1 MLGKNNN
8 KERIRKME
16 MQAKQDHFSIRKLTI
31 GAASVLLGFTFFG
44 LSNQTVKADT
54 VDPANEEVDPQTN
67 GNETPKTEQAED
79 TAKTATTQKQSSQ
92 DNTKHDLS
100 TFSGL
105 SSFLRDSD
113 SKASHSFATGQAE
126 SGKTAP
132 ESTNNSDQQPD
143 ADSTDKANKSA
154 KPVDSTAA
162 VAADANA
169 AENTEI
175 NTRDAGVAKV
185 HTFNQLITAFQ
196 NESVS
201 EIDVMNDITDGPEN
215 GSQAFYFNGR
225 KMLIKSAGNGNT
237 RYKVDLKGNHLQL
250 NSGSTQDLDITYDNL
265 DLWSADIWG
274 VIMTDDYNQDGHFSK
289 ITFNNV
295 NFHGSQM
302 VHCGNNTKIYFT
314 GTNYGEVTHTPYPGI
329 TISSGDVQQL
339 FEFTGSNNSI
349 DFSGTFTGKTVG
361 GNVIEM
367 AGSNNVVN
375 IEKDAKVT
383 LAPRIYIPNNNL
395 GSNAAEHTGL
405 PLAIAMLGNNEAV
418 NVDGELNIITGSDHY
433 NGTNDNDQSSAI
445 LINDGNSVFNINSD
459 AKVNITTNGD
469 IANNWWNRN
478 LIYDGGNFNI
488 LPRGSL
494 NINGSNMG
502 DYSGTLVLI
511 KGTANIENGGF
522 NIVLGQPDPS
532 GKYVNGGTGQ
542 ILLVD
547 VQGGKLLVNNPT
559 SLILNA
565 QGNTNPNTS
574 IIGTM
579 PITLTNVRQ
588 QFDLSSTQSGVGKVT
603 LPPFHVLT
611 VRKTDSTIAVDNIE
625 LLNGQEKL
633 TADRLAEIKAQAA
646 KAHIAL
652 DKLPA
657 DVQNSL
663 ADGIK
668 NGWNYDQIFLDIIQK
683 AFNNSSNFGYNNISF
698 IPANPSGFLDIDPG
712 KVKITRNDDGSQTI
726 SGEPGSV
733 INYNSAVDGPDSDPQ
748 NLKNP
753 FSLIL
758 PVATKAYII
767 ANLIDSMGKKN
778 AWTPRDQNGKNL
790 IDNPYVQTKDTVRD
804 SSNSSLDPLP
814 TQYAAIVNDDGSFSF
829 TIPADQTINFDKG
842 YSVELTPNANFVSYD
857 PSSVAT
863 GRRPIIKNLDILTL
877 ADAQD
882 QAAKA
887 ITDEISA
894 AKINRPNNLSDAQV
908 KEFNEQLDKIA
919 AAASKTITSDNEK
932 TSVYAPS
939 SNTLTEINNRKNAAL
954 DAVKNIVNQAQN
966 SSAIETSHNNAI
978 TNLNNEATL
987 QSKRFPT
994 MVDAINSARDK
1005 AINTVKSF
1013 QADKDITEAMKNGIN
1028 AIDQAAYGYKKSIEI
1043 DLKQKID
1050 QVYVD
1055 AYKLASDPNLSKEEK
1070 DEVVNLPKRLS
1081 RAQAI
1086 AQPEGDIE
1094 RDLDQVSV
1102 DGHQKEAQGIIDQV
1116 NKTIQALKDLQ
1127 AVAQDEIKNH
1137 ADKTAEIK
1145 DSYNKAVHNII
1156 TGDDPDGSK
1165 GKESIKNINADQEAS
1180 KISAAAAAAKKR
1192 VQDSGIS
1199 LDQQVPLL
1207 DAIDQAAEVATA
1219 KPGSSK
1225 YDEQKSIYGTSDN
1238 TAINQREAAA
1248 QTIFDQNAAKA
1259 EIMGYATTTENSLG
1273 IPSNSEIEKTVADGL
1288 TNIDHASDSA
1298 AVATTEESTKRLI
1311 LRQLSKIKLAKVEN
1325 DIESQLRSL
1334 PGLSADDIDDSVAAA
1349 QKLLNNSTTPFGY
1362 NQLIDQA
1369 DSLTAIDSTRND
1381 GIAALN
1387 NLQLSAKA
1395 KGERNQSLDDAIK
1408 QIRQEQTNADKE
1420 IDQTNNLT
1428 DEQKKAYHDQISKV
1442 VTDSIDTLNKVDSSK
1457 ITETVTN
1464 AKNSIDNIV
1473 SDAQGTANKE
1483 VEEART
1489 KAAQDVDTAVT
1500 DAKAKI
1506 ESIDDSQL
1514 SPSNKKYYEDQIDQ
1528 DAQAA
1533 KAKIASAQNV
1543 SDITS
1548 AKQDGQN
1555 NILKD
1560 LGAAQ
1565 ITATRAQ
1572 AISKLQQA
1580 KANAKNTLANSHLN
1594 PATIQAKQDQ
1604 IDAGYDQAIQA
1615 ITNDHTVT
1623 DINDDAQKGIDAIN
1637 SVINSLSPDLEAQA
1651 LEKQRQSAIGK
1662 LKDMR
1667 DSANSQITNDPN
1679 LGVTEKNDYYNQI
1692 TNAFNQAQTA
1702 IQGAGKDDI
1711 DAALTKGQNDL
1722 TSIQTAAN
1730 LQSAKDQA
1738 LTALMDERN
1747 KVKEQIGNMD
1757 QITSANKDE
1766 LRAKVDATYDIGVNG
1781 INDKSTTTNEQL
1793 NAIVQNGKS
1802 LIDNVISDINVNKIL
1817 NKQKLDDY
1825 AQKAIDRINNS
1836 SDITNDAKT
1845 TAINNITSAR
1855 DNAKSVVDSTADIS
1869 DANTAEKNGE
1879 SAIDAAEAAG
1889 NGFNTSKTD
1898 TKNSIANAATS
1909 AKNRLNDIYSKLSED
1924 QRNEV
1929 KKQFND
1935 AISQLGSIPGDANSK
1950 IDAATNKDQLTGI
1963 YQDAL
1968 NKINK
1973 IESAAKLASD
1983 KVVAIDLI
1991 KQTASA
1997 ARAKLPDSRDQNAV
2011 FAVADLGIKDIG
2023 AANDSATVEK
2033 IKNNT
2038 LQGISNVVANASKSD
2053 AEDIRKQRDQA
2064 IKELDK
2070 ALGKD
2075 STDSGVLPEINGL
2088 TGLTTDQLA
2097 KFKKQANDAYD
2108 HAVSSVSGALSEN
2121 IDTEKN
2127 TGLSNIYQALS
2138 DAKLQ
2143 AAKNKAKSALD
2154 DKAQTSIDGD
2164 AKDKSTIE
2172 SERDKAKENIDKAQ
2186 NQDDVQKAQNEGNN
2200 AINAIVDTANDEKIT
2215 NAKTSAKNDFDN
2227 STNKLQQ
2234 QIDQDLAD
2242 KKLGQDQYNDLKNKI
2257 DQIRQSGET
2266 RINSATSQDK
2276 LADAKGQNNA
2286 DLDKVNNEIVK
2297 AESVNNALTK
2307 LQDAVNKANEA
2318 ADKIAKDNPSL
2329 ADQMRERIKSERD
2342 KAAENVQT
2350 AQNNATD
2357 ANSAMNQA
2365 AQAGSDA
2372 ITGLTQRFEE
2382 KNKQINTLK
2391 DYAEAAK
2398 AKLPSLGLDSTEISQ
2413 NETAINDAMQKGVS
2427 DLYGADDNTNL
2438 GQVEKAGEAAI
2449 DQAGI
2454 PANLLSEKNKQIA
2467 AIDKFV
2473 KDKGNINQ
2481 VASDLTDQQKADLQ
2495 DQLNQLVQKTKDE
2508 ISKVALPNS
2517 PTTTDLDNA
2526 KQKLQNIEKGLDS
2539 EGHATNL
2546 GEAGINQLYQ
2556 TAQNKEEIYQI
2567 KQNAINNL
2575 LGQKAEADKKLESSG
2590 LVNSDLQKQKQKLQ
2604 DIYDQNK
2611 AKINAVSTTDKN
2623 GKDRSAADI
2632 QKDVD
2637 QIVNNATQGYSD
2649 SESGSHIPGFTD
2661 VEKDTALAAAKA
2673 KAEDILQS
2681 KYAKAHNII
2690 GLSQLTGEQKKALNK
2705 IVDDLYA
2712 NEKASIEQQTDITKI
2727 PTDENQIGTKITDT
2741 YQNISEWFDYNQ
2753 ANALKGSG
2761 NEITGLEAGYNGLT
2775 EEQKAN
2781 PDYQSNIQA
2790 IREAIAAIKHSTNID
2805 STTQSYSNGINAYNE
2820 LMGKERVN
2828 DMFNKAK
2835 NKLNEIDS
2843 LVPQDRDHFKNRL
2856 DGIHGSVNTVLT
2868 QDAQADASYESIAN
2882 QINHDIDMTRQAIDQ
2897 LMQQALY
2904 TVKSSANGDIETEY
2918 KGAVAQNQKYFGDS
2932 AWIYSTNSEHDKY
2945 KVISGNSYDE
2955 VLNNRITGI
2964 RKIAQAAVS
2973 DAATNAK
2980 KKIDNNRVKHENGDN
2995 YTDDEKAK
3003 IKTEID
3009 RILADAQEKINQ
3021 NNTLTDI
3028 DGKRDDGIE
3037 AINKASSD
3045 SAVIDKIIKDS
3056 ANNDNNGNDS
3066 GSNGNSSGSNGD
3078 NSGSNGNNTGNSG
3091 NDSGSN
3097 GNSSGNSGNDSGS
3110 NGNSSGSN
3118 GNNTG
3123 DSGNNSGS
3131 NGNNTG
3137 DSGNNSGS
3145 NGNNTGNSGNDSG
3158 SNSNSTGNSGNDSG
3172 SNGNSSGNSGN
3183 DSGSNG
3189 NSSGSN
3195 GDNTGDSGNN
3205 SGSNGNS
3212 SGSNGNNTGSNGNNN
3227 NSNSGGDN
3235 SNSADNSSTSSSPAN
3250 PVNPAEQPT
3259 TDKENGKN
3267 DAPNDLGESTNVTLM
3282 HNAYLYDDSGKR
3294 ANKVTLAA
3302 GSILTTYGTIT
3313 IAGREYYVL
3322 VDTHD
3327 SNKKYYVDAANGQ
3340 ATKQK
3345 VVHNAYIY
3353 NQLGKRVKNTGLYKK
3368 GQLLNTYGG
3377 IVKIR
3382 GKKYFIIS
3390 KNRFVKAGNVKLV
3403 TASGAAGE
3411 ETAAAIINTADQP
3424 VITTTKKLMHNAYLY
3439 DESGKR
3445 ANKLIINLGS
3455 ELETVGKKTISG
3467 KTYYALA
3474 DGLFVDSGNIDAK
3487 RLKLKH
3493 NAYIY
3498 NKYGHR
3504 LGKKILRK
3512 HKAVQTYGNPV
3523 KIGHK
3528 KYFIIAKG
3536 RYIKKANF

>member
-44 LSNQTVKADT
+44 LNNQTVKADT
-54 VDPANEEVDPQTN
+54 VDPANEEVNSQKN
-67 GNETPKTEQAED
+67 ENETTKTEQTGD
-79 TAKTATTQKQSSQ
+79 TAKTATTEKQSSQ

-105 SSFLRDSD
+105 SSFLRDSGSD
-113 SKASHSFATGQAE
+113 SKASHSLSTGQAKSE
-126 SGKTAP
+126 KTTSDP
-132 ESTNNSDQQPD
+132 TNSSDQQSSEDQQADEVSSAKGDTTTKP
-143 ADSTDKANKSA
+143 ADSTAVVA
-154 KPVDSTAA
+154 EDS
-162 VAADANA
+162 NA

-175 NTRDAGVAKV
+175 NTRDAGVAQV
-185 HTFNQLITAFQ
+185 HTFNELIAAFQ
-196 NESVS
+196 NESIS

-215 GSQAFYFNGR
+215 GSQAYYFYGR

-237 RYKVDLKGNHLQL
+237 RFKVDLKGNHLQL

-274 VIMTDDYNQDGHFSK
+274 VIMTDDYNKDGHFSK
-289 ITFNNV
+289 VTFNNV

-361 GNVIEM
+361 GNVLEM

-375 IEKDAKVT
+375 IAKDAKVT
-383 LAPRIYIPNNNL
+383 LAPRIYVPNNSL

-418 NVDGELNIITGSDHY
+418 NVNGELNIIVGSDHY

-469 IANNWWNRN
+469 IANNWGNRN

-511 KGTANIENGGF
+511 RGTANIENGGF
-522 NIVLGQPDPS
+522 NIILGTPGPN
-532 GKYVNGGTGQ
+532 GRYVDGGNGQ

-559 SLILNA
+559 SLILNV
-565 QGNTNPNTS
+565 QGNTNPATS

-588 QFDLSSTQSGVGKVT
+588 QFDLSSTQTGVGKVT

-633 TADRLAEIKAQAA
+633 TADKLAEIKAQAA
-646 KAHIAL
+646 KAHISL

-663 ADGIK
+663 TDGIK
-668 NGWNYDQIFLDIIQK
+668 NGWTYDQIFSDIIQK
-683 AFNNSSNFGYNNISF
+683 AFNNSNNFGYNNISF

-726 SGEPGSV
+726 TGEAGSV
-733 INYNSAVDGPDSDPQ
+733 INYNSTVDGPDSDPE

-758 PVATKAYII
+758 PVATKAYIM
-767 ANLIDSMGKKN
+767 ANLIDSMGVKT
-778 AWTPRDQNGKNL
+778 AWTPKDQNGKNL
-790 IDNPYVQTKDTVRD
+790 IDNPYSQTKDTIRD
-804 SSNSSLDPLP
+804 SSNSSLNPLP
-814 TQYAAIVNDDGSFSF
+814 TQFATIVNDDGSFSF
-829 TIPADQTINFDKG
+829 TIPADQTIKFDKG

-857 PSSVAT
+857 PFSVAA

-887 ITDEISA
+887 ITDAISD
-894 AKINRPNNLSDAQV
+894 AKIHRPNNLSDAQV
-908 KEFNEQLDKIA
+908 KDFNEQLDKVA
-919 AAASKTITSDNEK
+919 SAASKTINSDNEK
-932 TSVYAPS
+932 TSVYAS
-939 SNTLTEINNRKNAAL
+939 SANTLTEVNNRKNAAL
-954 DAVKNIVNQAQN
+954 DAIKNVVSQAQN
-966 SSAIETSHNNAI
+966 SSTIEASRNNAI

-994 MVDAINSARDK
+994 MVDAINAARDK
-1005 AINTVKSF
+1005 AINTIKGI

-1028 AIDQAAYGYKKSIEI
+1028 AIDQAAYGYKKSIET

-1070 DEVVNLPKRLS
+1070 TEVTNLPTRLA

-1094 RDLDQVSV
+1094 KDLDQVSV
-1102 DGHQKEAQGIIDQV
+1102 DGHQKEAQDIIDKV

-1127 AVAQDEIKNH
+1127 AVAQDEINNH
-1137 ADKTAEIK
+1137 ADKTAEIR
-1145 DSYNKAVHNII
+1145 DSYNQAVHNII

-1165 GKESIKNINADQEAS
+1165 GKESIKDINADQEAS
-1180 KISAAAAAAKKR
+1180 KINAAASAAKQR
-1192 VQDSGIS
+1192 VQNSGIS
-1199 LDQQVPLL
+1199 LDQQTPLL

-1219 KPGSSK
+1219 KPGSAK
-1225 YDEQKSIYGTSDN
+1225 YNEQKSIYGTSDN
-1238 TAINQREAAA
+1238 TAILQRETAA

-1259 EIMGYATTTENSLG
+1259 EIMGYANANENSLG
-1273 IPSNSEIEKTVADGL
+1273 ISSNSEIEKTVSDGL
-1288 TNIDHASDSA
+1288 TNIDKASDSA
-1298 AVATTEESTKRLI
+1298 AVSTTEESTKRSI
-1311 LRQLSKIKLAKVEN
+1311 LRQLSKIKLAKVESG
-1325 DIESQLRSL
+1325 IETQLRSL
-1334 PGLSADDIDDSVAAA
+1334 PGLSANDIDDSVANA
-1349 QKLLNNSTTPFGY
+1349 QKLLNNSNTPLGY
-1362 NQLIDQA
+1362 NQRIDQA
-1369 DSLTAIDSTRND
+1369 DSLTAIDSARND
-1381 GIAALN
+1381 GIDALN
-1387 NLQLSAKA
+1387 NLLATAKA
-1395 KGERNQSLDDAIK
+1395 NGERNNSLADAIK
-1408 QIRQEQTNADKE
+1408 QIRQAQTNADNQ
-1420 IDQTNNLT
+1420 IDQTSNLT

-1442 VTDSIDTLNKVDSSK
+1442 VNDNIDTLNKVDSSK
-1457 ITETVTN
+1457 IAETVTN

-1473 SDAQGTANKE
+1473 SDAHGTANKV

-1489 KAAQDVDTAVT
+1489 NAAQDIDIAVN

-1548 AKQDGQN
+1548 AKQEGQN

-1565 ITATRAQ
+1565 ITATKAQ

-1580 KANAKNTLANSHLN
+1580 KANAKNTLANSHLD
-1594 PATIQAKQDQ
+1594 PAIVQAKQDQ

-1623 DINDDAQKGIDAIN
+1623 DINTDAQTGIDAIN

-1651 LEKQRQSAIGK
+1651 LEQQRQTAIGK
-1662 LKDMR
+1662 LKDAR
-1667 DSANSQITNDPN
+1667 DSASSQITNDPN

-1711 DAALTKGQNDL
+1711 DAALTKGKNDL
-1722 TSIQTAAN
+1722 ANIQTAAN

-1738 LTALMDERN
+1738 LAALMDERN

-1757 QITSANKDE
+1757 QITSANKAE

-1781 INDKSTTTNEQL
+1781 INDKNTTTNEQL
-1793 NAIVQNGKS
+1793 NKIVQNGKS
-1802 LIDNVISDINVNKIL
+1802 SIDDVISDVNVNKIL

-1836 SDITNDAKT
+1836 SDITNDAKNT
-1845 TAINNITSAR
+1845 TVNNITSAR
-1855 DNAKSVVDSTADIS
+1855 DNAKSIIDSTNDIS
-1869 DANTAEKNGE
+1869 DANIAEKKGE
-1879 SAIDAAEAAG
+1879 SDIDAAEAAG

-1898 TKNSIANAATS
+1898 TKNSIANAASS
-1909 AKNRLNDIYSKLSED
+1909 AKNRLSDIYSKLSDE
-1924 QRNEV
+1924 QKNEV
-1929 KKQFND
+1929 KNQFND
-1935 AISQLGSIPGDANSK
+1935 AISQLGSIPADANNK
-1950 IDAATNKDQLTGI
+1950 IDAATNKEQLTGI

-1968 NKINK
+1968 NKINN

-1983 KVVAIDLI
+1983 KIVAIDLI
-1991 KQTASA
+1991 KNTAYA
-1997 ARAKLPDSRDQNAV
+1997 ARAKLHDSRDQNAV
-2011 FAVADLGIKDIG
+2011 FAVADLGINDTG

-2053 AEDIRKQRDQA
+2053 ADDIRKQRDQA

-2070 ALGKD
+2070 ALGKGSSD
-2075 STDSGVLPEINGL
+2075 TGVLPEINGL
-2088 TGLTTDQLA
+2088 SDLTSDQLA
-2097 KFKKQANDAYD
+2097 KFKQQAQDAYN
-2108 HAVSSVSGALSEN
+2108 HAVANVSGALSEN

-2127 TGLSNIYQALS
+2127 TGLSNIYQALA

-2154 DKAQTSIDGD
+2154 DKAQTSIAKD
-2164 AKDKSTIE
+2164 AKDTSTIE
-2172 SERDKAKENIDKAQ
+2172 SERDKAKDNIDKAQ
-2186 NQDDVQKAQNEGNN
+2186 NADDVKKAQDEGNK
-2200 AINAIVDTANDEKIT
+2200 AIEAIVDTANDENIT

-2266 RINSATSQDK
+2266 RINSATNQDQ
-2276 LADAKGQNNA
+2276 LSDAKDQNNA
-2286 DLDKVNNEIVK
+2286 DLNKVNNEIVK

-2307 LQDAVNKANEA
+2307 LQDAVTKANEA
-2318 ADKIAKDNPSL
+2318 ADKIAKDNPNL
-2329 ADQMRERIKSERD
+2329 ADQMRDRIKSERD
-2342 KAAENVQT
+2342 KAAQNIQA
-2350 AQNNATD
+2350 AQNNTTD
-2357 ANSAMNQA
+2357 ANSAINQA
-2365 AQAGSDA
+2365 AQAGNDA
-2372 ITGLTQRFEE
+2372 ISGLTQRFEE

-2391 DYAEAAK
+2391 EYAEAAK
-2398 AKLPSLGLDSTEISQ
+2398 AKLPGSGLDPTEISQ
-2413 NETAINDAMQKGVS
+2413 NEAAINDAMQKGVS
-2427 DLYGADDNTNL
+2427 DLYGADDNADL

-2467 AIDKFV
+2467 AIDKYV
-2473 KDKGNINQ
+2473 KDKGSIGQ
-2481 VASDLTDQQKADLQ
+2481 VASHLTDQQKADLQ

-2508 ISKVALPNS
+2508 ISKVALPSS
-2517 PTTTDLDNA
+2517 PTTTDLENA
-2526 KQKLQNIEKGLDS
+2526 KKKLQNIEKGLDS
-2539 EGHATNL
+2539 EGHSINL
-2546 GEAGINQLYQ
+2546 GETGIDQLYQ
-2556 TAQNKEEIYQI
+2556 TARNKEEIYQI

-2575 LGQKAEADKKLESSG
+2575 LEQKAEADKKLEDSG
-2590 LVNSDLQKQKQKLQ
+2590 LVNSDLQKQKQKIQ
-2604 DIYDQNK
+2604 DIYDQSK
-2611 AKINAVSTTDKN
+2611 AKINAVPTTDEN
-2623 GKDRSAADI
+2623 GNDRSTDDI
-2632 QKDVD
+2632 KKDVD

-2649 SESGSHIPGFTD
+2649 NNSGSHIPGFAD
-2661 VEKDTALAAAKA
+2661 VEKDTNLAAAKA
-2673 KAEDILQS
+2673 KAEDILQR
-2681 KYAKAHNII
+2681 KYSTTHNII
-2690 GLSQLTGEQKKALNK
+2690 GSSQLTADQKKALNK

-2712 NEKASIEQQTDITKI
+2712 TEKADIEQQTEINKI
-2727 PTDENQIGTKITDT
+2727 PTDENQIGTKLTDT
-2741 YQNISEWFDYNQ
+2741 YQNTSEWFDYNQ
-2753 ANALKGSG
+2753 ANALKGAG
-2761 NEITGLEAGYNGLT
+2761 DEITGLEAGYNGLT
-2775 EEQKAN
+2775 ETQKAN
-2781 PDYQSNIQA
+2781 PDYQRNIQA
-2790 IREAIAAIKHSTNID
+2790 IREAIDAIKHSTNIG
-2805 STTQSYSNGINAYNE
+2805 STTQAYSNGINAYNE
-2820 LMGKERVN
+2820 LMSKEKVN

-2835 NKLNEIDS
+2835 DTLNNIDS
-2843 LVPQDRDHFKNRL
+2843 LLPQDRDHFKNRL
-2856 DGIHGSVNTVLT
+2856 DGIHGSIDSVLT
-2868 QDAQADASYESIAN
+2868 QDAQADASYENIAN
-2882 QINHDIDMTRQAIDQ
+2882 QMNHDIDMARQAIDQ

-2904 TVKSSANGDIETEY
+2904 AVKSSANRDVEAEY
-2918 KGAVAQNQKYFGDS
+2918 KGAVAQNQRYFGDS
-2932 AWIYSTNSEHDKY
+2932 AWIYATNSEHDKY
-2945 KVISGNSYDE
+2945 KDISGNSYDE

-2964 RKIAQAAVS
+2964 REIAKAAVS

-3045 SAVIDKIIKDS
+3045 STVIDKIIKDS
-3056 ANNDNNGNDS
+3056 ANNNNNGNNDN
-3066 GSNGNSSGSNGD
+3066 SNGGG
-3078 NSGSNGNNTGNSG
+3078 
-3091 NDSGSN
+3091 
-3097 GNSSGNSGNDSGS
+3097 
-3110 NGNSSGSN
+3110 
-3118 GNNTG
+3118 
-3123 DSGNNSGS
+3123 
-3131 NGNNTG
+3131 
-3137 DSGNNSGS
+3137 
-3145 NGNNTGNSGNDSG
+3145 
-3158 SNSNSTGNSGNDSG
+3158 
-3172 SNGNSSGNSGN
+3172 
-3183 DSGSNG
+3183 
-3189 NSSGSN
+3189 
-3195 GDNTGDSGNN
+3195 
-3205 SGSNGNS
+3205 
-3212 SGSNGNNTGSNGNNN
+3212 N
-3227 NSNSGGDN
+3227 NSNSDGNG
-3235 SNSADNSSTSSSPAN
+3235 STSS
-3250 PVNPAEQPT
+3250 NPADPAKQPT
-3259 TDKENGKN
+3259 NDKENGAN
-3267 DAPNDLGESTNVTLM
+3267 GTPNDLGESTNVTLM

-3294 ANKVTLAA
+3294 ANKVTLGA
-3302 GSILTTYGTIT
+3302 GSILSTYGTVT

-3322 VDTHD
+3322 VDTHNN
-3327 SNKKYYVDAANGQ
+3327 NKKYYVVATNGQ

-3345 VVHNAYIY
+3345 LTHNAYVY
-3353 NQLGKRVKNTGLYKK
+3353 NQLGKRVKNTGVYKK
-3368 GQLLNTYGG
+3368 GQLLNTFGG
-3377 IVKIR
+3377 VVKIR
-3382 GKKYFIIS
+3382 GKRYFTIA
-3390 KNRFVKAGNVKLV
+3390 KNRYVKAGNVNLV
-3403 TASGAAGE
+3403 TAMGLAGE
-3411 ETAAAIINTADQP
+3411 EVAAETINTAVQP
-3424 VITTTKKLMHNAYLY
+3424 VETTTKKLMHNAYLY
-3439 DESGKR
+3439 DENGKR
-3445 ANKLIINLGS
+3445 ANKLIIKSGS
-3455 ELETVGKKTISG
+3455 EIETVAKKTISG

-3474 DGLFVDSGNIDAK
+3474 NGLFVDSGNIDAK

-3498 NKYGHR
+3498 NRYGNR
-3504 LGKKILRK
+3504 LGKKVLRK
-3512 HKAVQTYGNPV
+3512 HKVVKTYGNPI

-3528 KYFIIAKG
+3528 KFYVIANGK
-3536 RYIKKANF
+3536 YIKKANF

>member
-54 VDPANEEVDPQTN
+54 VDPASEEVDSQTN
-67 GNETPKTEQAED
+67 GNETTNTEQTA
-79 TAKTATTQKQSSQ
+79 TKAKTATTQKQSFQ

-105 SSFLRDSD
+105 SSFLKDSD
-113 SKASHSFATGQAE
+113 SKTSHSFATGQAE
-126 SGKTAP
+126 SEKTMP
-132 ESTNNSDQQPD
+132 ESTNNSDQQSSHNQD
-143 ADSTDKANKSA
+143 TAADSSA
-154 KPVDSTAA
+154 KGDTTKPVDSTAA
-162 VAADANA
+162 VANDSNA

-175 NTRDAGVAKV
+175 NTRDASVAQV
-185 HTFNQLITAFQ
+185 HTFDELIGAFQ
-196 NESVS
+196 NDSIS

-215 GSQAFYFNGR
+215 GSQAFYFYGR
-225 KMLIKSAGNGNT
+225 KMLIKSAGDSST

-339 FEFTGSNNSI
+339 FEFTGSNNSL

-367 AGSNNVVN
+367 AGNNNVVN
-375 IEKDAKVT
+375 IEKNAKVS
-383 LAPRIYIPNNNL
+383 LSPRIYIPNNSL

-418 NVDGELNIITGSDHY
+418 NVDGELNITTGSDHY

-469 IANNWWNRN
+469 IANNWGNRN

-511 KGTANIENGGF
+511 RGTANIENGGF
-522 NIVLGQPDPS
+522 NIILGKPGPN
-532 GKYVNGGTGQ
+532 GRYVDGGNGQ

-547 VQGGKLLVNNPT
+547 VQGGKLFVNNPT
-559 SLILNA
+559 SLILNV
-565 QGNTNPNTS
+565 QGNTNPATS

-588 QFDLSSTQSGVGKVT
+588 QFDLSSTQTGVGKVT

-611 VRKTDSTIAVDNIE
+611 VRKTDNTIAVDNIE

-633 TADRLAEIKAQAA
+633 TADKLAEIKAQAA
-646 KAHIAL
+646 KAHISL

-668 NGWNYDQIFLDIIQK
+668 NGWTYDQIFSDIIQK
-683 AFNNSSNFGYNNISF
+683 AFNNSNNFGYNNISF

-726 SGEPGSV
+726 SGEAGSV
-733 INYNSAVDGPDSDPQ
+733 INYNSATDGPDSDPE

-767 ANLIDSMGKKN
+767 ANLIDSMGVKT
-778 AWTPRDQNGKNL
+778 AWTPKDQNGKNI
-790 IDNPYVQTKDTVRD
+790 IDNPYAQTKDTTRD
-804 SSNSSLDPLP
+804 SSNSSLNPLP
-814 TQYAAIVNDDGSFSF
+814 TQFAAIVNDDGSFSF
-829 TIPADQTINFDKG
+829 TIPADQTIKFDKG
-842 YSVELTPNANFVSYD
+842 YSIELTPNANFVSYD
-857 PSSVAT
+857 PSSVAA

-877 ADAQD
+877 TDAQD

-887 ITDEISA
+887 ITDAISD
-894 AKINRPNNLSDAQV
+894 AKINRPNNLSDAQI
-908 KEFNEQLDKIA
+908 KEFNDQLDKIA
-919 AAASKTITSDNEK
+919 SAASKTITSDNEK
-932 TSVYAPS
+932 TSVYAS
-939 SNTLTEINNRKNAAL
+939 GANTLTEVNNRKKAAL
-954 DAVKNIVNQAQN
+954 DAIKNIVSQAQN
-966 SSAIETSHNNAI
+966 SSTIEASRNNAI

-994 MVDAINSARDK
+994 MTDAINAARDK
-1005 AINTVKSF
+1005 AINTIKGI
-1013 QADKDITEAMKNGIN
+1013 QADKDITEAEKNGIN
-1028 AIDQAAYGYKKSIEI
+1028 AIDQAAYGYKKSIET

-1055 AYKLASDPNLSKEEK
+1055 AYKLANDPNLSKEEK
-1070 DEVVNLPKRLS
+1070 DEIVNLPTRLA

-1094 RDLDQVSV
+1094 KDLDQVSV
-1102 DGHQKEAQGIIDQV
+1102 DGHQKEAQGIIDKV

-1137 ADKTAEIK
+1137 ADKTTEIK
-1145 DSYNKAVHNII
+1145 DSYNKAVHDII

-1165 GKESIKNINADQEAS
+1165 GKESIKDINADQEAS
-1180 KISAAAAAAKKR
+1180 KINAAAAAAKER
-1192 VQDSGIS
+1192 VQNSGIS
-1199 LDQQVPLL
+1199 LDQQTPLL

-1219 KPGSSK
+1219 KPGSAK

-1238 TAINQREAAA
+1238 TVINQREAAA

-1259 EIMGYATTTENSLG
+1259 EILGYANANESSLG
-1273 IPSNSEIEKTVADGL
+1273 IPSNSEIEKTVTDGL
-1288 TNIDHASDSA
+1288 TNIDQASDSA
-1298 AVATTEESTKRLI
+1298 TVSTTEESTKRSI
-1311 LRQLSKIKLAKVEN
+1311 LRQLSKIKLAQVESN
-1325 DIESQLRSL
+1325 IESQLRSL
-1334 PGLSADDIDDSVAAA
+1334 PGLSANDIDDSVANA
-1349 QKLLNNSTTPFGY
+1349 QKLLNNSSTPLGY
-1362 NQLIDQA
+1362 NQRIDQA
-1369 DSLTAIDSTRND
+1369 DSLTAIDSARND
-1381 GIAALN
+1381 GIDALN
-1387 NLQLSAKA
+1387 SLLASAKA

-1408 QIRQEQTNADKE
+1408 QIRQEQVNADNQ

-1428 DEQKKAYHDQISKV
+1428 TEQKKAYHDQISKV
-1442 VTDSIDTLNKVDSSK
+1442 VNDSIDTLNKVDSSK
-1457 ITETVTN
+1457 IAETVTN

-1489 KAAQDVDTAVT
+1489 KAAQDVDTAVN

-1565 ITATRAQ
+1565 ITATKAQ

-1580 KANAKNTLANSHLN
+1580 KANAKNTLANSHLD
-1594 PATIQAKQDQ
+1594 PAIVQAKQDQ

-1623 DINDDAQKGIDAIN
+1623 DINTDAQTGIDAIN

-1651 LEKQRQSAIGK
+1651 LEQQRQTAIRK
-1662 LKDMR
+1662 LKDAR
-1667 DSANSQITNDPN
+1667 DSASSKITNDPN

-1702 IQGAGKDDI
+1702 IQGASKDDI
-1711 DAALTKGQNDL
+1711 DAALTKGKNDL
-1722 TSIQTAAN
+1722 ANIQAAAN

-1793 NAIVQNGKS
+1793 NKIVQNGKS
-1802 LIDNVISDINVNKIL
+1802 SIDDVISDVNVNKIL

-1836 SDITNDAKT
+1836 SDITNDAKNT
-1845 TAINNITSAR
+1845 TVNNITSAR
-1855 DNAKSVVDSTADIS
+1855 DNAKSIIDSTNAVS
-1869 DANTAEKNGE
+1869 DANIAEKKGE

-1898 TKNSIANAATS
+1898 TKNNIANAASS
-1909 AKNRLNDIYSKLSED
+1909 AKNRLSDIYSKLSND

-1929 KKQFND
+1929 KKQFDD
-1935 AISQLGSIPGDANSK
+1935 AISQLESIPTDANSK
-1950 IDAATNKDQLTGI
+1950 IDAATNKEQLTGI
-1963 YQDAL
+1963 YQDTL
-1968 NKINK
+1968 NKINN

-1983 KVVAIDLI
+1983 KVVATDLI
-1991 KQTASA
+1991 KNTAYA
-1997 ARAKLPDSRDQNAV
+1997 ARAKLNDSRDQNAV

-2053 AEDIRKQRDQA
+2053 ADDIRNQRDQA

-2070 ALGKD
+2070 ALGKG
-2075 STDSGVLPEINGL
+2075 STDTGVLPEINGL
-2088 TGLTTDQLA
+2088 TGLNPDQLA
-2097 KFKKQANDAYD
+2097 KFKQQAQDAYD

-2154 DKAQTSIDGD
+2154 DKAQTSIASD
-2164 AKDKSTIE
+2164 ANDKSTIE

-2186 NQDDVQKAQNEGNN
+2186 NQDDVQKAQDEGNK
-2200 AINAIVDTANDEKIT
+2200 AIEAIVDTAKDTSLT

-2266 RINSATSQDK
+2266 RVNSATSQDQ
-2276 LADAKGQNNA
+2276 LSDAKGQNDA
-2286 DLDKVNNEIVK
+2286 DLNKVNNEIVK

-2329 ADQMRERIKSERD
+2329 ADQMRDRIKSERD
-2342 KAAENVQT
+2342 KAAQNIQA

-2365 AQAGSDA
+2365 AQAGNDA

-2391 DYAEAAK
+2391 EYAEAAK
-2398 AKLPSLGLDSTEISQ
+2398 TKLPSSGLDPTEISQ
-2413 NETAINDAMQKGVS
+2413 NEAAINDAMQKGIS
-2427 DLYGADDNTNL
+2427 DLYGADDNANL
-2438 GQVEKAGEAAI
+2438 SQVEKAGEAAI

-2467 AIDKFV
+2467 AIDKYV
-2473 KDKGNINQ
+2473 KDKGSIGQ
-2481 VASDLTDQQKADLQ
+2481 VASHLTDQQQADLQ

-2508 ISKVALPNS
+2508 ISKVALPSS
-2517 PTTTDLDNA
+2517 PTTTDLENA

-2539 EGHATNL
+2539 EGHSTNL
-2546 GEAGINQLYQ
+2546 GETGIDQLYQ

-2575 LGQKAEADKKLESSG
+2575 LEQKAEADKKLEGSG
-2590 LVNSDLQKQKQKLQ
+2590 LVNSDLQKQKQRLQ
-2604 DIYDQNK
+2604 DIYDQSK
-2611 AKINAVSTTDKN
+2611 AKINAVPTTDKN
-2623 GKDRSAADI
+2623 GNDRSTADI

-2649 SESGSHIPGFTD
+2649 NNSGSHIPGFAD
-2661 VEKDTALAAAKA
+2661 VEKDTNLAAAKA
-2673 KAEDILQS
+2673 KAEDILQR
-2681 KYAKAHNII
+2681 KYSTTHNII
-2690 GLSQLTGEQKKALNK
+2690 GSSQLTADQKKALNK

-2712 NEKASIEQQTDITKI
+2712 TEKADIEQQTDINKI
-2727 PTDENQIGTKITDT
+2727 PTDENQIGTKLTDT
-2741 YQNISEWFDYNQ
+2741 YQNTSEWFDYNQ
-2753 ANALKGSG
+2753 ANALKGAG

-2775 EEQKAN
+2775 EAQKAN
-2781 PDYQSNIQA
+2781 PDYQRNIQA
-2790 IREAIAAIKHSTNID
+2790 IQDAIDAIKHSTNIG
-2805 STTQSYSNGINAYNE
+2805 STSQAYSNGINAYNE
-2820 LMGKERVN
+2820 LMGKEKVN
-2828 DMFNKAK
+2828 DLFNKAK
-2835 NKLNEIDS
+2835 DKLNNIDS
-2843 LVPQDRDHFKNRL
+2843 LLPQDRDHFKNRL
-2856 DGIHGSVNTVLT
+2856 DGIHGSIDSVLT
-2868 QDAQADASYESIAN
+2868 QDAQADASYENIAN
-2882 QINHDIDMTRQAIDQ
+2882 QMNHDIDMARQAIDQ

-2904 TVKSSANGDIETEY
+2904 AVKSSANRDVEAEY
-2918 KGAVAQNQKYFGDS
+2918 KGAVAQNQKYFGES
-2932 AWIYSTNSEHDKY
+2932 ALIYATNSEHDKY
-2945 KVISGNSYDE
+2945 KDISGNSYDE

-2964 RKIAQAAVS
+2964 REIAKAAVS

-2995 YTDDEKAK
+2995 YTDDEKAA

-3045 SAVIDKIIKDS
+3045 STVIDKIIKDS
-3056 ANNDNNGNDS
+3056 ANSNNNGN
-3066 GSNGNSSGSNGD
+3066 N
-3078 NSGSNGNNTGNSG
+3078 NGNNTN
-3091 NDSGSN
+3091 
-3097 GNSSGNSGNDSGS
+3097 
-3110 NGNSSGSN
+3110 
-3118 GNNTG
+3118 
-3123 DSGNNSGS
+3123 NNSD
-3131 NGNNTG
+3131 NN
-3137 DSGNNSGS
+3137 
-3145 NGNNTGNSGNDSG
+3145 G
-3158 SNSNSTGNSGNDSG
+3158 SNSNSD
-3172 SNGNSSGNSGN
+3172 SNG
-3183 DSGSNG
+3183 
-3189 NSSGSN
+3189 
-3195 GDNTGDSGNN
+3195 
-3205 SGSNGNS
+3205 
-3212 SGSNGNNTGSNGNNN
+3212 
-3227 NSNSGGDN
+3227 
-3235 SNSADNSSTSSSPAN
+3235 STSSIPVN
-3250 PVNPAEQPT
+3250 PVNQPS
-3259 TDKENGKN
+3259 TDKQNGTN
-3267 DAPNDLGESTNVTLM
+3267 GAPNDLGESTNVTLM
-3282 HNAYLYDDSGKR
+3282 HNAYLYDNSAKR
-3294 ANKVTLAA
+3294 ANKVTLGA
-3302 GSILTTYGTIT
+3302 GSILTTYGTVSIG
-3313 IAGREYYVL
+3313 GREYYVL

-3327 SNKKYYVDAANGQ
+3327 NNKKYYVAATNGQ

-3353 NQLGKRVKNTGLYKK
+3353 NQLGKRVKKTGVYKK
-3368 GQLLNTYGG
+3368 GQLLNTFGG
-3377 IVKIR
+3377 VVKIR
-3382 GKKYFIIS
+3382 GKRYFTIA

-3403 TASGAAGE
+3403 TATGSAGE
-3411 ETAAAIINTADQP
+3411 EVAAATINAAVQT
-3424 VITTTKKLMHNAYLY
+3424 VETTTKKLMHNAYLY
-3439 DESGKR
+3439 DENGKR

-3455 ELETVGKKTISG
+3455 EIETVAKKTISG
-3467 KTYYALA
+3467 KTYYVLT
-3474 DGLFVDSGNIDAK
+3474 DGLLVNSGNIDAK
-3487 RLKLKH
+3487 KLKLKH

-3504 LGKKILRK
+3504 LGKKVLRK
-3512 HKAVQTYGNPV
+3512 HKAVKTYGNPI

-3536 RYIKKANF
+3536 RFIKKANF

>member
-44 LSNQTVKADT
+44 LNNQTVKADT
-54 VDPANEEVDPQTN
+54 VDPANEEVNSQKN
-67 GNETPKTEQAED
+67 ENETTKTEQTGD
-79 TAKTATTQKQSSQ
+79 TAKTATTEKQSSQ

-105 SSFLRDSD
+105 SSFLRDSGSD
-113 SKASHSFATGQAE
+113 SKASHSLSTGQVKSE
-126 SGKTAP
+126 KTTSDP
-132 ESTNNSDQQPD
+132 TNSSDQQSSEDQQTDEVSSAKGDTTTKP
-143 ADSTDKANKSA
+143 ADSTAVVA
-154 KPVDSTAA
+154 EDS
-162 VAADANA
+162 NA

-175 NTRDAGVAKV
+175 NTRDAGVAQV
-185 HTFNQLITAFQ
+185 HTFNELIAAFQ
-196 NESVS
+196 NESIS

-215 GSQAFYFNGR
+215 GSQAYYFYGR

-237 RYKVDLKGNHLQL
+237 RFKVDLKGNHLQL

-274 VIMTDDYNQDGHFSK
+274 VIMTDDYNKDGHFSK
-289 ITFNNV
+289 VTFNNV

-361 GNVIEM
+361 GNVLEM

-375 IEKDAKVT
+375 IAKDAKVT
-383 LAPRIYIPNNNL
+383 LAPRIYVPNNSL

-418 NVDGELNIITGSDHY
+418 NVNGELNIIVGSDHY

-469 IANNWWNRN
+469 IANNWGNRN

-511 KGTANIENGGF
+511 RGTANIENGGF
-522 NIVLGQPDPS
+522 NIILGTPGPN
-532 GKYVNGGTGQ
+532 GRYVDGGNGQ

-559 SLILNA
+559 SLILNV
-565 QGNTNPNTS
+565 QGNTNPATS

-588 QFDLSSTQSGVGKVT
+588 QFDLSSTQTGVGKVT

-633 TADRLAEIKAQAA
+633 TADKLAEIKAQAA
-646 KAHIAL
+646 KAHISL

-668 NGWNYDQIFLDIIQK
+668 NGWTYDQIFSDIIQK
-683 AFNNSSNFGYNNISF
+683 AFNNSNNFGYNNISF

-712 KVKITRNDDGSQTI
+712 KVQITRNSDGSQTI

-733 INYNSAVDGPDSDPQ
+733 INYNSAVDGPDSDPE

-758 PVATKAYII
+758 PVATKAYIM
-767 ANLIDSMGKKN
+767 ANLIDSMGVKT
-778 AWTPRDQNGKNL
+778 AWTPKDHNGKNL
-790 IDNPYVQTKDTVRD
+790 IDNPYSQTKDTTRD
-804 SSNSSLDPLP
+804 SSNSSLNPLP
-814 TQYAAIVNDDGSFSF
+814 TEFAAIVNDDGSFSF
-829 TIPADQTINFDKG
+829 TIPADQTIKFDKG

-857 PSSVAT
+857 PSSVAA

-887 ITDEISA
+887 ITDAISD
-894 AKINRPNNLSDAQV
+894 AKIHRPNNLTDAQV
-908 KEFNEQLDKIA
+908 KDFNEQLDKVA
-919 AAASKTITSDNEK
+919 SAASKTINSDNEK
-932 TSVYAPS
+932 SSVYAS
-939 SNTLTEINNRKNAAL
+939 SANTLTEVNNRKKAAL
-954 DAVKNIVNQAQN
+954 DAIKNIVSQAQN
-966 SSAIETSHNNAI
+966 SSTIESSRDSAI

-994 MVDAINSARDK
+994 MVDAINAARDK
-1005 AINTVKSF
+1005 AINTIKGI
-1013 QADKDITEAMKNGIN
+1013 QADKDINEAMKNGIN
-1028 AIDQAAYGYKKSIEI
+1028 AIDQAAYGYKKSIET

-1055 AYKLASDPNLSKEEK
+1055 AHKLASDPNLSQEEK
-1070 DEVVNLPKRLS
+1070 DEVVNLPTRLA

-1094 RDLDQVSV
+1094 KDLDQVSV
-1102 DGHQKEAQGIIDQV
+1102 DGHQKEAQGIIDKV

-1145 DSYNKAVHNII
+1145 DSYNKAVHDII

-1165 GKESIKNINADQEAS
+1165 GKESIKDINADQEAS
-1180 KISAAAAAAKKR
+1180 KINAAAAAAKQR
-1192 VQDSGIS
+1192 VQNSGIS
-1199 LDQQVPLL
+1199 LDQQTPLL

-1219 KPGSSK
+1219 KPGSAK

-1238 TAINQREAAA
+1238 TAIQQRETAA

-1259 EIMGYATTTENSLG
+1259 EIMGYANANENSLG
-1273 IPSNSEIEKTVADGL
+1273 ISSNSEIEKTVSDGL
-1288 TNIDHASDSA
+1288 TNIDKASDSA
-1298 AVATTEESTKRLI
+1298 AVSTTEESTKRSI
-1311 LRQLSKIKLAKVEN
+1311 LRQLSKIKLAKVES
-1325 DIESQLRSL
+1325 DIETQLRGL
-1334 PGLSADDIDDSVAAA
+1334 PGLSANDIDNSVANA
-1349 QKLLNNSTTPFGY
+1349 QKLLNNSNTPLGY
-1362 NQLIDQA
+1362 NQRIDQA
-1369 DSLTAIDSTRND
+1369 DSLTAIDSARND
-1381 GIAALN
+1381 GIDALN
-1387 NLQLSAKA
+1387 NLLATAKA
-1395 KGERNQSLDDAIK
+1395 NGERNNSLADAIK
-1408 QIRQEQTNADKE
+1408 QIRQAQTNANNQ
-1420 IDQTNNLT
+1420 IDQTSNLT

-1442 VTDSIDTLNKVDSSK
+1442 VNDNIDTLNKVDSSK
-1457 ITETVTN
+1457 IAETVTN

-1489 KAAQDVDTAVT
+1489 NAAQDIDTAVN

-1533 KAKIASAQNV
+1533 KAKIASSQNV

-1548 AKQDGQN
+1548 AKQEGQN

-1565 ITATRAQ
+1565 ITATKAQ

-1580 KANAKNTLANSHLN
+1580 KANAKNTLANSHLD
-1594 PATIQAKQDQ
+1594 PAIVQAKQDQ

-1623 DINDDAQKGIDAIN
+1623 DINTDAQTGIDAIN

-1651 LEKQRQSAIGK
+1651 LEQQRQTAIGK
-1662 LKDMR
+1662 LKDAR
-1667 DSANSQITNDPN
+1667 DSASSQITNDPN

-1702 IQGAGKDDI
+1702 IQGANKDDI
-1711 DAALTKGQNDL
+1711 DAALTKGKNDL
-1722 TSIQTAAN
+1722 ANIQTAAN

-1738 LTALMDERN
+1738 LAALMDERN

-1757 QITSANKDE
+1757 QITSANKAE

-1781 INDKSTTTNEQL
+1781 INDKNTTTNEQL
-1793 NAIVQNGKS
+1793 NKIVQNGKS
-1802 LIDNVISDINVNKIL
+1802 SIDDVISDVNVNKIL

-1836 SDITNDAKT
+1836 SDITNDVKT
-1845 TAINNITSAR
+1845 TTINNITSAR
-1855 DNAKSVVDSTADIS
+1855 DNAKSIIDSTNAVS
-1869 DANTAEKNGE
+1869 DANIAEKKGE
-1879 SAIDAAEAAG
+1879 SDIDAAEAAG

-1898 TKNSIANAATS
+1898 TKNSIANAASS
-1909 AKNRLNDIYSKLSED
+1909 AKNRLSDIYSKLSDE
-1924 QRNEV
+1924 QKNEV
-1929 KKQFND
+1929 KNKFND
-1935 AISQLGSIPGDANSK
+1935 AITQLGSIPADANNK
-1950 IDAATNKDQLTGI
+1950 IDAATNKEQLTGI

-1968 NKINK
+1968 NKINN

-1983 KVVAIDLI
+1983 KIVAIDLI
-1991 KQTASA
+1991 KNTAYA
-1997 ARAKLPDSRDQNAV
+1997 ARAKLNDSRDQNAV
-2011 FAVADLGIKDIG
+2011 FAVADLGINDIG

-2038 LQGISNVVANASKSD
+2038 LQGIGNVVANASKSD
-2053 AEDIRKQRDQA
+2053 ADDIRKQRDQA

-2070 ALGKD
+2070 ALGKGSSD
-2075 STDSGVLPEINGL
+2075 TGVLPEINGL
-2088 TGLTTDQLA
+2088 SDLTSDQLA
-2097 KFKKQANDAYD
+2097 KFKQQAQDAYN
-2108 HAVSSVSGALSEN
+2108 HAVANVSGALSEN

-2127 TGLSNIYQALS
+2127 TGLSNIYQALA

-2154 DKAQTSIDGD
+2154 DKAQTSIAKD
-2164 AKDKSTIE
+2164 AKDTSTIE
-2172 SERDKAKENIDKAQ
+2172 SERDKAKDNIDKAQ
-2186 NQDDVQKAQNEGNN
+2186 NEDDVQKAQDEGNK
-2200 AINAIVDTANDEKIT
+2200 AIEAIVDTANDENIT

-2266 RINSATSQDK
+2266 RINSATNQGQLS
-2276 LADAKGQNNA
+2276 DAKGQNNA
-2286 DLDKVNNEIVK
+2286 DLNKVNNEIVK

-2307 LQDAVNKANEA
+2307 LQDAVTKANEA
-2318 ADKIAKDNPSL
+2318 ADKIAKDNPDL
-2329 ADQMRERIKSERD
+2329 ADQMRDRIKSERD
-2342 KAAENVQT
+2342 KAAQNIQA
-2350 AQNNATD
+2350 AQNNTTD
-2357 ANSAMNQA
+2357 ANSAINQA
-2365 AQAGSDA
+2365 AQAGNDA
-2372 ITGLTQRFEE
+2372 ISGLTQRFEE

-2391 DYAEAAK
+2391 EYAETAK
-2398 AKLPSLGLDSTEISQ
+2398 AKLPGSGLDPTEISQ
-2413 NETAINDAMQKGVS
+2413 NEAAINDAMQKGVS
-2427 DLYGADDNTNL
+2427 DLYGADDNVDL

-2467 AIDKFV
+2467 AIDKYV
-2473 KDKGNINQ
+2473 KDKGSIGQ
-2481 VASDLTDQQKADLQ
+2481 VASHLSDQQKADLQ
-2495 DQLNQLVQKTKDE
+2495 DQLNQLVQKTKNE
-2508 ISKVALPNS
+2508 ISRVALPSS
-2517 PTTTDLDNA
+2517 PTTTDLENA
-2526 KQKLQNIEKGLDS
+2526 KKKLQNIEKGLDS
-2539 EGHATNL
+2539 EGHSINL
-2546 GEAGINQLYQ
+2546 GETGIDQLYQ
-2556 TAQNKEEIYQI
+2556 TARNKEEIYQI

-2575 LGQKAEADKKLESSG
+2575 LEQKAEADKKLEDSG
-2590 LVNSDLQKQKQKLQ
+2590 LVNSDLQKQKQKIQ
-2604 DIYDQNK
+2604 DIYDQSK
-2611 AKINAVSTTDKN
+2611 AKINAVPTTDEN
-2623 GKDRSAADI
+2623 GNDRSTDDI
-2632 QKDVD
+2632 KKDVD

-2649 SESGSHIPGFTD
+2649 NNSGSHIPGFAD
-2661 VEKDTALAAAKA
+2661 VVKDTNLAAAKA
-2673 KAEDILQS
+2673 KAEDILQR
-2681 KYAKAHNII
+2681 KYSTTHNII
-2690 GLSQLTGEQKKALNK
+2690 GSSQLTADQKKALNK

-2712 NEKASIEQQTDITKI
+2712 TEKADIEQQTEINKI
-2727 PTDENQIGTKITDT
+2727 PTDENQIGTKLTDT
-2741 YQNISEWFDYNQ
+2741 YQNTSEWFDYNQ
-2753 ANALKGSG
+2753 ANALKGAG
-2761 NEITGLEAGYNGLT
+2761 DEITGLEAGYNGLT
-2775 EEQKAN
+2775 ETQKAN
-2781 PDYQSNIQA
+2781 PDYQRNIQA
-2790 IREAIAAIKHSTNID
+2790 IREAIDAIKHSTNIG
-2805 STTQSYSNGINAYNE
+2805 STTQAYSNGINAYNE
-2820 LMGKERVN
+2820 LMSKEKVN

-2835 NKLNEIDS
+2835 DTLNNIDS
-2843 LVPQDRDHFKNRL
+2843 LLPQDRDHFKNRL
-2856 DGIHGSVNTVLT
+2856 DGIHGSIDSVLT
-2868 QDAQADASYESIAN
+2868 QDAQADASYENIAN
-2882 QINHDIDMTRQAIDQ
+2882 QMNHDIDMARQAIDQ

-2904 TVKSSANGDIETEY
+2904 AVKSSANRDVEAEY
-2918 KGAVAQNQKYFGDS
+2918 KGAVAQNQRYFGDS
-2932 AWIYSTNSEHDKY
+2932 AWIYATNSEHDKY
-2945 KVISGNSYDE
+2945 KDISGNSYDE

-2964 RKIAQAAVS
+2964 REIAKAAVS

-3045 SAVIDKIIKDS
+3045 STVIDKIIKDS
-3056 ANNDNNGNDS
+3056 ANNNNNGNNDN
-3066 GSNGNSSGSNGD
+3066 SNG
-3078 NSGSNGNNTGNSG
+3078 
-3091 NDSGSN
+3091 
-3097 GNSSGNSGNDSGS
+3097 
-3110 NGNSSGSN
+3110 
-3118 GNNTG
+3118 
-3123 DSGNNSGS
+3123 
-3131 NGNNTG
+3131 
-3137 DSGNNSGS
+3137 
-3145 NGNNTGNSGNDSG
+3145 
-3158 SNSNSTGNSGNDSG
+3158 
-3172 SNGNSSGNSGN
+3172 
-3183 DSGSNG
+3183 
-3189 NSSGSN
+3189 
-3195 GDNTGDSGNN
+3195 
-3205 SGSNGNS
+3205 
-3212 SGSNGNNTGSNGNNN
+3212 
-3227 NSNSGGDN
+3227 GGDN
-3235 SNSADNSSTSSSPAN
+3235 SNSDGNGSTSS
-3250 PVNPAEQPT
+3250 NPADPAKQPT
-3259 TDKENGKN
+3259 NDKENGAN
-3267 DAPNDLGESTNVTLM
+3267 GTPNDLGESTNVTLM

-3294 ANKVTLAA
+3294 ANKVTLGA
-3302 GSILTTYGTIT
+3302 GSILSTYGTVT

-3322 VDTHD
+3322 VDTHNN
-3327 SNKKYYVDAANGQ
+3327 NKKYYVAATNGQ

-3345 VVHNAYIY
+3345 LTHNAYVY
-3353 NQLGKRVKNTGLYKK
+3353 NQLGKRVKKTGVYKK
-3368 GQLLNTYGG
+3368 GQLLNTFGG
-3377 IVKIR
+3377 VVKIR
-3382 GKKYFIIS
+3382 GKRYFTIA
-3390 KNRFVKAGNVKLV
+3390 KNRYVKAGNVKLV
-3403 TASGAAGE
+3403 TAMGSAGE
-3411 ETAAAIINTADQP
+3411 EVAAETINTAVQP
-3424 VITTTKKLMHNAYLY
+3424 VETTTKKLMHNAYLY

-3445 ANKLIINLGS
+3445 ANKLIINSGS
-3455 ELETVGKKTISG
+3455 EIKTVGKKTISG
-3467 KTYYALA
+3467 KTYYVLT
-3474 DGLFVDSGNIDAK
+3474 DGLLVNSGNIDAEK
-3487 RLKLKH
+3487 LKLKH

-3504 LGKKILRK
+3504 LGKRVLRK
-3512 HKAVQTYGNPV
+3512 HKVVKTYGNPI

-3528 KYFIIAKG
+3528 KFYVIANGK
-3536 RYIKKANF
+3536 YIKKANF

>member
-8 KERIRKME
+8 NERLKKIE
-16 MQAKQDHFSIRKLTI
+16 MQDKQDHFSIRKLTI
-31 GAASVLLGFTFFG
+31 GTASVLLGFTFFG
-44 LSNQTVKADT
+44 LNTQTAKADT
-54 VDPANEEVDPQTN
+54 VDAAQEVSK
-67 GNETPKTEQAED
+67 KTD
-79 TAKTATTQKQSSQ
+79 SLSTSDSQKVNSQ
-92 DNTKHDLS
+92 DDNTQNANHLVDVS
-100 TFSGL
+100 TYSGL
-105 SSFLRDSD
+105 SSFLRDGSVPPTTN
-113 SKASHSFATGQAE
+113 SSSSTSQT
-126 SGKTAP
+126 GKTNV
-132 ESTNNSDQQPD
+132 TNGSDQQNSANQKPGSD
-143 ADSTDKANKSA
+143 PADSKDQTSTGNSDTNQTGGTTNTSGKGGTTT
-154 KPVDSTAA
+154 KPVDPTDPAAKVPDTAKT
-162 VAADANA
+162 
-169 AENTEI
+169 TEI
-175 NTRDAGVAKV
+175 KTKDASVAQV
-185 HTFNQLITAFQ
+185 HSFTELIAAFQ
-196 NESVS
+196 NDSIS

-215 GSQAFYFNGR
+215 GSQAFYFYGR
-225 KMLIKSAGNGNT
+225 KMLIKSGGNGNT
-237 RYKVDLKGNHLQL
+237 RFKVDLKGNHLQL
-250 NSGSTQDLDITYDNL
+250 NSGSTKDLDITYDNL

-361 GNVIEM
+361 GNVLEM

-375 IEKDAKVT
+375 IAKNAKVT
-383 LAPRIYIPNNNL
+383 LSPRIYFPNNSL

-405 PLAIAMLGNNEAV
+405 PLAIAMLGNNETV
-418 NVDGELNIITGSDHY
+418 NVDGELNIIVGSDHY

-547 VQGGKLLVNNPT
+547 VQGGKLVVNNPT

-588 QFDLSSTQSGVGKVT
+588 QFDLSSTQSGLGKVT

-646 KAHIAL
+646 KANISL

-657 DVQNSL
+657 DVQTSL

-668 NGWNYDQIFLDIIQK
+668 NGWTYDQIFSDIIQK
-683 AFNNSSNFGYNNISF
+683 AFNNRNNFGYNNISF
-698 IPANPSGFLDIDPG
+698 VPANPSGFLDIDPG
-712 KVKITRNDDGSQTI
+712 KVQITRNADGSQTI
-726 SGEPGSV
+726 SGDPGSV
-733 INYNSAVDGPDSDPQ
+733 INYNSAVDGPDLDSQ

-758 PVATKAYII
+758 PIATKAYIM
-767 ANLIDSMGKKN
+767 ANLIDSMGRKT
-778 AWTPRDQNGKNL
+778 AWTPKDQNGKNL
-790 IDNPYVQTKDTVRD
+790 IDNPYAQTKDTIRD
-804 SSNSSLDPLP
+804 SSNSSLNPLP
-814 TQYAAIVNDDGSFSF
+814 TQYATIINDDGSFSF
-829 TIPADQTINFDKG
+829 TIPADQTIKFDKG
-842 YSVELTPNANFVSYD
+842 YSVELAPNANFVSYD

-877 ADAQD
+877 SDAQD

-887 ITDEISA
+887 ITDAISD
-894 AKINRPNNLSDAQV
+894 AKIHRPNNLSETQV
-908 KEFNEQLDKIA
+908 NDFNSQLDKVA
-919 AAASKTITSDNEK
+919 TAASKTVNADNEK
-932 TSVYAPS
+932 TSVYASS

-954 DAVKNIVNQAQN
+954 DAIKNIVSQAQ
-966 SSAIETSHNNAI
+966 SSSTIETSRDSAI

-994 MVDAINSARDK
+994 MVDAINAARDK
-1005 AINTVKSF
+1005 AINTVKAF

-1028 AIDQAAYGYKKSIEI
+1028 AIDQAAYSYKKSIET

-1055 AYKLASDPNLSKEEK
+1055 TYKLANDPNLSKEEK
-1070 DEVVNLPKRLS
+1070 DEVLKLTGRLS

-1094 RDLDQVSV
+1094 KDLDQVSV

-1156 TGDDPDGSK
+1156 TGDDSDGSK
-1165 GKESIKNINADQEAS
+1165 GKEAIKDINADQEAS
-1180 KISAAAAAAKKR
+1180 KINAAAEAAKKR
-1192 VQDSGIS
+1192 VQNSGIS
-1199 LDQQVPLL
+1199 SDQQVPLL
-1207 DAIDQAAEVATA
+1207 DAIDQAAQVATA
-1219 KPGSSK
+1219 KPGSSM
-1225 YDEQKSIYGTSDN
+1225 YDEQKSIYGTTDN
-1238 TAINQREAAA
+1238 TVISQREAAA

-1259 EIMGYATTTENSLG
+1259 EILGYANANENSLG
-1273 IPSNSEIEKTVADGL
+1273 IVSNSDIEKTVNDSL
-1288 TNIDHASDSA
+1288 TNISKASDSA
-1298 AVATTEESTKRLI
+1298 TVSTTEEAAKRSI
-1311 LRQLSKIKLAKVEN
+1311 LRQLSKIKLAKFES
-1325 DIESQLRSL
+1325 DIETQLRSL
-1334 PGLSADDIDDSVAAA
+1334 PGLSANDIDDSVAAA
-1349 QKLLNNSTTPFGY
+1349 QKLLNNSTTPLGY
-1362 NQLIDQA
+1362 NQRIDQA
-1369 DSLTAIDSTRND
+1369 DSLTAIDSARND

-1387 NLQLSAKA
+1387 NLLLSAKA
-1395 KGERNQSLDDAIK
+1395 KGERNTSLDDAIK
-1408 QIRQEQTNADKE
+1408 QIRQEQTNANSR
-1420 IDQTNNLT
+1420 IDQTSNLT

-1442 VTDSIDTLNKVDSSK
+1442 VNDSIDTLNKVDSSK
-1457 ITETVTN
+1457 IAETVTN
-1464 AKNSIDNIV
+1464 AKNSIENIV
-1473 SDAQGTANKE
+1473 SDAQGTADKE

-1489 KAAQDVDTAVT
+1489 KATQDIDTAVN

-1506 ESIDDSQL
+1506 ESIGDNYL

-1533 KAKIASAQNV
+1533 KAKINSAHSI

-1548 AKQDGQN
+1548 AKQEGQN

-1560 LGAAQ
+1560 LSAAQ

-1572 AISKLQQA
+1572 AISRLQQA
-1580 KANAKNTLANSHLN
+1580 KAKAKDALANAQLD
-1594 PATIQAKQDQ
+1594 PATVQAKRDQ
-1604 IDAGYDQAIQA
+1604 IDAGYDQTIQA

-1623 DINDDAQKGIDAIN
+1623 DINDDAQKGVDAID
-1637 SVINSLSPDLEAQA
+1637 SVINSLSSDINAQA
-1651 LEKQRQSAIGK
+1651 LEKQRNAAIEK
-1662 LKDMR
+1662 LKGAR
-1667 DSANSQITNDPN
+1667 DDANSQITNDPN

-1702 IQGAGKDDI
+1702 IQGASKDDI
-1711 DAALTKGQNDL
+1711 DTALTKGKNDL
-1722 TSIQTAAN
+1722 ANILASAN

-1738 LTALMDERN
+1738 LATLMAERN

-1757 QITSANKDE
+1757 QITSANKAD
-1766 LRAKVDATYDIGVNG
+1766 LRAKVDAIYNIGVNG
-1781 INDKSTTTNEQL
+1781 INNKTTTTNGQL
-1793 NAIVQNGKS
+1793 NEIVQNGKS
-1802 LIDNVISDINVNKIL
+1802 LIDNVISDVNVNKIL

-1825 AQKAIDRINNS
+1825 AQKAVERISNS
-1836 SDITNDAKT
+1836 SDITNDTKT
-1845 TAINNITSAR
+1845 TTINNITAAR
-1855 DNAKSVVDSTADIS
+1855 DNAKSIIDSTDAIS
-1869 DANTAEKNGE
+1869 DANTAEKKGE
-1879 SAIDAAEAAG
+1879 SAIDAAEATG
-1889 NGFNTSKTD
+1889 NGFNASKTD
-1898 TKNSIANAATS
+1898 IKNSIANAATS
-1909 AKNRLNDIYSKLSED
+1909 AKSRLSDIYSKLSTD

-1929 KKQFND
+1929 KDKFND
-1935 AISQLGSIPGDANSK
+1935 AISQLDTIPTDANSK
-1950 IDAATNKDQLTGI
+1950 IDATTNKDQLTGI
-1963 YQDAL
+1963 YQDTL
-1968 NKINK
+1968 NKINDV
-1973 IESAAKLASD
+1973 ESAAKLASD
-1983 KVVAIDLI
+1983 KVIAKDLI
-1991 KQTASA
+1991 QKTALE
-1997 ARAKLPDSRDQNAV
+1997 ARDKLHDSRDQNAV
-2011 FAVADLGIKDIG
+2011 FEVADLGLKDID
-2023 AANDSATVEK
+2023 AANDSDTVEK

-2038 LQGISNVVANASKSD
+2038 LQGISNVITNASKSD
-2053 AEDIRKQRDQA
+2053 ADDIRNQRDQA

-2070 ALGKD
+2070 ALGKG
-2075 STDSGVLPEINGL
+2075 STDTGVLPEINGL
-2088 TGLTTDQLA
+2088 PSLTSDQLA
-2097 KFKKQANDAYD
+2097 KFKQQAQDAYN
-2108 HAVSSVSGALSEN
+2108 HAVASVNGAIAEN

-2127 TGLSNIYQALS
+2127 AGLNNIYQALA

-2143 AAKNKAKSALD
+2143 SVKNKANSFLD
-2154 DKAQTSIDGD
+2154 EYAKGAIQNDPRD
-2164 AKDKSTIE
+2164 ADMIN
-2172 SERDKAKENIDKAQ
+2172 SERDKAKAKVDKAK
-2186 NQDDVQKAQNEGNN
+2186 NQDDVQKAQDEGHNIMKGIIDTVNDKNMN
-2200 AINAIVDTANDEKIT
+2200 A
-2215 NAKTSAKNDFDN
+2215 AKDSAKNDLAD
-2227 STNKLQQ
+2227 SIGKLQQ
-2234 QIDQDLAD
+2234 QIDQDLAN
-2242 KKLGQDQYNDLKNKI
+2242 KKLGQDQYNDLKNKL
-2257 DQIRQSGET
+2257 DQARQSGES
-2266 RINSATSQDK
+2266 RINSTVNKDQ
-2276 LADAKGQNNA
+2276 LADAKDQNNA
-2286 DLDKVNNEIVK
+2286 DLDKVNNEIIK

-2307 LQDAVNKANEA
+2307 LQDAVNKANES

-2329 ADQMRERIKSERD
+2329 ADQMRDRIKSERD
-2342 KAAENVQT
+2342 KAAQNIQA
-2350 AQNNATD
+2350 AQNNSTD

-2365 AQAGSDA
+2365 AQAGNDA

-2391 DYAEAAK
+2391 EYAEAAK
-2398 AKLPSLGLDSTEISQ
+2398 AKLPSLGLDPTEISK
-2413 NETAINDAMQKGVS
+2413 NEAAINDAMQKGIS
-2427 DLYGADDNTNL
+2427 DLYGADDNAKL
-2438 GQVEKAGEAAI
+2438 DQVEKAGEAAI

-2467 AIDKFV
+2467 AIDKYV
-2473 KDKGNINQ
+2473 NDKGSIGQ
-2481 VASDLTDQQKADLQ
+2481 VAIHLTDQQKADLQ

-2517 PTTTDLDNA
+2517 PTTTDLENA
-2526 KQKLQNIEKGLDS
+2526 KKKLQSIEKGLDS
-2539 EGHATNL
+2539 EGHSTNL

-2575 LGQKAEADKKLESSG
+2575 LEQKAEADKKLESSG

-2604 DIYDQNK
+2604 DIYDQSK
-2611 AKINAVSTTDKN
+2611 AKINAVPTTDKN
-2623 GKDRSAADI
+2623 GNDRSTDDI

-2637 QIVNNATQGYSD
+2637 QIVSNATQGYSD
-2649 SESGSHIPGFTD
+2649 SDSGSHIPGFAD
-2661 VEKDTALAAAKA
+2661 VEKDTDLAAAKA
-2673 KAEDILQS
+2673 KAEDILQR
-2681 KYAKAHNII
+2681 KYSTTHNII
-2690 GLSQLTGEQKKALNK
+2690 GLSQLTADQKKALNK

-2712 NEKASIEQQTDITKI
+2712 NEKASIEQQTDINKV
-2727 PTDENQIGTKITDT
+2727 PTDENQIGTKLTDT
-2741 YQNISEWFDYNQ
+2741 YQNTSEWFDYNQ
-2753 ANALKGSG
+2753 TNALKGAG
-2761 NEITGLEAGYNGLT
+2761 NEITGLEAGYNKLT

-2781 PDYQSNIQA
+2781 PDYQRNIQA
-2790 IREAIAAIKHSTNID
+2790 IREAIDSIKHSTNIG

-2820 LMGKERVN
+2820 LMAKEQVK

-2835 NKLNEIDS
+2835 DKLNDIDS
-2843 LVPQDRDHFKNRL
+2843 LLPPDRDHFKNRL
-2856 DGIHGSVNTVLT
+2856 DGIHGSVDNVLT

-2904 TVKSSANGDIETEY
+2904 TVKSSANRDIEAEY

-2932 AWIYSTNSEHDKY
+2932 AWIYATNSEHDKY
-2945 KVISGNSYDE
+2945 KYISGNSYDE
-2955 VLNNRITGI
+2955 VSNNRLTGI
-2964 RKIAQAAVS
+2964 REIAKAAVS

-2995 YTDDEKAK
+2995 YTDDEKAA

-3009 RILADAQEKINQ
+3009 RILADAQTKINQ
-3021 NNTLTDI
+3021 NDNLSDI
-3028 DGKRDDGIE
+3028 DGKRDDGID

-3045 SAVIDKIIKDS
+3045 STVIDKIIKDS
-3056 ANNDNNGNDS
+3056 ANSNNNGNNDN
-3066 GSNGNSSGSNGD
+3066 SNG
-3078 NSGSNGNNTGNSG
+3078 
-3091 NDSGSN
+3091 
-3097 GNSSGNSGNDSGS
+3097 
-3110 NGNSSGSN
+3110 
-3118 GNNTG
+3118 
-3123 DSGNNSGS
+3123 
-3131 NGNNTG
+3131 
-3137 DSGNNSGS
+3137 
-3145 NGNNTGNSGNDSG
+3145 
-3158 SNSNSTGNSGNDSG
+3158 
-3172 SNGNSSGNSGN
+3172 
-3183 DSGSNG
+3183 
-3189 NSSGSN
+3189 
-3195 GDNTGDSGNN
+3195 
-3205 SGSNGNS
+3205 
-3212 SGSNGNNTGSNGNNN
+3212 
-3227 NSNSGGDN
+3227 GGDN
-3235 SNSADNSSTSSSPAN
+3235 SNSNGNGSASSIPT
-3250 PVNPAEQPT
+3250 NPADPGKQPT
-3259 TDKENGKN
+3259 TDKENGTN
-3267 DAPNDLGESTNVTLM
+3267 GTPNDLGESTNVTLM

-3294 ANKVTLAA
+3294 ANKVTLGA
-3302 GSILTTYGTIT
+3302 GSILSTYGTVT

-3327 SNKKYYVDAANGQ
+3327 NNKKYYVAATNGQ

-3345 VVHNAYIY
+3345 LTHNAYVY
-3353 NQLGKRVKNTGLYKK
+3353 NQLGKRVKKTGVYKR
-3368 GQLLNTYGG
+3368 GQLLNTFGG
-3377 IVKIR
+3377 VVKIR
-3382 GKKYFIIS
+3382 GKRYFTIA
-3390 KNRFVKAGNVKLV
+3390 KNRYVKAGNVKLV
-3403 TASGAAGE
+3403 TATGSVGE
-3411 ETAAAIINTADQP
+3411 EVTAETINTAVQP
-3424 VITTTKKLMHNAYLY
+3424 VETTTKKLMHNAYLY
-3439 DESGKR
+3439 DENGKR

-3455 ELETVGKKTISG
+3455 ELETVAKKTIGS
-3467 KTYYALA
+3467 KIYYALA

-3487 RLKLKH
+3487 RLKLEH

-3498 NKYGHR
+3498 NRYGNR
-3504 LGKKILRK
+3504 LGKKVLRK
-3512 HKAVQTYGNPV
+3512 HKAVKTYGNPI

-3528 KYFIIAKG
+3528 KFYVIANGK
-3536 RYIKKANF
+3536 YIKKANF

>member
-8 KERIRKME
+8 RERIRKME

-54 VDPANEEVDPQTN
+54 VDPANEEVNSQKN
-67 GNETPKTEQAED
+67 ENETTKTEQTKG
-79 TAKTATTQKQSSQ
+79 TAKTVTTDEQSSQ
-92 DNTKHDLS
+92 NDEKHDLS

-105 SSFLRDSD
+105 SSFLRDGGSD
-113 SKASHSFATGQAE
+113 SKASHSLSTGQKKSE
-126 SGKTAP
+126 KTTSEP
-132 ESTNNSDQQPD
+132 TNSSEQQSSQDQQTND
-143 ADSTDKANKSA
+143 ASSPKGDTT
-154 KPVDSTAA
+154 KPVDSTD
-162 VAADANA
+162 VVVEDSNA

-175 NTRDAGVAKV
+175 NTKDASLAQV
-185 HTFNQLITAFQ
+185 HTFNELIAAFQ
-196 NESVS
+196 NESIS

-215 GSQAFYFNGR
+215 GSQAFYFYGR

-237 RYKVDLKGNHLQL
+237 RFKVDLKGNHLQL

-339 FEFTGSNNSI
+339 FEFTGSNNSL

-367 AGSNNVVN
+367 AGNNNVVN
-375 IEKDAKVT
+375 IEKNAKVS
-383 LAPRIYIPNNNL
+383 LSPRIYIPNNSL

-418 NVDGELNIITGSDHY
+418 NVDGELNITTGSDHY

-469 IANNWWNRN
+469 IANNWGNRN

-511 KGTANIENGGF
+511 RGTANIENGGF
-522 NIVLGQPDPS
+522 NIILGKPGPN
-532 GKYVNGGTGQ
+532 GRYVDGGNGQ

-547 VQGGKLLVNNPT
+547 VQGGKLFVNNPT
-559 SLILNA
+559 SLILNV
-565 QGNTNPNTS
+565 QGNTNPATS

-588 QFDLSSTQSGVGKVT
+588 QFDLSSTQTGVGKVT

-611 VRKTDSTIAVDNIE
+611 VRKTDNTIAVDNIE

-633 TADRLAEIKAQAA
+633 TADKLAEIKAQAA
-646 KAHIAL
+646 KAHISL

-663 ADGIK
+663 DDGIK
-668 NGWNYDQIFLDIIQK
+668 NGWTYDQIFSDIIQK
-683 AFNNSSNFGYNNISF
+683 AFNNRNNFGYNNISF

-712 KVKITRNDDGSQTI
+712 KVQITRNSDGSQTI

-733 INYNSAVDGPDSDPQ
+733 INYNSTVDGPDFDPE

-758 PVATKAYII
+758 PVATKAYIM
-767 ANLIDSMGKKN
+767 ANLIDSMGVKT
-778 AWTPRDQNGKNL
+778 AWTPKDQNGKNL
-790 IDNPYVQTKDTVRD
+790 IDNPYSQTKDTIRD
-804 SSNSSLDPLP
+804 SSNSSLSPLP
-814 TQYAAIVNDDGSFSF
+814 TQFAAIVNDDGSFSF
-829 TIPADQTINFDKG
+829 TIPADQTIKFDKG

-877 ADAQD
+877 SDAQD

-887 ITDEISA
+887 ITDAISD
-894 AKINRPNNLSDAQV
+894 AKIHRPNNLSDAQV
-908 KEFNEQLDKIA
+908 KEFNDQLDKIA
-919 AAASKTITSDNEK
+919 AAASKTVDTNNEK
-932 TSVYAPS
+932 TSVYAS
-939 SNTLTEINNRKNAAL
+939 SANTLTEVNNRKNAAL
-954 DAVKNIVNQAQN
+954 DAIKNIVSQAQN
-966 SSAIETSHNNAI
+966 SSTIESSRDSAI
-978 TNLNNEATL
+978 TNLNNEAIL

-994 MVDAINSARDK
+994 MVDAINAARDK
-1005 AINTVKSF
+1005 AINTVKAF
-1013 QADKDITEAMKNGIN
+1013 QTDKDITEAEKNGIN
-1028 AIDQAAYGYKKSIEI
+1028 AIDQAAYGYKKNIET

-1055 AYKLASDPNLSKEEK
+1055 TYKLANDPNLSKEEK
-1070 DEVVNLPKRLS
+1070 DEVLKLTGRLS

-1094 RDLDQVSV
+1094 KDLDQVSV

-1116 NKTIQALKDLQ
+1116 NKTIQALKELQ

-1145 DSYNKAVHNII
+1145 DSYNQAVHNII

-1165 GKESIKNINADQEAS
+1165 GKESIKDINADQEAS
-1180 KISAAAAAAKKR
+1180 KINAAAAAAKER
-1192 VQDSGIS
+1192 VQNSGIS
-1199 LDQQVPLL
+1199 LDQQTPLL

-1219 KPGSSK
+1219 KPGSAK

-1238 TAINQREAAA
+1238 TVINQREAAA

-1259 EIMGYATTTENSLG
+1259 EILGYANANESSLG
-1273 IPSNSEIEKTVADGL
+1273 IPSNSEIEKTVTDGL
-1288 TNIDHASDSA
+1288 TNIDQASDSA
-1298 AVATTEESTKRLI
+1298 TVSTTEESTKRSI
-1311 LRQLSKIKLAKVEN
+1311 LRQLSKIKLAQVESN
-1325 DIESQLRSL
+1325 IESQLRSL
-1334 PGLSADDIDDSVAAA
+1334 PGLSANDIDDSVANA
-1349 QKLLNNSTTPFGY
+1349 QKLLNNSSTPLGY
-1362 NQLIDQA
+1362 NQRIDQA
-1369 DSLTAIDSTRND
+1369 DSLTAIDSARND
-1381 GIAALN
+1381 GIDALN
-1387 NLQLSAKA
+1387 SLLASAKA

-1408 QIRQEQTNADKE
+1408 QIRQEQVNADNQ

-1428 DEQKKAYHDQISKV
+1428 TEQKKAYHDQISKV
-1442 VTDSIDTLNKVDSSK
+1442 VNDSIDTLNKVDSSK
-1457 ITETVTN
+1457 IAETVTN

-1489 KAAQDVDTAVT
+1489 KAAQDVDTAVN

-1565 ITATRAQ
+1565 ITATKAQ

-1580 KANAKNTLANSHLN
+1580 KANAKNTLANSHLD
-1594 PATIQAKQDQ
+1594 PAIVQAKQDQ

-1623 DINDDAQKGIDAIN
+1623 DINTDAQTGIDAIN

-1651 LEKQRQSAIGK
+1651 LEQQRQTAIRK
-1662 LKDMR
+1662 LKDAR
-1667 DSANSQITNDPN
+1667 DSASSKITNDPN

-1702 IQGAGKDDI
+1702 IQGASKDDI
-1711 DAALTKGQNDL
+1711 DAALTKGKNDL
-1722 TSIQTAAN
+1722 ANIQTAAN

-1738 LTALMDERN
+1738 LAALMDERN

-1757 QITSANKDE
+1757 QITSANKAD
-1766 LRAKVDATYDIGVNG
+1766 LRAKVDAIYNIGVNG
-1781 INDKSTTTNEQL
+1781 INNKTTTTNGQL
-1793 NAIVQNGKS
+1793 NEIVQSGKS
-1802 LIDNVISDINVNKIL
+1802 LIDNVISDVNVNKIL

-1836 SDITNDAKT
+1836 SDITNDAKNT
-1845 TAINNITSAR
+1845 TVNNITSAR
-1855 DNAKSVVDSTADIS
+1855 DNAKSIIDSTNAVS
-1869 DANTAEKNGE
+1869 DANIAEKKGE

-1898 TKNSIANAATS
+1898 TKNNIANAASS
-1909 AKNRLNDIYSKLSED
+1909 AKNRLSDIYSKLSND

-1929 KKQFND
+1929 KKQFDD
-1935 AISQLGSIPGDANSK
+1935 AISQLESIPTDANSK
-1950 IDAATNKDQLTGI
+1950 IDAATNKEQLTGI
-1963 YQDAL
+1963 YQDTL
-1968 NKINK
+1968 NKINN

-1983 KVVAIDLI
+1983 KVVATDLI
-1991 KQTASA
+1991 KNTAYA
-1997 ARAKLPDSRDQNAV
+1997 ARAKLNDSRDQNAV

-2053 AEDIRKQRDQA
+2053 ADDIRNQRDQA

-2075 STDSGVLPEINGL
+2075 STDTGVLPEINGL
-2088 TGLTTDQLA
+2088 SDLTSDQLA
-2097 KFKKQANDAYD
+2097 KFKQQAQDAYD
-2108 HAVSSVSGALSEN
+2108 HAVANVSGALLEN

-2154 DKAQTSIDGD
+2154 DKAQTSVDGD

-2172 SERDKAKENIDKAQ
+2172 SERDKAKDNIDKAQ
-2186 NQDDVQKAQNEGNN
+2186 NEDDVQKAQNEGNK
-2200 AINAIVDTANDEKIT
+2200 AIEAIVDTANDENIT

-2227 STNKLQQ
+2227 GTNKLQQ

-2266 RINSATSQDK
+2266 RINSATNQDQ
-2276 LADAKGQNNA
+2276 LSDAKDQNKA
-2286 DLDKVNNEIVK
+2286 DLNKVNNEIIK

-2318 ADKIAKDNPSL
+2318 ADKIAKDNPNL
-2329 ADQMRERIKSERD
+2329 ADQMRDRIKSERD
-2342 KAAENVQT
+2342 KAAQNIQAV
-2350 AQNNATD
+2350 QNNSTD
-2357 ANSAMNQA
+2357 ANSAMSQA

-2391 DYAEAAK
+2391 EYAEAAK
-2398 AKLPSLGLDSTEISQ
+2398 AKLPSSGLDPTEISQ
-2413 NETAINDAMQKGVS
+2413 NETAINNAMQKGVS
-2427 DLYGADDNTNL
+2427 DLYGADDNADL

-2467 AIDKFV
+2467 AIDKYV
-2473 KDKGNINQ
+2473 KDKGSISQ

-2508 ISKVALPNS
+2508 ISKVALPSS
-2517 PTTTDLDNA
+2517 PTTTDLENA
-2526 KQKLQNIEKGLDS
+2526 KQKLQTIEKGLDKD
-2539 EGHATNL
+2539 GHANNL

-2575 LGQKAEADKKLESSG
+2575 LEQKAEADKKLEDSG
-2590 LVNSDLQKQKQKLQ
+2590 LVNSDLQKQKQKIQ
-2604 DIYDQNK
+2604 DIYDQSK
-2611 AKINAVSTTDKN
+2611 AKINAVPTTDKN
-2623 GKDRSAADI
+2623 GNDRSTADI

-2649 SESGSHIPGFTD
+2649 SDSGSHIPGFAD
-2661 VEKDTALAAAKA
+2661 VEKDTDLAAAKA
-2673 KAEDILQS
+2673 KAEDILQR
-2681 KYAKAHNII
+2681 KYATTHNII
-2690 GLSQLTGEQKKALNK
+2690 GLSQLTADQKKALNK

-2712 NEKASIEQQTDITKI
+2712 NEKASIEQQTDINKI
-2727 PTDENQIGTKITDT
+2727 PTDENQIGTKLTDT
-2741 YQNISEWFDYNQ
+2741 YQNTSEWFDYNQ
-2753 ANALKGSG
+2753 TNALKGAG
-2761 NEITGLEAGYNGLT
+2761 NEVTGLEAGYNGLT
-2775 EEQKAN
+2775 KEQKAN
-2781 PDYQSNIQA
+2781 PDYQRNIQA
-2790 IREAIAAIKHSTNID
+2790 IQDAIDAIKHSTNIG
-2805 STTQSYSNGINAYNE
+2805 STTQSYSKGINAYNE
-2820 LMGKERVN
+2820 LMAKEQVN

-2835 NKLNEIDS
+2835 DTLNDIDS
-2843 LVPQDRDHFKNRL
+2843 LLPEDRDHFKNRL
-2856 DGIHGSVNTVLT
+2856 DGIHGSINTVLT
-2868 QDAQADASYESIAN
+2868 QDAQADASYENIAN
-2882 QINHDIDMTRQAIDQ
+2882 QMNHDIDMTRQAIDQ

-2904 TVKSSANGDIETEY
+2904 TVKSSANRDIETEY
-2918 KGAVAQNQKYFGDS
+2918 KGAVAQNQKYFGES
-2932 AWIYSTNSEHDKY
+2932 ALIYSTNSEHDKY
-2945 KVISGNSYDE
+2945 KYISGNSYDE
-2955 VLNNRITGI
+2955 VSNNRITGI
-2964 RKIAQAAVS
+2964 REIAKAAVS

-2980 KKIDNNRVKHENGDN
+2980 KKIDNNKVKHENGDN
-2995 YTDDEKAK
+2995 YTDDEKAV

-3037 AINKASSD
+3037 TINKASSD
-3045 SAVIDKIIKDS
+3045 STAIDKIIKDS
-3056 ANNDNNGNDS
+3056 ANNN
-3066 GSNGNSSGSNGD
+3066 
-3078 NSGSNGNNTGNSG
+3078 
-3091 NDSGSN
+3091 
-3097 GNSSGNSGNDSGS
+3097 
-3110 NGNSSGSN
+3110 
-3118 GNNTG
+3118 
-3123 DSGNNSGS
+3123 NNS
-3131 NGNNTG
+3131 NNA
-3137 DSGNNSGS
+3137 
-3145 NGNNTGNSGNDSG
+3145 
-3158 SNSNSTGNSGNDSG
+3158 
-3172 SNGNSSGNSGN
+3172 
-3183 DSGSNG
+3183 
-3189 NSSGSN
+3189 
-3195 GDNTGDSGNN
+3195 
-3205 SGSNGNS
+3205 
-3212 SGSNGNNTGSNGNNN
+3212 

-3235 SNSADNSSTSSSPAN
+3235 SSSDGNGSVSSIPAN
-3250 PVNPAEQPT
+3250 PTAPAKQPT
-3259 TDKENGKN
+3259 TDKENGTN
-3267 DAPNDLGESTNVTLM
+3267 GAPNDLGESTKVTLM
-3282 HNAYLYDDSGKR
+3282 HNAYLYDEDGKR
-3294 ANKVTLAA
+3294 ANKVTLGA
-3302 GSILTTYGTIT
+3302 GSTVITYGTKT
-3313 IAGREYYVL
+3313 INGKEYYVL
-3322 VDTHD
+3322 VDQGAN
-3327 SNKKYYVDAANGQ
+3327 NKKYYVAATNGQ
-3340 ATKQK
+3340 ATTQK
-3345 VVHNAYIY
+3345 VKHNSYVY
-3353 NQLGKRVKNTGLYKK
+3353 NQVGKRVKKSGVFKK
-3368 GQLLNTYGG
+3368 GKTVNTYGAA
-3377 IVKIR
+3377 VKIR
-3382 GKKYFIIS
+3382 GKKYFTIG
-3390 KNRFVKAGNVKLV
+3390 KNRYIKAANVAPV
-3403 TASGAAGE
+3403 TAAQTAKE
-3411 ETAAAIINTADQP
+3411 EVTATSSNTATP
-3424 VITTTKKLMHNAYLY
+3424 ATTAVVKKLMHNAYLY
-3439 DESGKR
+3439 DENGKR
-3445 ANKLIINLGS
+3445 ANKLIINSGS
-3455 ELETVGKKTISG
+3455 EIETTGKKTVNG

-3474 DGLFVDSGNIDAK
+3474 DGLLIDSGNVDAK
-3487 RLKLKH
+3487 KLKLKH

-3498 NKYGHR
+3498 SKYGYR
-3504 LGKKILRK
+3504 LGKKVLKKRK
-3512 HKAVQTYGNPV
+3512 VVKTYGNPV

-3528 KYFIIAKG
+3528 KFYVVASGK
-3536 RYIKKANF
+3536 YVKKANF

>member
-44 LSNQTVKADT
+44 LNNQTVKADT
-54 VDPANEEVDPQTN
+54 VDPANEEVNSQKN
-67 GNETPKTEQAED
+67 ENETTKTEQTGD
-79 TAKTATTQKQSSQ
+79 TAKTATTEKQSSQ

-105 SSFLRDSD
+105 SSFLRDSGSD
-113 SKASHSFATGQAE
+113 SKASHSLSTGQKKSE
-126 SGKTAP
+126 KTTSEP
-132 ESTNNSDQQPD
+132 TNSSEQQSSQDQQ
-143 ADSTDKANKSA
+143 ANDVSSPKKDTT
-154 KPVDSTAA
+154 KPVDSTA
-162 VAADANA
+162 VVDEDSNA

-175 NTRDAGVAKV
+175 NTRDASVAQV
-185 HTFNQLITAFQ
+185 HNFTELIGAFQ
-196 NESVS
+196 NNSIS
-201 EIDVMNDITDGPEN
+201 EIDVMNDITDGSEN
-215 GSQAFYFNGR
+215 GSQAFYFYGR
-225 KMLIKSAGNGNT
+225 KMLIKSAGDGST

-375 IEKDAKVT
+375 IEKNAKVS
-383 LAPRIYIPNNNL
+383 LSPRIYIPNNNL

-469 IANNWWNRN
+469 IANNWGNRN

-511 KGTANIENGGF
+511 RGTANIENGGF
-522 NIVLGQPDPS
+522 NIILGTPGPN
-532 GKYVNGGTGQ
+532 GRYVDGGNGQ

-547 VQGGKLLVNNPT
+547 VQGGKLFVNNPT
-559 SLILNA
+559 SLILNV
-565 QGNTNPNTS
+565 QGNTNPATS

-588 QFDLSSTQSGVGKVT
+588 QFDLSSTQTGVGKVT

-611 VRKTDSTIAVDNIE
+611 VRKTDNTIAVDNIE

-633 TADRLAEIKAQAA
+633 TADKLAEIKAQAA
-646 KAHIAL
+646 KAHISL

-663 ADGIK
+663 TDGIK
-668 NGWNYDQIFLDIIQK
+668 NGWTYDQIFSDIIQK

-698 IPANPSGFLDIDPG
+698 IPANPSGFLDIAPG
-712 KVKITRNDDGSQTI
+712 KVKITRNSDGSQTI

-733 INYNSAVDGPDSDPQ
+733 INYNSTVDGPDSDPE

-758 PVATKAYII
+758 PVATKAYIM
-767 ANLIDSMGKKN
+767 ANLIDSMGVKT
-778 AWTPRDQNGKNL
+778 AWTPKDQNGKNL
-790 IDNPYVQTKDTVRD
+790 IDNPYSQTKDTIRD
-804 SSNSSLDPLP
+804 SSNSSLSPLP
-814 TQYAAIVNDDGSFSF
+814 TQFAAIVNDDGSFSF
-829 TIPADQTINFDKG
+829 TIPADQTIKFDKG
-842 YSVELTPNANFVSYD
+842 YSVELAPNANFVSYD
-857 PSSVAT
+857 PSSVAA

-877 ADAQD
+877 SDAQD

-887 ITDEISA
+887 ITDAISD
-894 AKINRPNNLSDAQV
+894 AKIHRPNNLSEAQV
-908 KEFNEQLDKIA
+908 KDFNEQLDKVA
-919 AAASKTITSDNEK
+919 AAASKTIDINNEK
-932 TSVYAPS
+932 TSVYAS
-939 SNTLTEINNRKNAAL
+939 SANTLTEINNRKNSAL
-954 DAVKNIVNQAQN
+954 AVIKNIVSQAQN
-966 SSAIETSHNNAI
+966 SSTIEASHNNAI

-994 MVDAINSARDK
+994 MIDAINAARDK
-1005 AINTVKSF
+1005 AINTVKAF
-1013 QADKDITEAMKNGIN
+1013 QTDKGISEAEKNGIN
-1028 AIDQAAYGYKKSIEI
+1028 AIDQAAYGYKESIET

-1055 AYKLASDPNLSKEEK
+1055 AYKLSSDPNLSQEEK
-1070 DEVVNLPKRLS
+1070 DEVVNLPKRLA

-1094 RDLDQVSV
+1094 KDLDQVSV
-1102 DGHQKEAQGIIDQV
+1102 DGHQKEAQDIIDKV

-1145 DSYNKAVHNII
+1145 DSYNQAVHNII

-1165 GKESIKNINADQEAS
+1165 GKESIKEINADQEAS
-1180 KISAAAAAAKKR
+1180 KINAAAAAAKKR
-1192 VQDSGIS
+1192 VQNSGIS
-1199 LDQQVPLL
+1199 LNQQTPLL
-1207 DAIDQAAEVATA
+1207 DAIDQATEVATA

-1238 TAINQREAAA
+1238 TAIKQREAAA

-1259 EIMGYATTTENSLG
+1259 EILGYASATENSLG

-1288 TNIDHASDSA
+1288 TNIDQASDSA
-1298 AVATTEESTKRLI
+1298 AVSTTEESTKRSI
-1311 LRQLSKIKLAKVEN
+1311 LRQLSKIKLAKVGS

-1334 PGLSADDIDDSVAAA
+1334 PGLSANDIDDSVAAA
-1349 QKLLNNSTTPFGY
+1349 QKLLNNSTTPLGY
-1362 NQLIDQA
+1362 NQRIDQA
-1369 DSLTAIDSTRND
+1369 DSLTAIDSARND

-1387 NLQLSAKA
+1387 NLLVAAKA
-1395 KGERNQSLDDAIK
+1395 KGERNNSLADSIK
-1408 QIRQEQTNADKE
+1408 QIRQEQTNADKQ
-1420 IDQTNNLT
+1420 IDQTSNLT
-1428 DEQKKAYHDQISKV
+1428 AEQKKAYHDQISKV

-1457 ITETVTN
+1457 IAETVTN

-1473 SDAQGTANKE
+1473 SDAKGTANKE

-1489 KAAQDVDTAVT
+1489 NATQDVDTAVN

-1506 ESIDDSQL
+1506 ESIADSQL

-1548 AKQDGQN
+1548 AKQEGQN

-1565 ITATRAQ
+1565 ITATKAQ

-1580 KANAKNTLANSHLN
+1580 KANAKDVLTNAQKNEQLD
-1594 PATIQAKQDQ
+1594 PATVQAKRDQ
-1604 IDAGYDQAIQA
+1604 IDDGYDQAIQA
-1615 ITNDHTVT
+1615 INNDHTVT
-1623 DINDDAQKGIDAIN
+1623 DINTDAQKGIDAIN

-1651 LEKQRQSAIGK
+1651 LTKQRQAAIEK
-1662 LKDMR
+1662 LRDAR
-1667 DSANSQITNDPN
+1667 DSVNSQITNDPN

-1702 IQGAGKDDI
+1702 IQGANKDDI
-1711 DAALTKGQNDL
+1711 DAALTKGKNDL
-1722 TSIQTAAN
+1722 ASIQTAAN

-1738 LTALMDERN
+1738 LAALMDERN

-1757 QITSANKDE
+1757 QITSANKAD
-1766 LRAKVDATYDIGVNG
+1766 LRAKVDATYDIGVTG
-1781 INDKSTTTNEQL
+1781 INNKNTTTNEQL

-1855 DNAKSVVDSTADIS
+1855 DNAKSVVDSTAAVS

-1935 AISQLGSIPGDANSK
+1935 AISQLESIPTDANSK
-1950 IDAATNKDQLTGI
+1950 IDAATNKEQLTGI

-1968 NKINK
+1968 NKINN

-1983 KVVAIDLI
+1983 KVVATDLI
-1991 KQTASA
+1991 KNTAYA
-1997 ARAKLPDSRDQNAV
+1997 ARAKLNDSRDQNAV

-2038 LQGISNVVANASKSD
+2038 LQGISNVVTNASKSD
-2053 AEDIRKQRDQA
+2053 ADDIRNQRDQA

-2070 ALGKD
+2070 ALGKG
-2075 STDSGVLPEINGL
+2075 STDTGVLPEINGL
-2088 TGLTTDQLA
+2088 SDLTSDQLG
-2097 KFKKQANDAYD
+2097 KFKQQAQDAYN
-2108 HAVSSVSGALSEN
+2108 HAVANVSGALSEN

-2127 TGLSNIYQALS
+2127 TGLSNIYQALA

-2143 AAKNKAKSALD
+2143 ATKNKAKSALD

-2186 NQDDVQKAQNEGNN
+2186 NQDDVQKAQDEGDK
-2200 AINAIVDTANDEKIT
+2200 AIKAIVDTANDEKIT

-2266 RINSATSQDK
+2266 RINSATTQDQ
-2276 LADAKGQNNA
+2276 LSDVEGQNNA

-2318 ADKIAKDNPSL
+2318 ADKIAKDNPNL

-2342 KAAENVQT
+2342 KAAQNVQA

-2365 AQAGSDA
+2365 AQDGNDA

-2382 KNKQINTLK
+2382 KNQQINTLK

-2398 AKLPSLGLDSTEISQ
+2398 AKLPSSGLDPTEISQ
-2413 NETAINDAMQKGVS
+2413 NEAAISDAMQKGIS
-2427 DLYGADDNTNL
+2427 DLYGADDNADL

-2454 PANLLSEKNKQIA
+2454 PANLLSEKNKQIV
-2467 AIDKFV
+2467 AIDKYV
-2473 KDKGNINQ
+2473 KDKGSISQ

-2508 ISKVALPNS
+2508 ISKLALPSS
-2517 PTTTDLDNA
+2517 PTTTDLENA

-2539 EGHATNL
+2539 EGHPINL
-2546 GEAGINQLYQ
+2546 GETGINQLYQ
-2556 TAQNKEEIYQI
+2556 TAQDKEKIYQI

-2575 LGQKAEADKKLESSG
+2575 LEQKAEADKKLEDSG
-2590 LVNSDLQKQKQKLQ
+2590 LVNSDLQKQKQKIQ
-2604 DIYDQNK
+2604 DIYDQSK
-2611 AKINAVSTTDKN
+2611 AKINAVPTTDKN
-2623 GKDRSAADI
+2623 GNDRSTADI
-2632 QKDVD
+2632 KKDVD

-2649 SESGSHIPGFTD
+2649 SDSGSHVPGFTD
-2661 VEKDTALAAAKA
+2661 VEKDTDFAAAKA
-2673 KAEDILQS
+2673 KAEDILQR
-2681 KYAKAHNII
+2681 KYSTTHNII
-2690 GLSQLTGEQKKALNK
+2690 GSSQLTAAQKKTLNK

-2712 NEKASIEQQTDITKI
+2712 TEKASIEQQTDINKI
-2727 PTDENQIGTKITDT
+2727 PTDENQIGTKLTDT
-2741 YQNISEWFDYNQ
+2741 YQNTSEWFDYNQ
-2753 ANALKGSG
+2753 ANALKGAG

-2781 PDYQSNIQA
+2781 PDYQRNIQA
-2790 IREAIAAIKHSTNID
+2790 IQDAIDAIKHSTNIG
-2805 STTQSYSNGINAYNE
+2805 STTQSYSKGINAYNE
-2820 LMGKERVN
+2820 LMAKEQVN

-2835 NKLNEIDS
+2835 DTLNDIDS
-2843 LVPQDRDHFKNRL
+2843 LLPQDRDHFKNRL
-2856 DGIHGSVNTVLT
+2856 DGIHGSINTVLT
-2868 QDAQADASYESIAN
+2868 QDAQADASYENIAN
-2882 QINHDIDMTRQAIDQ
+2882 QMNHDIDMTRQAIDQ

-2904 TVKSSANGDIETEY
+2904 TVKSSANRDIEAEY

-2932 AWIYSTNSEHDKY
+2932 AWIYATNSEHDKY
-2945 KVISGNSYDE
+2945 KYISGNSYDE
-2955 VLNNRITGI
+2955 VSNNRLTGI
-2964 RKIAQAAVS
+2964 REIAKAAVS

-2995 YTDDEKAK
+2995 YTDDEKAA

-3009 RILADAQEKINQ
+3009 RILADAQTKINQ
-3021 NNTLTDI
+3021 NDNLSDI
-3028 DGKRDDGIE
+3028 DGKRDDGID

-3045 SAVIDKIIKDS
+3045 STVIDKIIKDS
-3056 ANNDNNGNDS
+3056 ADSNNNGNNDN
-3066 GSNGNSSGSNGD
+3066 SNG
-3078 NSGSNGNNTGNSG
+3078 
-3091 NDSGSN
+3091 
-3097 GNSSGNSGNDSGS
+3097 
-3110 NGNSSGSN
+3110 
-3118 GNNTG
+3118 
-3123 DSGNNSGS
+3123 
-3131 NGNNTG
+3131 
-3137 DSGNNSGS
+3137 
-3145 NGNNTGNSGNDSG
+3145 
-3158 SNSNSTGNSGNDSG
+3158 
-3172 SNGNSSGNSGN
+3172 
-3183 DSGSNG
+3183 
-3189 NSSGSN
+3189 
-3195 GDNTGDSGNN
+3195 
-3205 SGSNGNS
+3205 
-3212 SGSNGNNTGSNGNNN
+3212 
-3227 NSNSGGDN
+3227 GGDN
-3235 SNSADNSSTSSSPAN
+3235 SNSNGNGSASSIPT
-3250 PVNPAEQPT
+3250 NPADPAKQPT
-3259 TDKENGKN
+3259 TDKENGTN
-3267 DAPNDLGESTNVTLM
+3267 GTPNDLGESTNVTLM

-3294 ANKVTLAA
+3294 ANKVTLGA
-3302 GSILTTYGTIT
+3302 GSILSTYGTVT

-3327 SNKKYYVDAANGQ
+3327 NNKKYYVAATNGQ

-3345 VVHNAYIY
+3345 LSHNAYVY
-3353 NQLGKRVKNTGLYKK
+3353 NQLGKRVKKTGVYKR
-3368 GQLLNTYGG
+3368 GQLLNTFGG
-3377 IVKIR
+3377 VVKIR
-3382 GKKYFIIS
+3382 GKRYFTIA
-3390 KNRFVKAGNVKLV
+3390 KNRYVKAGNVKLV
-3403 TASGAAGE
+3403 TATGSVGE
-3411 ETAAAIINTADQP
+3411 EVTAETINTAVQP
-3424 VITTTKKLMHNAYLY
+3424 VETTTKKLMHNAYLY
-3439 DESGKR
+3439 DENGKR

-3455 ELETVGKKTISG
+3455 ELETVAKKTIGS
-3467 KTYYALA
+3467 KIYYALA

-3498 NKYGHR
+3498 NRYGHR
-3504 LGKKILRK
+3504 LGKKVLRK
-3512 HKAVQTYGNPV
+3512 HKAVKTYGNPI

-3528 KYFIIAKG
+3528 KFYVIANGK
-3536 RYIKKANF
+3536 YIKKANF

>member
-54 VDPANEEVDPQTN
+54 VDPASEEVDSQTN
-67 GNETPKTEQAED
+67 GNETTNTEQTA
-79 TAKTATTQKQSSQ
+79 TKAKTATTQKQSFQ

-105 SSFLRDSD
+105 SSFLKDSD
-113 SKASHSFATGQAE
+113 SKTSHSFATGQAE
-126 SGKTAP
+126 SEKTMP
-132 ESTNNSDQQPD
+132 ESTNNSDQQSSHNQD
-143 ADSTDKANKSA
+143 TAADSSA
-154 KPVDSTAA
+154 KGDTTKPVDSTAA
-162 VAADANA
+162 VANDSNA

-175 NTRDAGVAKV
+175 NTRDASVAQV
-185 HTFNQLITAFQ
+185 HTFDELIGAFQ
-196 NESVS
+196 NDSIS

-215 GSQAFYFNGR
+215 GSQAFYFYGR
-225 KMLIKSAGNGNT
+225 KMLIKSAGDSST

-339 FEFTGSNNSI
+339 FEFTGSNNSL

-367 AGSNNVVN
+367 AGNNNVVN
-375 IEKDAKVT
+375 IEKNAKVS
-383 LAPRIYIPNNNL
+383 LSPRIYIPNNSL

-418 NVDGELNIITGSDHY
+418 NVDGELNITTGSDHY

-469 IANNWWNRN
+469 IANNWGNRN

-511 KGTANIENGGF
+511 RGTANIENGGF
-522 NIVLGQPDPS
+522 NIILGKPGPN
-532 GKYVNGGTGQ
+532 GRYVDGGNGQ

-547 VQGGKLLVNNPT
+547 VQGGKLFVNNPT
-559 SLILNA
+559 SLILNV
-565 QGNTNPNTS
+565 QGNTNPATS

-588 QFDLSSTQSGVGKVT
+588 QFDLSSTQTGVGKVT

-611 VRKTDSTIAVDNIE
+611 VRKTDNTIAVDNIE

-633 TADRLAEIKAQAA
+633 TADKLAEIKAQAA
-646 KAHIAL
+646 KAHISL

-668 NGWNYDQIFLDIIQK
+668 NGWTYDQIFSDIIQK
-683 AFNNSSNFGYNNISF
+683 AFNNSNNFGYNNISF

-712 KVKITRNDDGSQTI
+712 KVKITRKDDGSQTI
-726 SGEPGSV
+726 SGEAGSV
-733 INYNSAVDGPDSDPQ
+733 INYNSATDGPDSDPE

-767 ANLIDSMGKKN
+767 ANLIDSMGVKT
-778 AWTPRDQNGKNL
+778 AWTPKDQNGKNI
-790 IDNPYVQTKDTVRD
+790 IDNPYAQTKDTTRD
-804 SSNSSLDPLP
+804 SSNSSLNPLP
-814 TQYAAIVNDDGSFSF
+814 TQFATIVNDDGSFSF
-829 TIPADQTINFDKG
+829 TIPADQTIKFDKG
-842 YSVELTPNANFVSYD
+842 YSIELTPNANFVSYD
-857 PSSVAT
+857 PSSVAA

-877 ADAQD
+877 TDAQD

-887 ITDEISA
+887 ITDAISD
-894 AKINRPNNLSDAQV
+894 AKINRPNNLSDAQI
-908 KEFNEQLDKIA
+908 KEFNDQLDKIA
-919 AAASKTITSDNEK
+919 SAASKTITSDNEK
-932 TSVYAPS
+932 TSVYAS
-939 SNTLTEINNRKNAAL
+939 SANTLTEVNNRKNAAL
-954 DAVKNIVNQAQN
+954 DAIKNIVSQAQN
-966 SSAIETSHNNAI
+966 SSTIEASRNNAI

-994 MVDAINSARDK
+994 MTDAINAARDK
-1005 AINTVKSF
+1005 AINTIKGI
-1013 QADKDITEAMKNGIN
+1013 QADKDITEAEKNGIN
-1028 AIDQAAYGYKKSIEI
+1028 AIDQAAYGYKKSIET

-1055 AYKLASDPNLSKEEK
+1055 AYKLANDPNLSKEEK
-1070 DEVVNLPKRLS
+1070 DEIVNLPTRLA

-1094 RDLDQVSV
+1094 KDLDQVSV
-1102 DGHQKEAQGIIDQV
+1102 DGHQKEAQGIIDKV

-1137 ADKTAEIK
+1137 ADKTTEIK
-1145 DSYNKAVHNII
+1145 DSYNKAVHDII

-1165 GKESIKNINADQEAS
+1165 GKESIKDINADQEAS
-1180 KISAAAAAAKKR
+1180 KINAAAAAAKER
-1192 VQDSGIS
+1192 VQNSGIS
-1199 LDQQVPLL
+1199 LDQQTPLL

-1219 KPGSSK
+1219 KPGSAK
-1225 YDEQKSIYGTSDN
+1225 YDEQKSIYGTSDD
-1238 TAINQREAAA
+1238 TAIKQREAAA

-1259 EIMGYATTTENSLG
+1259 EILGYANANESSLG
-1273 IPSNSEIEKTVADGL
+1273 IPSNSEIEKTVTDGL
-1288 TNIDHASDSA
+1288 TNIDQASDSA
-1298 AVATTEESTKRLI
+1298 TVSTTEESTKRSI
-1311 LRQLSKIKLAKVEN
+1311 LRQLSKIKLAQVESN
-1325 DIESQLRSL
+1325 IESQLRSL
-1334 PGLSADDIDDSVAAA
+1334 PGLSANDIDDSVANA
-1349 QKLLNNSTTPFGY
+1349 QKLLNNSSTPLGY
-1362 NQLIDQA
+1362 NQRIDQA
-1369 DSLTAIDSTRND
+1369 DSLTAIDSARND
-1381 GIAALN
+1381 GINALN
-1387 NLQLSAKA
+1387 SLLASAKA

-1408 QIRQEQTNADKE
+1408 QIRQAQTNADNQ

-1428 DEQKKAYHDQISKV
+1428 AEQKKAYHDQISKV
-1442 VTDSIDTLNKVDSSK
+1442 VNDSIDTLNKVDSSK
-1457 ITETVTN
+1457 IAETVTN

-1489 KAAQDVDTAVT
+1489 KAAQDVDTAVN

-1565 ITATRAQ
+1565 ITATKAQ

-1580 KANAKNTLANSHLN
+1580 KANAKNTLANSHLD
-1594 PATIQAKQDQ
+1594 PAIVQAKQDQ

-1623 DINDDAQKGIDAIN
+1623 DINTDAQTGIDAIN

-1651 LEKQRQSAIGK
+1651 LEQQRQTAIGK
-1662 LKDMR
+1662 LKDAR
-1667 DSANSQITNDPN
+1667 DSASSQITNDPN

-1702 IQGAGKDDI
+1702 IQGASKDDI
-1711 DAALTKGQNDL
+1711 DAALTKGKNDL
-1722 TSIQTAAN
+1722 ANIQAAAN

-1793 NAIVQNGKS
+1793 NKIVQNGKS
-1802 LIDNVISDINVNKIL
+1802 SIDDVISDVNVNKIL

-1825 AQKAIDRINNS
+1825 AQKAIDRINSS

-1845 TAINNITSAR
+1845 TTINNITSAR
-1855 DNAKSVVDSTADIS
+1855 DNAKSIIDSTNAVS
-1869 DANTAEKNGE
+1869 DANTAEKKGE

-1898 TKNSIANAATS
+1898 TKNNIANAASS
-1909 AKNRLNDIYSKLSED
+1909 AKNRLSDIYSKLSND

-1929 KKQFND
+1929 KKQFD
-1935 AISQLGSIPGDANSK
+1935 DVISQLESIPTDANSK
-1950 IDAATNKDQLTGI
+1950 IDAATNKEQLTGI

-1968 NKINK
+1968 NKINN

-1983 KVVAIDLI
+1983 KVVATDLI
-1991 KQTASA
+1991 KNTAYA
-1997 ARAKLPDSRDQNAV
+1997 ARAKLNDSRDQNAV

-2053 AEDIRKQRDQA
+2053 AEDIRNQRDQA

-2070 ALGKD
+2070 ALGKG
-2075 STDSGVLPEINGL
+2075 STDTGVLPEINGL
-2088 TGLTTDQLA
+2088 TGLTSDQLA
-2097 KFKKQANDAYD
+2097 KFKQQAQDAYD
-2108 HAVSSVSGALSEN
+2108 HAVSSISGALAEN

-2154 DKAQTSIDGD
+2154 DKAQTSIASD
-2164 AKDKSTIE
+2164 ANDKSTIE

-2186 NQDDVQKAQNEGNN
+2186 NQDDVQKAQDEGNK
-2200 AINAIVDTANDEKIT
+2200 AIEAIVDTAKDTSLT

-2257 DQIRQSGET
+2257 DQLRQSGET
-2266 RINSATSQDK
+2266 RVNSATNQDQ
-2276 LADAKGQNNA
+2276 LSDAKGQNNA
-2286 DLDKVNNEIVK
+2286 DLNKVNNEIVK

-2329 ADQMRERIKSERD
+2329 ADQMRDRIKSERD
-2342 KAAENVQT
+2342 KAAQNIQT
-2350 AQNNATD
+2350 AQNNTTD
-2357 ANSAMNQA
+2357 ANSAINQA
-2365 AQAGSDA
+2365 AQAGNDA
-2372 ITGLTQRFEE
+2372 ISGLTQRFEE

-2391 DYAEAAK
+2391 EYAEAAK
-2398 AKLPSLGLDSTEISQ
+2398 TKLPSSGLDPTEISQ
-2413 NETAINDAMQKGVS
+2413 NEAAINDAMQKGIS
-2427 DLYGADDNTNL
+2427 DLYGADDNANL
-2438 GQVEKAGEAAI
+2438 SQVEKAGEAAI

-2454 PANLLSEKNKQIA
+2454 PANVLSEKNKQIA
-2467 AIDKFV
+2467 AIDKYV
-2473 KDKGNINQ
+2473 KDKGSIGQ
-2481 VASDLTDQQKADLQ
+2481 VASHLTDQQQADLQ

-2508 ISKVALPNS
+2508 ISKVVLPSS
-2517 PTTTDLDNA
+2517 PTTTDLENA

-2539 EGHATNL
+2539 EGHSTNL
-2546 GEAGINQLYQ
+2546 GETGIDQLYQ

-2575 LGQKAEADKKLESSG
+2575 LEQKAEADKKLEGSG
-2590 LVNSDLQKQKQKLQ
+2590 LVNSDLQKQKQRLQ
-2604 DIYDQNK
+2604 DIYDQSK
-2611 AKINAVSTTDKN
+2611 AKINAVPTTDKN
-2623 GKDRSAADI
+2623 GNDRSSADI

-2649 SESGSHIPGFTD
+2649 NNSGSHIPGFAD
-2661 VEKDTALAAAKA
+2661 VEKDTNLAAAKA
-2673 KAEDILQS
+2673 KAEDILQR
-2681 KYAKAHNII
+2681 KYSTTHNII
-2690 GLSQLTGEQKKALNK
+2690 GSSQLTADQKKALNK

-2712 NEKASIEQQTDITKI
+2712 SEKASIEQQTDINKI
-2727 PTDENQIGTKITDT
+2727 PTDENQIGTKLTDT
-2741 YQNISEWFDYNQ
+2741 YQNTSEWFDYNQ
-2753 ANALKGSG
+2753 ANALKGAG

-2775 EEQKAN
+2775 EAQKAN
-2781 PDYQSNIQA
+2781 PDYQRNIQA
-2790 IREAIAAIKHSTNID
+2790 IQDAIDAIKHSTNIG
-2805 STTQSYSNGINAYNE
+2805 STSQAYSNGINAYNE
-2820 LMGKERVN
+2820 LMGKEKVN
-2828 DMFNKAK
+2828 DLFNKAK
-2835 NKLNEIDS
+2835 DKLNNIDS
-2843 LVPQDRDHFKNRL
+2843 LLPQDRDHFKNRL
-2856 DGIHGSVNTVLT
+2856 DGIHGSIDSVLT
-2868 QDAQADASYESIAN
+2868 QDAQADASYENIAN
-2882 QINHDIDMTRQAIDQ
+2882 QMNHDIDMARQAIDQ

-2904 TVKSSANGDIETEY
+2904 AVKSSANRDVEAEY

-2932 AWIYSTNSEHDKY
+2932 AWIYATNSEHDKY
-2945 KVISGNSYDE
+2945 KDISGNSYDE

-2964 RKIAQAAVS
+2964 REIAKAAVS

-2995 YTDDEKAK
+2995 YTDDEKAA

-3045 SAVIDKIIKDS
+3045 STVIDKIIKDS
-3056 ANNDNNGNDS
+3056 ANSNNNGN
-3066 GSNGNSSGSNGD
+3066 N
-3078 NSGSNGNNTGNSG
+3078 NGNNTN
-3091 NDSGSN
+3091 
-3097 GNSSGNSGNDSGS
+3097 
-3110 NGNSSGSN
+3110 
-3118 GNNTG
+3118 
-3123 DSGNNSGS
+3123 NNSD
-3131 NGNNTG
+3131 NN
-3137 DSGNNSGS
+3137 
-3145 NGNNTGNSGNDSG
+3145 G
-3158 SNSNSTGNSGNDSG
+3158 SNSNSD
-3172 SNGNSSGNSGN
+3172 SNG
-3183 DSGSNG
+3183 
-3189 NSSGSN
+3189 
-3195 GDNTGDSGNN
+3195 
-3205 SGSNGNS
+3205 
-3212 SGSNGNNTGSNGNNN
+3212 
-3227 NSNSGGDN
+3227 
-3235 SNSADNSSTSSSPAN
+3235 STSSIPIN
-3250 PVNPAEQPT
+3250 PVNQPS
-3259 TDKENGKN
+3259 TDKQNGTN
-3267 DAPNDLGESTNVTLM
+3267 GAPNDLGESTNVTLM
-3282 HNAYLYDDSGKR
+3282 HNAYLYDNSGKR
-3294 ANKVTLAA
+3294 ANKVTLGA
-3302 GSILTTYGTIT
+3302 GSILTTYGTVSIG
-3313 IAGREYYVL
+3313 GREYYVL

-3327 SNKKYYVDAANGQ
+3327 NNKKYYVAATNGQ

-3353 NQLGKRVKNTGLYKK
+3353 NQLGKRVKKTGVYKK
-3368 GQLLNTYGG
+3368 GQLLNTFGG
-3377 IVKIR
+3377 VVKIR
-3382 GKKYFIIS
+3382 GKRYFTIA

-3403 TASGAAGE
+3403 TATGSAGE
-3411 ETAAAIINTADQP
+3411 EVAAATINAAVQT
-3424 VITTTKKLMHNAYLY
+3424 VETTTKKLMHNAYLY
-3439 DESGKR
+3439 DENGKR

-3455 ELETVGKKTISG
+3455 EIETVAKKTISG
-3467 KTYYALA
+3467 KTYYVLT
-3474 DGLFVDSGNIDAK
+3474 DGLLVNSGNIDAK
-3487 RLKLKH
+3487 KLKLKH

-3504 LGKKILRK
+3504 LGKKVLRK
-3512 HKAVQTYGNPV
+3512 HKAVKTYGNPV

-3536 RYIKKANF
+3536 RFIKKANF

>member
-54 VDPANEEVDPQTN
+54 VDPANEEVNSQKN
-67 GNETPKTEQAED
+67 ENETTKTEQTKG
-79 TAKTATTQKQSSQ
+79 TAKTANTKEQSSQ
-92 DNTKHDLS
+92 NDEKHDLS

-105 SSFLRDSD
+105 SSFLRDSGSD
-113 SKASHSFATGQAE
+113 SKASHSLSTGQE
-126 SGKTAP
+126 KSEKTPPA
-132 ESTNNSDQQPD
+132 SKNNSDQGSGQSQQTNDVSSAKGDTTTKP
-143 ADSTDKANKSA
+143 ADSTAV
-154 KPVDSTAA
+154 VDEDS
-162 VAADANA
+162 NA

-175 NTRDAGVAKV
+175 NTRDADVAQV
-185 HTFNQLITAFQ
+185 HTFNELIAAFQ
-196 NESVS
+196 NESIS

-215 GSQAFYFNGR
+215 GSQAFYFYGR

-237 RYKVDLKGNHLQL
+237 RFKVDLKGNHLQL
-250 NSGSTQDLDITYDNL
+250 NSGSTQDLDITYENL

-274 VIMTDDYNQDGHFSK
+274 VIMTDDYNKDGHFSK
-289 ITFNNV
+289 VTFNNV

-329 TISSGDVQQL
+329 TISSSDVQQL

-361 GNVIEM
+361 GNVLEM

-375 IEKDAKVT
+375 IAKDAKVT
-383 LAPRIYIPNNNL
+383 LAPRIYVPNNNL

-418 NVDGELNIITGSDHY
+418 NVNGELNIIVGSDHY

-469 IANNWWNRN
+469 IANNWGNRN

-511 KGTANIENGGF
+511 RGTANIENGGF
-522 NIVLGQPDPS
+522 NIILGTPGPN
-532 GKYVNGGTGQ
+532 GRYVDGGNGQ

-547 VQGGKLLVNNPT
+547 VQGGKLFVNNPT
-559 SLILNA
+559 SLILNV
-565 QGNTNPNTS
+565 QGNTNPATS

-588 QFDLSSTQSGVGKVT
+588 QFDLSSTQTGVGKVT

-611 VRKTDSTIAVDNIE
+611 VRKTDNTIAVDNIE

-633 TADRLAEIKAQAA
+633 TADKLAEIKAQAA
-646 KAHIAL
+646 KAHISL

-668 NGWNYDQIFLDIIQK
+668 NGWTYDQIFSDIIQK
-683 AFNNSSNFGYNNISF
+683 AFNNSNNFGYNNISF

-712 KVKITRNDDGSQTI
+712 KVQITRNSDGSQTI

-733 INYNSAVDGPDSDPQ
+733 INYNSTVDGPDSDPE

-758 PVATKAYII
+758 PVATKAYIM
-767 ANLIDSMGKKN
+767 ANLIDSMGVKT
-778 AWTPRDQNGKNL
+778 AWTPKDQNGKNL
-790 IDNPYVQTKDTVRD
+790 IDNPYSQTKDTIRD
-804 SSNSSLDPLP
+804 SSNSSLNPLP
-814 TQYAAIVNDDGSFSF
+814 TQFAAIVNDDGSFSF
-829 TIPADQTINFDKG
+829 TIPADQTIKFDKG

-857 PSSVAT
+857 PSSVAA

-877 ADAQD
+877 SYAQD

-887 ITDEISA
+887 ITDAISD
-894 AKINRPNNLSDAQV
+894 AKIHRPNNLSEAQV
-908 KEFNEQLDKIA
+908 KDFNEQLDKVA
-919 AAASKTITSDNEK
+919 SATSKTINSDNEK
-932 TSVYAPS
+932 TSVYAS
-939 SNTLTEINNRKNAAL
+939 SANTLTEVNNRKNAAL
-954 DAVKNIVNQAQN
+954 DAIKNIVSQAQN
-966 SSAIETSHNNAI
+966 SSTIEASRDSAI

-994 MVDAINSARDK
+994 MIDAINAARDK
-1005 AINTVKSF
+1005 AINTIKGI

-1028 AIDQAAYGYKKSIEI
+1028 AIDQAAYGYKKSIET

-1055 AYKLASDPNLSKEEK
+1055 AYKLANDPNLNKEEK
-1070 DEVVNLPKRLS
+1070 DEVVNLPTRLA

-1094 RDLDQVSV
+1094 KDLDQVSV
-1102 DGHQKEAQGIIDQV
+1102 DGHQKEAQDIIDKV

-1127 AVAQDEIKNH
+1127 AVAQDEINNH

-1145 DSYNKAVHNII
+1145 DSYNKAVHDII

-1165 GKESIKNINADQEAS
+1165 GKESIKDINADQEAS
-1180 KISAAAAAAKKR
+1180 KINAAAAAAKKR

-1199 LDQQVPLL
+1199 SDKQVPLL

-1219 KPGSSK
+1219 KPGSSI

-1238 TAINQREAAA
+1238 TAINQREAAT

-1259 EIMGYATTTENSLG
+1259 EIMGYANANENSLG
-1273 IPSNSEIEKTVADGL
+1273 ISSNSEIEKTVSDGL
-1288 TNIDHASDSA
+1288 TNIDKASDSA
-1298 AVATTEESTKRLI
+1298 AVSTTEESTKRSI
-1311 LRQLSKIKLAKVEN
+1311 LRQLSKIKLAKVES
-1325 DIESQLRSL
+1325 DIETQLRSL
-1334 PGLSADDIDDSVAAA
+1334 PGLSANDIDDSVANA
-1349 QKLLNNSTTPFGY
+1349 QKLLNNSNTPLGY
-1362 NQLIDQA
+1362 NQRIDQA
-1369 DSLTAIDSTRND
+1369 ESLTAIDSARND
-1381 GIAALN
+1381 GIDALN
-1387 NLQLSAKA
+1387 NLLASAKA
-1395 KGERNQSLDDAIK
+1395 NGERNNSLADAIK
-1408 QIRQEQTNADKE
+1408 QIRQAQTNANNQ
-1420 IDQTNNLT
+1420 IDQTSNLT

-1442 VTDSIDTLNKVDSSK
+1442 VNDNIDTLNKVDSSK
-1457 ITETVTN
+1457 IAETVTN

-1489 KAAQDVDTAVT
+1489 NAAQDIDTAVN

-1533 KAKIASAQNV
+1533 KAKIASSQNV

-1548 AKQDGQN
+1548 AKQEGQN

-1565 ITATRAQ
+1565 ITATKAQ

-1580 KANAKNTLANSHLN
+1580 KANAKNTLANSHLD
-1594 PATIQAKQDQ
+1594 PAIVQAKQDQ

-1615 ITNDHTVT
+1615 ITNDHRVT
-1623 DINDDAQKGIDAIN
+1623 DINTDAQTGIDAIN

-1651 LEKQRQSAIGK
+1651 LEQQRQTAIGK
-1662 LKDMR
+1662 LKDAR
-1667 DSANSQITNDPN
+1667 DSASSQITNDPN

-1711 DAALTKGQNDL
+1711 DAALTKGKSDL
-1722 TSIQTAAN
+1722 ANIQTAAN

-1738 LTALMDERN
+1738 LAALMDERN

-1766 LRAKVDATYDIGVNG
+1766 LRSKVDATYDIGVNG
-1781 INDKSTTTNEQL
+1781 INDKNTTTNEQL
-1793 NAIVQNGKS
+1793 NKIVQNGKS
-1802 LIDNVISDINVNKIL
+1802 SIDDVISDVNVNKIL

-1836 SDITNDAKT
+1836 SDITNDVKT
-1845 TAINNITSAR
+1845 TTINNITSAR
-1855 DNAKSVVDSTADIS
+1855 DNAKSIIDSTNAVS
-1869 DANTAEKNGE
+1869 DANTAEKKGE
-1879 SAIDAAEAAG
+1879 SDIDAAEAAG

-1898 TKNSIANAATS
+1898 TKNSIANAASS
-1909 AKNRLNDIYSKLSED
+1909 AKNRLSDIYSKLSDD
-1924 QRNEV
+1924 QRNKV
-1929 KKQFND
+1929 KKQFDD
-1935 AISQLGSIPGDANSK
+1935 AISQLGSIPTDANSK
-1950 IDAATNKDQLTGI
+1950 IDAATNKEQLAGI

-1968 NKINK
+1968 NKINN

-1983 KVVAIDLI
+1983 KVVATDLI
-1991 KQTASA
+1991 KNTAYA
-1997 ARAKLPDSRDQNAV
+1997 ARAKLNDSRDQNAV
-2011 FAVADLGIKDIG
+2011 FAVADLGINDIG

-2053 AEDIRKQRDQA
+2053 ADDIRKQRDQA

-2070 ALGKD
+2070 ALGKGSSD
-2075 STDSGVLPEINGL
+2075 TGVLPEINGL
-2088 TGLTTDQLA
+2088 SDLTSDQLA
-2097 KFKKQANDAYD
+2097 KFKQQAQDAYN
-2108 HAVSSVSGALSEN
+2108 HAVANVSGALSEN

-2127 TGLSNIYQALS
+2127 TGLSNIYQALA

-2154 DKAQTSIDGD
+2154 DKAQTSIAKD
-2164 AKDKSTIE
+2164 AKDTSTIE
-2172 SERDKAKENIDKAQ
+2172 SERDKAKDNIDKAQ
-2186 NQDDVQKAQNEGNN
+2186 NQDDVQKAQDEGNK
-2200 AINAIVDTANDEKIT
+2200 AIEAIVNTANDENIT

-2266 RINSATSQDK
+2266 RINSATNQDQ
-2276 LADAKGQNNA
+2276 LSDAKGQNNA
-2286 DLDKVNNEIVK
+2286 DLNKVNNEIIK

-2329 ADQMRERIKSERD
+2329 ADQMRDRIKSERD
-2342 KAAENVQT
+2342 KAAQNIQA

-2365 AQAGSDA
+2365 AQAGNDA

-2391 DYAEAAK
+2391 EYAEAAK
-2398 AKLPSLGLDSTEISQ
+2398 AKLPSSGLDPTEISQ
-2413 NETAINDAMQKGVS
+2413 NEAAINNAMQKGVS
-2427 DLYGADDNTNL
+2427 DLYGADDNADL

-2467 AIDKFV
+2467 AIDKYV
-2473 KDKGNINQ
+2473 KDKGSISQ

-2508 ISKVALPNS
+2508 ISKVALPSS
-2517 PTTTDLDNA
+2517 PTTTDLENA

-2539 EGHATNL
+2539 EGHPINL
-2546 GEAGINQLYQ
+2546 GETGINQLYQ
-2556 TAQNKEEIYQI
+2556 TAQDKEKIYQI

-2575 LGQKAEADKKLESSG
+2575 LEQKAEADKKLEDSG
-2590 LVNSDLQKQKQKLQ
+2590 LVNSDLQKQKQKIQ
-2604 DIYDQNK
+2604 DIYDQSK
-2611 AKINAVSTTDKN
+2611 AKINAVPTIDKN
-2623 GKDRSAADI
+2623 GNERSTDDVK
-2632 QKDVD
+2632 KDVD

-2649 SESGSHIPGFTD
+2649 SDSGSHVPGFAD
-2661 VEKDTALAAAKA
+2661 VEKDTDLAAAKA
-2673 KAEDILQS
+2673 KAEDILQR
-2681 KYAKAHNII
+2681 KYSTTHNII
-2690 GLSQLTGEQKKALNK
+2690 GLSQLTAAQKKALNK

-2712 NEKASIEQQTDITKI
+2712 NEKASIEQQTDINKI
-2727 PTDENQIGTKITDT
+2727 PTDENQIGTKLTDT
-2741 YQNISEWFDYNQ
+2741 YQNTSEWFDYNQ
-2753 ANALKGSG
+2753 ANALKGAG

-2781 PDYQSNIQA
+2781 SAYQRNIQA
-2790 IREAIAAIKHSTNID
+2790 IQDAIDAIKHSTNIG
-2805 STTQSYSNGINAYNE
+2805 STTQAYSNGINAYNE
-2820 LMGKERVN
+2820 LMGKETVN

-2835 NKLNEIDS
+2835 DTLNDIDS
-2843 LVPQDRDHFKNRL
+2843 LLPEDRDHFKNRL
-2856 DGIHGSVNTVLT
+2856 DGIHGSIDTVLT
-2868 QDAQADASYESIAN
+2868 QDAQADTSYENIAN
-2882 QINHDIDMTRQAIDQ
+2882 QMNHDIDMARQAIDQ

-2904 TVKSSANGDIETEY
+2904 AVKSSANRDIETEY
-2918 KGAVAQNQKYFGDS
+2918 KGAVAQNQKYFGES
-2932 AWIYSTNSEHDKY
+2932 ALIYATNSEHDKF
-2945 KVISGNSYDE
+2945 KDISGNSYDA

-2964 RKIAQAAVS
+2964 REIAKAAVS

-2980 KKIDNNRVKHENGDN
+2980 KKIDNNRVKHENGNN
-2995 YTDDEKAK
+2995 YTDDEKAA
-3003 IKTEID
+3003 IKSEID
-3009 RILADAQEKINQ
+3009 RILADTQKKINQ
-3021 NNTLTDI
+3021 NDNLTDI

-3045 SAVIDKIIKDS
+3045 STVIDKIIKDS
-3056 ANNDNNGNDS
+3056 ANN
-3066 GSNGNSSGSNGD
+3066 
-3078 NSGSNGNNTGNSG
+3078 
-3091 NDSGSN
+3091 
-3097 GNSSGNSGNDSGS
+3097 
-3110 NGNSSGSN
+3110 
-3118 GNNTG
+3118 
-3123 DSGNNSGS
+3123 
-3131 NGNNTG
+3131 
-3137 DSGNNSGS
+3137 
-3145 NGNNTGNSGNDSG
+3145 
-3158 SNSNSTGNSGNDSG
+3158 
-3172 SNGNSSGNSGN
+3172 
-3183 DSGSNG
+3183 
-3189 NSSGSN
+3189 
-3195 GDNTGDSGNN
+3195 
-3205 SGSNGNS
+3205 
-3212 SGSNGNNTGSNGNNN
+3212 NN
-3227 NSNSGGDN
+3227 NSNNDNSDNGGDN
-3235 SNSADNSSTSSSPAN
+3235 SNSDGNGSVSSIPT
-3250 PVNPAEQPT
+3250 NPAAPAKQPT
-3259 TDKENGKN
+3259 TDKENGTN
-3267 DAPNDLGESTNVTLM
+3267 GAPNDLGESTNVTLM
-3282 HNAYLYDDSGKR
+3282 HNAYLYDEDGKR
-3294 ANKVTLAA
+3294 ANKVTL
-3302 GSILTTYGTIT
+3302 GSGSTITTYGTKT
-3313 IAGREYYVL
+3313 INGKEYYVL
-3322 VDTHD
+3322 VDKGAN
-3327 SNKKYYVDAANGQ
+3327 NKKYYVAATNGQ
-3340 ATKQK
+3340 ATAQK
-3345 VVHNAYIY
+3345 VKHNSYVY
-3353 NQLGKRVKNTGLYKK
+3353 NQVGKRVKKSGVFKK
-3368 GQLLNTYGG
+3368 GKTVNTYGAA
-3377 IVKIR
+3377 VKIR
-3382 GKKYFIIS
+3382 GKKYFTIG
-3390 KNRFVKAGNVKLV
+3390 KNRYIKAANVAPV
-3403 TASGAAGE
+3403 TAAQTAKE
-3411 ETAAAIINTADQP
+3411 EVTATSTNTATP
-3424 VITTTKKLMHNAYLY
+3424 ATTTVVKKLMHNAYLY
-3439 DESGKR
+3439 DENGKR
-3445 ANKLIINLGS
+3445 ANKLIINSGS
-3455 ELETVGKKTISG
+3455 EIETTGKKTVNG
-3467 KTYYALA
+3467 KIYYALA
-3474 DGLFVDSGNIDAK
+3474 DGLLIDSGNVDAK
-3487 RLKLKH
+3487 KLKLKH

-3498 NKYGHR
+3498 SKYGHR
-3504 LGKKILRK
+3504 LGKKVLKK
-3512 HKAVQTYGNPV
+3512 HKVVKTYGNSV

-3528 KYFIIAKG
+3528 KFYVVASGK
-3536 RYIKKANF
+3536 YVKKANF

>member
-54 VDPANEEVDPQTN
+54 VDPANEEVNSQKN
-67 GNETPKTEQAED
+67 ENETTKTEQ
-79 TAKTATTQKQSSQ
+79 TKGTSKTVTTEKQSSQ

-105 SSFLRDSD
+105 SSFLKDSD
-113 SKASHSFATGQAE
+113 SKASHSFSTGQE
-126 SGKTAP
+126 KSEKTTSEP
-132 ESTNNSDQQPD
+132 TNSSEQQSSQDQQ
-143 ADSTDKANKSA
+143 ANDVSSPKGDTT
-154 KPVDSTAA
+154 KPVDSTA
-162 VAADANA
+162 VVDEDSNA

-175 NTRDAGVAKV
+175 NTRDASVAQV
-185 HTFNQLITAFQ
+185 HTFTELIAAFQ
-196 NESVS
+196 NESIS

-215 GSQAFYFNGR
+215 GSQAYYFYGR

-237 RYKVDLKGNHLQL
+237 RFKVDLKGNHLQL
-250 NSGSTQDLDITYDNL
+250 NSGSTQDLDIIYDNL

-274 VIMTDDYNQDGHFSK
+274 VIMTDDYNKDGHFSK
-289 ITFNNV
+289 IKFNNV

-302 VHCGNNTKIYFT
+302 VHCGNNTKIYFS

-361 GNVIEM
+361 GNVLEM

-375 IEKDAKVT
+375 IAKDAKVT
-383 LAPRIYIPNNNL
+383 LAPRIYVPNNNL

-433 NGTNDNDQSSAI
+433 SGTNDNDQSSAI

-469 IANNWWNRN
+469 IANNWGNRN

-488 LPRGSL
+488 LQRGSL

-522 NIVLGQPDPS
+522 NIVLGQPDSS
-532 GKYVNGGTGQ
+532 GKYVNGGNGQ

-547 VQGGKLLVNNPT
+547 VQGGKLFVNNPT

-588 QFDLSSTQSGVGKVT
+588 QFDLSSTQTGVGKVT

-611 VRKTDSTIAVDNIE
+611 VRKTDNTIAVDNIE

-646 KAHIAL
+646 KANISF

-668 NGWNYDQIFLDIIQK
+668 NGWTYDQIFSDIIQK
-683 AFNNSSNFGYNNISF
+683 AFNNSNNFGYNNISF

-712 KVKITRNDDGSQTI
+712 KVQISRNSDGSQTI

-733 INYNSAVDGPDSDPQ
+733 INYNSTVDGPDSDPES
-748 NLKNP
+748 LKNP

-767 ANLIDSMGKKN
+767 ANLIDSMGVKT
-778 AWTPRDQNGKNL
+778 AWTPKDQNGKNL
-790 IDNPYVQTKDTVRD
+790 IDNPYSQTKDTIRD
-804 SSNSSLDPLP
+804 SSNSSLSPLP
-814 TQYAAIVNDDGSFSF
+814 TQFAAIVNDDGSFSF
-829 TIPADQTINFDKG
+829 TIPADQTIKFDKG
-842 YSVELTPNANFVSYD
+842 YSVELTPDANFVSYD
-857 PSSVAT
+857 PSSVAA

-877 ADAQD
+877 SDAQD

-887 ITDEISA
+887 ITDAISD
-894 AKINRPNNLSDAQV
+894 AKIHRPNNLSEAQV
-908 KEFNEQLDKIA
+908 KDFNEQLDKVA
-919 AAASKTITSDNEK
+919 SAASKTIDTNNEK
-932 TSVYAPS
+932 TSVYAS
-939 SNTLTEINNRKNAAL
+939 SANTLTEINNRKNAAL
-954 DAVKNIVNQAQN
+954 DAIKNIVSQAQN
-966 SSAIETSHNNAI
+966 SSTIESSRDSAI

-994 MVDAINSARDK
+994 MVDAINAARDK
-1005 AINTVKSF
+1005 AINTVKAF
-1013 QADKDITEAMKNGIN
+1013 QTDKGISEAEKNGIN
-1028 AIDQAAYGYKKSIEI
+1028 AIDQAAYGYKESIET

-1055 AYKLASDPNLSKEEK
+1055 AYKLSSDPNLSQEEK
-1070 DEVVNLPKRLS
+1070 DEVVNLPKRLA

-1094 RDLDQVSV
+1094 KDLDQVSV

-1145 DSYNKAVHNII
+1145 DSYNQAVHNII

-1165 GKESIKNINADQEAS
+1165 GKESIKDINADQEAS
-1180 KISAAAAAAKKR
+1180 KINAAAAAAKKR
-1192 VQDSGIS
+1192 VQNSGIS
-1199 LDQQVPLL
+1199 LNQQTPLL
-1207 DAIDQAAEVATA
+1207 DAIDQATEVATA

-1238 TAINQREAAA
+1238 TAIKQREAAA

-1259 EIMGYATTTENSLG
+1259 EILGYASANENSLG
-1273 IPSNSEIEKTVADGL
+1273 ISSNSDIEKTVNDGL
-1288 TNIDHASDSA
+1288 TNIDQASDSA
-1298 AVATTEESTKRLI
+1298 AVSTTEESTKRSI
-1311 LRQLSKIKLAKVEN
+1311 LRQLSKIKLAKAES
-1325 DIESQLRSL
+1325 DIETQLRSL
-1334 PGLSADDIDDSVAAA
+1334 PGLSANDIDDSVAAA
-1349 QKLLNNSTTPFGY
+1349 QKLLNNLTTPLGY
-1362 NQLIDQA
+1362 NQRIDQA
-1369 DSLTAIDSTRND
+1369 DSLTAIDSARND

-1387 NLQLSAKA
+1387 NLLASAKA
-1395 KGERNQSLDDAIK
+1395 KGERNNSLADSIK
-1408 QIRQEQTNADKE
+1408 QIRQEQTNADQQ
-1420 IDQTNNLT
+1420 IDQTSNLT
-1428 DEQKKAYHDQISKV
+1428 AEQKKAYHDQISKV

-1457 ITETVTN
+1457 IAETVTN

-1489 KAAQDVDTAVT
+1489 NAAQDIDTAVN

-1533 KAKIASAQNV
+1533 KAKIASSQNV

-1548 AKQDGQN
+1548 AKQEGQN

-1565 ITATRAQ
+1565 ITATKAQ

-1580 KANAKNTLANSHLN
+1580 KANAKDVLANAQKNEQLD
-1594 PATIQAKQDQ
+1594 PATVQAKRDQ
-1604 IDAGYDQAIQA
+1604 IDDGYDQAIQA
-1615 ITNDHTVT
+1615 INNDHTVT
-1623 DINDDAQKGIDAIN
+1623 DINTDAQKGIDAIN

-1651 LEKQRQSAIGK
+1651 LTKQRQAAIEK
-1662 LKDMR
+1662 LRDVR
-1667 DSANSQITNDPN
+1667 DSVNSQITNDPN

-1702 IQGAGKDDI
+1702 IQGANKDDI
-1711 DAALTKGQNDL
+1711 DAALTKGKNDL
-1722 TSIQTAAN
+1722 ANIQTAAN

-1738 LTALMDERN
+1738 LAALMDERN

-1757 QITSANKDE
+1757 QITSANKAD
-1766 LRAKVDATYDIGVNG
+1766 LRAKVDAIYNIGVNG
-1781 INDKSTTTNEQL
+1781 INNKTTTTNGQL
-1793 NAIVQNGKS
+1793 NEIVQSGKS
-1802 LIDNVISDINVNKIL
+1802 LIDNVISDVNVNKIL

-1836 SDITNDAKT
+1836 SDITNDAKNT
-1845 TAINNITSAR
+1845 TISNITSAR
-1855 DNAKSVVDSTADIS
+1855 DNAKSAVDSTAAIS
-1869 DANTAEKNGE
+1869 DANTAEKKGE
-1879 SAIDAAEAAG
+1879 SDIDAAEAAG

-1898 TKNSIANAATS
+1898 IKNSIANAASS
-1909 AKNRLNDIYSKLSED
+1909 ANNRLSDIFSKLSTD

-1929 KKQFND
+1929 KDKFND
-1935 AISQLGSIPGDANSK
+1935 AINQLGTIPTDANSK
-1950 IDAATNKDQLTGI
+1950 IDAATNKEQLTGI

-1968 NKINK
+1968 NKINN

-1983 KVVAIDLI
+1983 KVVATDLI
-1991 KQTASA
+1991 KNTAYA
-1997 ARAKLPDSRDQNAV
+1997 ARAKLNDSRDQNAV

-2038 LQGISNVVANASKSD
+2038 LQGISNVVTNASKSD
-2053 AEDIRKQRDQA
+2053 ADDIRNQRDQA

-2070 ALGKD
+2070 ALGKGSSD
-2075 STDSGVLPEINGL
+2075 TGVLPEINGL
-2088 TGLTTDQLA
+2088 SDLTSDQLA
-2097 KFKKQANDAYD
+2097 KFKQQAQDAYD
-2108 HAVSSVSGALSEN
+2108 HAVANVSGALSEN

-2127 TGLSNIYQALS
+2127 TGLSNIYQALA

-2186 NQDDVQKAQNEGNN
+2186 NEDDVQKAQDEGNK
-2200 AINAIVDTANDEKIT
+2200 AIEAIVDTANDEKIT

-2266 RINSATSQDK
+2266 RINSATTQDQ
-2276 LADAKGQNNA
+2276 LADVKGQNNA
-2286 DLDKVNNEIVK
+2286 DLNKVNNEIVK

-2329 ADQMRERIKSERD
+2329 ADQMRDRIKSERD
-2342 KAAENVQT
+2342 KAAQNIQAV
-2350 AQNNATD
+2350 QNNATD

-2398 AKLPSLGLDSTEISQ
+2398 AKLPSSGLDPTEISQ
-2413 NETAINDAMQKGVS
+2413 NEAAINDAMQKAVS
-2427 DLYGADDNTNL
+2427 DLYGADDNADL

-2449 DQAGI
+2449 DEAGI

-2467 AIDKFV
+2467 AIDKYV
-2473 KDKGNINQ
+2473 KDKGSISQ

-2508 ISKVALPNS
+2508 ISKLALPSS
-2517 PTTTDLDNA
+2517 PTITDLENA

-2539 EGHATNL
+2539 EEHPINL
-2546 GEAGINQLYQ
+2546 GETGINQLYQ
-2556 TAQNKEEIYQI
+2556 TAQDKEKIYQI

-2575 LGQKAEADKKLESSG
+2575 LEQKAEADKKLEDSG
-2590 LVNSDLQKQKQKLQ
+2590 LVNSDLQKQKQKIQ
-2604 DIYDQNK
+2604 DIYDQSK
-2611 AKINAVSTTDKN
+2611 AKINAVPTTDKN
-2623 GKDRSAADI
+2623 GNDRSTDDI
-2632 QKDVD
+2632 KKDVD

-2649 SESGSHIPGFTD
+2649 SDSGSHVPGFTD
-2661 VEKDTALAAAKA
+2661 VEKDTDLAAAKA
-2673 KAEDILQS
+2673 RAEDILQR
-2681 KYAKAHNII
+2681 KYATTHNII
-2690 GLSQLTGEQKKALNK
+2690 GLSQLTADQKKALNK

-2712 NEKASIEQQTDITKI
+2712 NEKASIEQQTDINKI
-2727 PTDENQIGTKITDT
+2727 PTDENQIGTKLTDT
-2741 YQNISEWFDYNQ
+2741 YQNTSEWFDYNQ
-2753 ANALKGSG
+2753 ANALKGAG

-2781 PDYQSNIQA
+2781 PDYQRNIQA
-2790 IREAIAAIKHSTNID
+2790 IQDAIDAIKHSTNIG
-2805 STTQSYSNGINAYNE
+2805 STTQSYSKGINAYNE
-2820 LMGKERVN
+2820 LMAKEQVN

-2835 NKLNEIDS
+2835 DTLNDIDS
-2843 LVPQDRDHFKNRL
+2843 LLPEDRDHFKNRL
-2856 DGIHGSVNTVLT
+2856 DGIHGSINTVLT
-2868 QDAQADASYESIAN
+2868 QDAQADASYENIAN
-2882 QINHDIDMTRQAIDQ
+2882 QMNHDIDMTRQAIDQ

-2904 TVKSSANGDIETEY
+2904 TVKSSANRDIEAEY

-2945 KVISGNSYDE
+2945 KYISGNSYDE
-2955 VLNNRITGI
+2955 VSNNRLTGI
-2964 RKIAQAAVS
+2964 REIAKAAVS

-2980 KKIDNNRVKHENGDN
+2980 KKIDNNKVKHENGDN
-2995 YTDDEKAK
+2995 YTNDEKAV

-3037 AINKASSD
+3037 TINKASSD
-3045 SAVIDKIIKDS
+3045 STVIDKIIKDS
-3056 ANNDNNGNDS
+3056 ANNNN
-3066 GSNGNSSGSNGD
+3066 
-3078 NSGSNGNNTGNSG
+3078 
-3091 NDSGSN
+3091 
-3097 GNSSGNSGNDSGS
+3097 
-3110 NGNSSGSN
+3110 
-3118 GNNTG
+3118 
-3123 DSGNNSGS
+3123 
-3131 NGNNTG
+3131 
-3137 DSGNNSGS
+3137 
-3145 NGNNTGNSGNDSG
+3145 
-3158 SNSNSTGNSGNDSG
+3158 
-3172 SNGNSSGNSGN
+3172 
-3183 DSGSNG
+3183 
-3189 NSSGSN
+3189 
-3195 GDNTGDSGNN
+3195 
-3205 SGSNGNS
+3205 
-3212 SGSNGNNTGSNGNNN
+3212 NGNNN
-3227 NSNSGGDN
+3227 SNNDGGNSTSNSNGN
-3235 SNSADNSSTSSSPAN
+3235 TTSN
-3250 PVNPAEQPT
+3250 PVNPPKQPT
-3259 TDKENGKN
+3259 TDKENGTN
-3267 DAPNDLGESTNVTLM
+3267 GAPNDLGESTNVTLM
-3282 HNAYLYDDSGKR
+3282 HNAYLYDEDGKR
-3294 ANKVTLAA
+3294 ANKVTLGA
-3302 GSILTTYGTIT
+3302 GSTVITYGTKT
-3313 IAGREYYVL
+3313 INGKEYYVL
-3322 VDTHD
+3322 VDQGAN
-3327 SNKKYYVDAANGQ
+3327 NKKYYVAATNGQ
-3340 ATKQK
+3340 ATTQK
-3345 VVHNAYIY
+3345 VKHNSYVY
-3353 NQLGKRVKNTGLYKK
+3353 NQVGKRVKKSGVFKK
-3368 GQLLNTYGG
+3368 GKTVNTYGAA
-3377 IVKIR
+3377 VKIR
-3382 GKKYFIIS
+3382 GKKYFTIG
-3390 KNRFVKAGNVKLV
+3390 KNRYIKAANVAPV
-3403 TASGAAGE
+3403 TAAQTAKE
-3411 ETAAAIINTADQP
+3411 EVTATSSN
-3424 VITTTKKLMHNAYLY
+3424 TTTPATTTVVKKLMHNAYLY
-3439 DESGKR
+3439 DENGKR
-3445 ANKLIINLGS
+3445 ANKLIINSGS
-3455 ELETVGKKTISG
+3455 EIETTGKKTVNS

-3474 DGLFVDSGNIDAK
+3474 DGLLIDSGNVDAK
-3487 RLKLKH
+3487 KLKLKH

-3498 NKYGHR
+3498 SKYGHR
-3504 LGKKILRK
+3504 LGKKVLKK
-3512 HKAVQTYGNPV
+3512 HKVVKTYGNPV

-3528 KYFIIAKG
+3528 KFYVVANGK
-3536 RYIKKANF
+3536 YVKKANF

>member
-44 LSNQTVKADT
+44 LNNQTVKADT
-54 VDPANEEVDPQTN
+54 VDPANEEVNSQKN
-67 GNETPKTEQAED
+67 ENETTKTEQ
-79 TAKTATTQKQSSQ
+79 TKGIAKTVTTEEQSSQ

-105 SSFLRDSD
+105 SSFLRDSGGD
-113 SKASHSFATGQAE
+113 SKASHSLSTGQ
-126 SGKTAP
+126 GKSEKTTSDP
-132 ESTNNSDQQPD
+132 TNSSEQLTSQDQQADEVSSAKGDTTTKP
-143 ADSTDKANKSA
+143 ADSTAVVA
-154 KPVDSTAA
+154 EDS
-162 VAADANA
+162 NA
-169 AENTEI
+169 AENAEI
-175 NTRDAGVAKV
+175 NTRDAGVAQV
-185 HTFNQLITAFQ
+185 HTFNELIGAFQ
-196 NESVS
+196 NDSIS

-215 GSQAFYFNGR
+215 GSQAFYFYGR

-237 RYKVDLKGNHLQL
+237 RFKVDLKGNHLQL
-250 NSGSTQDLDITYDNL
+250 NGGSTNDLDITYDNL

-274 VIMTDDYNQDGHFSK
+274 VIMTDDYNKDGHFSK
-289 ITFNNV
+289 IKFNNV

-361 GNVIEM
+361 GNVLEM

-375 IEKDAKVT
+375 IAKDAKVT
-383 LAPRIYIPNNNL
+383 LAPRIYVPNNNL

-511 KGTANIENGGF
+511 KGTANVENGGF
-522 NIVLGQPDPS
+522 NIILGKPGPN
-532 GKYVNGGTGQ
+532 GKYVDGGNGQ

-633 TADRLAEIKAQAA
+633 TADKLAEIKAEAA
-646 KAHIAL
+646 KANISL
-652 DKLPA
+652 DKLPT
-657 DVQNSL
+657 DVQTSL

-668 NGWNYDQIFLDIIQK
+668 NGWTYDQIFSDIIQK
-683 AFNNSSNFGYNNISF
+683 AFNNRNNFGYNNISF

-712 KVKITRNDDGSQTI
+712 KVQITRNADGSQTI

-733 INYNSAVDGPDSDPQ
+733 INYNSAIDGPDSDPQ
-748 NLKNP
+748 KLKNP

-758 PVATKAYII
+758 PVATKAYIM
-767 ANLIDSMGKKN
+767 ANLIDSTGVKT
-778 AWTPRDQNGKNL
+778 AWTPKDQNGKNL
-790 IDNPYVQTKDTVRD
+790 IDNPYSQTRDTIRD
-804 SSNSSLDPLP
+804 SSNSSLNPLP
-814 TQYAAIVNDDGSFSF
+814 TEFAAIVNDDGSFSF
-829 TIPADQTINFDKG
+829 TIPADQTIKFDKG

-857 PSSVAT
+857 PSSLAA

-887 ITDEISA
+887 ITDAISD
-894 AKINRPNNLSDAQV
+894 AKIHRPNNLSEAQV
-908 KEFNEQLDKIA
+908 KDFNDQLDKVA
-919 AAASKTITSDNEK
+919 AAASKTIDTDNEK
-932 TSVYAPS
+932 TSVYAS
-939 SNTLTEINNRKNAAL
+939 SANTLTEVNNRKNAAL
-954 DAVKNIVNQAQN
+954 AAIKNIVSQAQN
-966 SSAIETSHNNAI
+966 SSTIEASRDSAI

-994 MVDAINSARDK
+994 MIDAINAARDK
-1005 AINTVKSF
+1005 AINTVKAF
-1013 QADKDITEAMKNGIN
+1013 QADKDINEAMKNGIN
-1028 AIDQAAYGYKKSIEI
+1028 AIDQAAYGYKKSIET

-1055 AYKLASDPNLSKEEK
+1055 TYKLANDPNLSQEEK
-1070 DEVVNLPKRLS
+1070 DEVLKLPGRLS

-1094 RDLDQVSV
+1094 KDLDQVSV
-1102 DGHQKEAQGIIDQV
+1102 DGHQKEAQDIIDKV

-1127 AVAQDEIKNH
+1127 AVAQDEINNH

-1165 GKESIKNINADQEAS
+1165 GKESIKDINADQEAS
-1180 KISAAAAAAKKR
+1180 KINAAAAAAKQR
-1192 VQDSGIS
+1192 VQNSGIS
-1199 LDQQVPLL
+1199 LDQQTPLL

-1238 TAINQREAAA
+1238 NAIQQREAAA

-1259 EIMGYATTTENSLG
+1259 EIMGYANANENSLG
-1273 IPSNSEIEKTVADGL
+1273 IPSNSEIEKTVTDGL
-1288 TNIDHASDSA
+1288 TNIDKASDSA
-1298 AVATTEESTKRLI
+1298 TVSTTEESTKRSI
-1311 LRQLSKIKLAKVEN
+1311 LRQLSKIKLAKVAS
-1325 DIESQLRSL
+1325 DIETQLRSL
-1334 PGLSADDIDDSVAAA
+1334 PGLSANDIDDSVANA
-1349 QKLLNNSTTPFGY
+1349 QKLLDNSTTPLGY
-1362 NQLIDQA
+1362 NQRIDQA
-1369 DSLTAIDSTRND
+1369 DSLTAIDSARND
-1381 GIAALN
+1381 GIDALN
-1387 NLQLSAKA
+1387 NLLASAKA
-1395 KGERNQSLDDAIK
+1395 NGERNNSLADAIK
-1408 QIRQEQTNADKE
+1408 QIRQEQTNANSR
-1420 IDQTNNLT
+1420 IDQTSNLT

-1442 VTDSIDTLNKVDSSK
+1442 VNDSIDTLNKVDSSK
-1457 ITETVTN
+1457 IAETVTN
-1464 AKNSIDNIV
+1464 AKNSIENIV

-1489 KAAQDVDTAVT
+1489 KATQDIDTAVN

-1506 ESIDDSQL
+1506 ESIGDNYL

-1533 KAKIASAQNV
+1533 KSKINSAHSI

-1548 AKQDGQN
+1548 AKQEGQN

-1560 LGAAQ
+1560 LSAAQ

-1572 AISKLQQA
+1572 AISMLQQA
-1580 KANAKNTLANSHLN
+1580 KSNAKAAIANVQINNQLDLETVH
-1594 PATIQAKQDQ
+1594 AKQDQ
-1604 IDAGYDQAIQA
+1604 VDASYDQAIKA
-1615 ITNDHTVT
+1615 ITNDHTVA
-1623 DINDDAQKGIDAIN
+1623 DINSDAQTGIDAIN
-1637 SVINSLSPDLEAQA
+1637 SVINSLSSDINAQA
-1651 LEKQRQSAIGK
+1651 LEKQRNSAIEK
-1662 LKDMR
+1662 LKNAR
-1667 DSANSQITNDPN
+1667 DAANSQITNDPN

-1702 IQGAGKDDI
+1702 IQGANKDDI
-1711 DAALTKGQNDL
+1711 DAALTKGKNDL
-1722 TSIQTAAN
+1722 ANIQTAAN

-1738 LTALMDERN
+1738 LAALMDERN

-1757 QITSANKDE
+1757 QITSANKAD
-1766 LRAKVDATYDIGVNG
+1766 LRAKVDATYDIGVTG
-1781 INDKSTTTNEQL
+1781 INNKNTTTNEQL

-1855 DNAKSVVDSTADIS
+1855 DNAKSVVDSTAAVS

-1935 AISQLGSIPGDANSK
+1935 AISQLGSIPTDANSK
-1950 IDAATNKDQLTGI
+1950 IDAATNKEQLTGI

-1968 NKINK
+1968 NKINN

-1983 KVVAIDLI
+1983 KVVATDLI
-1991 KQTASA
+1991 KNTAYA
-1997 ARAKLPDSRDQNAV
+1997 ARAKLNDSRDQNAV

-2075 STDSGVLPEINGL
+2075 STDTGVLPEINGL
-2088 TGLTTDQLA
+2088 SDLTSDQLA
-2097 KFKKQANDAYD
+2097 KFKQQAQDAYD
-2108 HAVSSVSGALSEN
+2108 HAVANVSGALLEN

-2186 NQDDVQKAQNEGNN
+2186 NEDDVQKAQDEGNK
-2200 AINAIVDTANDEKIT
+2200 AIEAIVDTANDENIT

-2266 RINSATSQDK
+2266 RINSATNQDQ
-2276 LADAKGQNNA
+2276 LSDAKGQNNA
-2286 DLDKVNNEIVK
+2286 DLNKVNNEIVK

-2307 LQDAVNKANEA
+2307 LQDAVTKANEA
-2318 ADKIAKDNPSL
+2318 ADKIAKDNPNL
-2329 ADQMRERIKSERD
+2329 ADQMRDRIKSERD
-2342 KAAENVQT
+2342 KAAQNIQA
-2350 AQNNATD
+2350 AQNNTTD
-2357 ANSAMNQA
+2357 ANSAINQA
-2365 AQAGSDA
+2365 AQAGNDA
-2372 ITGLTQRFEE
+2372 ISGLTQRFEE

-2391 DYAEAAK
+2391 EYAETAK
-2398 AKLPSLGLDSTEISQ
+2398 AKLPGSGLDPTEISQ
-2413 NETAINDAMQKGVS
+2413 NEAAINDAMQKGVS
-2427 DLYGADDNTNL
+2427 DLYGADDNADL

-2467 AIDKFV
+2467 AIDKYV
-2473 KDKGNINQ
+2473 KDKGSIGQ
-2481 VASDLTDQQKADLQ
+2481 VASHLTDQQKADLQ

-2508 ISKVALPNS
+2508 ISKVALPSS
-2517 PTTTDLDNA
+2517 PTTTDLENA
-2526 KQKLQNIEKGLDS
+2526 KKKLQNIEKGLDS
-2539 EGHATNL
+2539 EGHSINL
-2546 GEAGINQLYQ
+2546 GETGIDQLYQ

-2575 LGQKAEADKKLESSG
+2575 LEQKAEADKKLEDSG
-2590 LVNSDLQKQKQKLQ
+2590 LVNSDLQKQKQKIQ
-2604 DIYDQNK
+2604 DIYDQSK
-2611 AKINAVSTTDKN
+2611 AKINAVPTTDKN
-2623 GKDRSAADI
+2623 GNDRSTDDI
-2632 QKDVD
+2632 KKDVD

-2649 SESGSHIPGFTD
+2649 SDSGSHVPGFTD
-2661 VEKDTALAAAKA
+2661 VEKDTDLAAAKA
-2673 KAEDILQS
+2673 KAEDILQR
-2681 KYAKAHNII
+2681 KYATTHNII
-2690 GLSQLTGEQKKALNK
+2690 GSSQLTAAQKKTLNK

-2712 NEKASIEQQTDITKI
+2712 TEKASIEQQTDINKI
-2727 PTDENQIGTKITDT
+2727 PTDENQIGTKLTDT
-2741 YQNISEWFDYNQ
+2741 YQNTSEWFDYNQ
-2753 ANALKGSG
+2753 ANALKGAG
-2761 NEITGLEAGYNGLT
+2761 NEVTGLEAGYNGLT

-2790 IREAIAAIKHSTNID
+2790 IREAIDAIKHSTNIG
-2805 STTQSYSNGINAYNE
+2805 STTQSYSKGINAYNE
-2820 LMGKERVN
+2820 LMAKEQVN

-2835 NKLNEIDS
+2835 DMLNDIDS
-2843 LVPQDRDHFKNRL
+2843 LLPEDRDHFKNRL
-2856 DGIHGSVNTVLT
+2856 DGIHGSINTVLT
-2868 QDAQADASYESIAN
+2868 QDAQADASYENIAN
-2882 QINHDIDMTRQAIDQ
+2882 QMNHDIDMTRQAIDQ

-2904 TVKSSANGDIETEY
+2904 TVKSSANRDIEAEY

-2932 AWIYSTNSEHDKY
+2932 AWIYATNSEHDKY
-2945 KVISGNSYDE
+2945 KYISGNSYDE
-2955 VLNNRITGI
+2955 VSNNRLTGI
-2964 RKIAQAAVS
+2964 REIAKAAVS

-2995 YTDDEKAK
+2995 YTDDEKAA

-3009 RILADAQEKINQ
+3009 RILADAQTKINQ
-3021 NNTLTDI
+3021 NDNLTDI
-3028 DGKRDDGIE
+3028 DGKRDDGID

-3045 SAVIDKIIKDS
+3045 STVIDKIIKDS
-3056 ANNDNNGNDS
+3056 ANN
-3066 GSNGNSSGSNGD
+3066 
-3078 NSGSNGNNTGNSG
+3078 
-3091 NDSGSN
+3091 
-3097 GNSSGNSGNDSGS
+3097 
-3110 NGNSSGSN
+3110 
-3118 GNNTG
+3118 
-3123 DSGNNSGS
+3123 
-3131 NGNNTG
+3131 
-3137 DSGNNSGS
+3137 
-3145 NGNNTGNSGNDSG
+3145 
-3158 SNSNSTGNSGNDSG
+3158 
-3172 SNGNSSGNSGN
+3172 
-3183 DSGSNG
+3183 
-3189 NSSGSN
+3189 
-3195 GDNTGDSGNN
+3195 
-3205 SGSNGNS
+3205 
-3212 SGSNGNNTGSNGNNN
+3212 NN
-3227 NSNSGGDN
+3227 NSNNDNSIGGGDN
-3235 SNSADNSSTSSSPAN
+3235 SNSDGNGSTSS
-3250 PVNPAEQPT
+3250 NPADPAKQPT
-3259 TDKENGKN
+3259 NDKENGAN
-3267 DAPNDLGESTNVTLM
+3267 GTPNDLGESTNVTLM

-3294 ANKVTLAA
+3294 ANKVTLGA
-3302 GSILTTYGTIT
+3302 GSILSTYGTVS

-3322 VDTHD
+3322 VDTHNN
-3327 SNKKYYVDAANGQ
+3327 NKKYYVVATNGQ

-3345 VVHNAYIY
+3345 LTHNAYVY
-3353 NQLGKRVKNTGLYKK
+3353 NQLGKRVKKTGVYKK
-3368 GQLLNTYGG
+3368 GQLLNTFGG

-3382 GKKYFIIS
+3382 GKRYFTIA
-3390 KNRFVKAGNVKLV
+3390 KNRYVKAGNVKLV
-3403 TASGAAGE
+3403 TAMGSAGE
-3411 ETAAAIINTADQP
+3411 EVAAETINTAVQP
-3424 VITTTKKLMHNAYLY
+3424 VVTTTMKLMHNAYLY

-3445 ANKLIINLGS
+3445 ANKLIINSGS
-3455 ELETVGKKTISG
+3455 EIETTGKKTVNG

-3474 DGLFVDSGNIDAK
+3474 DGLLIDSGNVDAK
-3487 RLKLKH
+3487 KLKLKH

-3498 NKYGHR
+3498 SKYGHR
-3504 LGKKILRK
+3504 LGKKVLRK
-3512 HKAVQTYGNPV
+3512 HKAVKTYGNPI

-3528 KYFIIAKG
+3528 KFYVIANGK
-3536 RYIKKANF
+3536 YIKKANF

>member
-16 MQAKQDHFSIRKLTI
+16 MQSKQDHFSIRKLTI

-44 LSNQTVKADT
+44 LNNQTVKADT
-54 VDPANEEVDPQTN
+54 VDPANEEVNSQKN
-67 GNETPKTEQAED
+67 ENETTKTEQTGD
-79 TAKTATTQKQSSQ
+79 TAKTATTEKQSSQ

-105 SSFLRDSD
+105 SSFLRDSGSD
-113 SKASHSFATGQAE
+113 SKASHSLLTGQE
-126 SGKTAP
+126 KSEKTTSEP
-132 ESTNNSDQQPD
+132 TNSSDQQSSQDQQTNDVSSPKGD
-143 ADSTDKANKSA
+143 TTT
-154 KPVDSTAA
+154 KPVDSTT
-162 VAADANA
+162 VVDEDSNA
-169 AENTEI
+169 TENTEI
-175 NTRDAGVAKV
+175 NTRDASVAQV
-185 HTFNQLITAFQ
+185 HTFNELIGAFQ
-196 NESVS
+196 NDSIS

-215 GSQAFYFNGR
+215 GSQAFYFYGR
-225 KMLIKSAGNGNT
+225 KMLIKSAGDGST

-250 NSGSTQDLDITYDNL
+250 NGGSTQGLDITYDNL

-361 GNVIEM
+361 GNVLEM

-375 IEKDAKVT
+375 IAKDAKVT
-383 LAPRIYIPNNNL
+383 LAPRIYVPNNSL

-418 NVDGELNIITGSDHY
+418 NVNGELNIIVGSDHY

-469 IANNWWNRN
+469 IANNWGNRN

-511 KGTANIENGGF
+511 RGTANIENGGF
-522 NIVLGQPDPS
+522 NIILGTPGPN
-532 GKYVNGGTGQ
+532 GRYVDGGNGQ

-547 VQGGKLLVNNPT
+547 VQGGKLFVNNPT
-559 SLILNA
+559 SLILNV
-565 QGNTNPNTS
+565 QGNTNPATS

-588 QFDLSSTQSGVGKVT
+588 QFDLSSTQTGVGKVT

-611 VRKTDSTIAVDNIE
+611 VRKTDNTIAVDNIE

-633 TADRLAEIKAQAA
+633 TADKLAEIKAQAA
-646 KAHIAL
+646 KAHISL

-663 ADGIK
+663 TDGIK
-668 NGWNYDQIFLDIIQK
+668 NGWTYDQIFSDIIQK
-683 AFNNSSNFGYNNISF
+683 AFNNSNNFGYNNISF

-712 KVKITRNDDGSQTI
+712 KVQITRNSDGSQTI

-733 INYNSAVDGPDSDPQ
+733 INYNSAVDGPDSDPE

-758 PVATKAYII
+758 PVATKAYIM
-767 ANLIDSMGKKN
+767 ANLIDSMGVKT
-778 AWTPRDQNGKNL
+778 AWTPKDQNGKNL
-790 IDNPYVQTKDTVRD
+790 IDNPYSQTRDTIRD
-804 SSNSSLDPLP
+804 SSNSSLNPLP
-814 TQYAAIVNDDGSFSF
+814 TQFAAIVNDDGSFSF
-829 TIPADQTINFDKG
+829 TIPADQTIKFDKG

-857 PSSVAT
+857 PSSVVA

-887 ITDEISA
+887 ITDAISD
-894 AKINRPNNLSDAQV
+894 AKIHRPNNLSDAQV
-908 KEFNEQLDKIA
+908 KEFNEQLDKVA
-919 AAASKTITSDNEK
+919 SAASKTINSDNEK
-932 TSVYAPS
+932 TSVYAS
-939 SNTLTEINNRKNAAL
+939 SANTLTEVNNRKNAAL
-954 DAVKNIVNQAQN
+954 DAIKNIVSQAQN
-966 SSAIETSHNNAI
+966 SSTIESSRDSAI

-994 MVDAINSARDK
+994 MVDAINAARDK
-1005 AINTVKSF
+1005 AINTIKGI
-1013 QADKDITEAMKNGIN
+1013 QADKDITEAEKNGIN
-1028 AIDQAAYGYKKSIEI
+1028 AIDQAAYGYKKSIET

-1055 AYKLASDPNLSKEEK
+1055 AYKLANDPNLSKEEK
-1070 DEVVNLPKRLS
+1070 DEIVNLPTRLA

-1094 RDLDQVSV
+1094 KDLDQVSV
-1102 DGHQKEAQGIIDQV
+1102 DGHQKEAQGIIDKV

-1145 DSYNKAVHNII
+1145 DSYNKAVHDII

-1165 GKESIKNINADQEAS
+1165 GKESIKDINADQEAS
-1180 KISAAAAAAKKR
+1180 KINAAAAAAKKR

-1199 LDQQVPLL
+1199 LDQQTPLL

-1219 KPGSSK
+1219 KPGSAK

-1238 TAINQREAAA
+1238 TVIKQREAAA

-1259 EIMGYATTTENSLG
+1259 EIMGYANANENSLG
-1273 IPSNSEIEKTVADGL
+1273 IPSNSEIEKTVTDGL
-1288 TNIDHASDSA
+1288 TNIDQASDSA
-1298 AVATTEESTKRLI
+1298 AVSTTEESTKQSI
-1311 LRQLSKIKLAKVEN
+1311 LRQLSKIKLATIES
-1325 DIESQLRSL
+1325 DIENQLRSL
-1334 PGLSADDIDDSVAAA
+1334 PGLSANDIDDSVANA
-1349 QKLLNNSTTPFGY
+1349 QKLLNNSSTPLGY
-1362 NQLIDQA
+1362 NQRIDQA
-1369 DSLTAIDSTRND
+1369 DSLTAIDSARND
-1381 GIAALN
+1381 GIDALN
-1387 NLQLSAKA
+1387 SLLASAKA
-1395 KGERNQSLDDAIK
+1395 KGEHNNSLADAIK
-1408 QIRQEQTNADKE
+1408 QIRQAQTNADKQ
-1420 IDQTNNLT
+1420 IDQTSNLT

-1442 VTDSIDTLNKVDSSK
+1442 VNDNIDTLNKVDSSK
-1457 ITETVTN
+1457 IAETVTN

-1473 SDAQGTANKE
+1473 GDAQGTANKE

-1489 KAAQDVDTAVT
+1489 NAAQDIDTAVN

-1514 SPSNKKYYEDQIDQ
+1514 SPSNKKYYEDLIDQ

-1543 SDITS
+1543 ADITS

-1565 ITATRAQ
+1565 ITATKAQ
-1572 AISKLQQA
+1572 AISRLQQA
-1580 KANAKNTLANSHLN
+1580 KANAKNTLANSHLD
-1594 PATIQAKQDQ
+1594 PAIVQAKQDQ

-1623 DINDDAQKGIDAIN
+1623 DINTDAQTGVDAIN
-1637 SVINSLSPDLEAQA
+1637 SVINSLSPDFEAQA
-1651 LEKQRQSAIGK
+1651 LEQQRQTAIGK
-1662 LKDMR
+1662 LKDAR
-1667 DSANSQITNDPN
+1667 DSASSQITNDPN

-1711 DAALTKGQNDL
+1711 DAALTKGKNDL
-1722 TSIQTAAN
+1722 ANIQAAAN

-1793 NAIVQNGKS
+1793 NKIVQNGKS
-1802 LIDNVISDINVNKIL
+1802 SIDDVISDVNVNKIL

-1825 AQKAIDRINNS
+1825 AQKAIDRINSS

-1845 TAINNITSAR
+1845 TTINNITSAR
-1855 DNAKSVVDSTADIS
+1855 DNAKSIIDSTNAVS

-1879 SAIDAAEAAG
+1879 SAIDAAEATG

-1898 TKNSIANAATS
+1898 TKNSIANAASS
-1909 AKNRLNDIYSKLSED
+1909 AKNRLSDIFSKLSND

-1929 KKQFND
+1929 KKQFDD
-1935 AISQLGSIPGDANSK
+1935 AISQLESIPTDANSK
-1950 IDAATNKDQLTGI
+1950 IDEATNKEQLTGI

-1968 NKINK
+1968 NKINN

-1983 KVVAIDLI
+1983 KVVATDLI
-1991 KQTASA
+1991 KNTAYA
-1997 ARAKLPDSRDQNAV
+1997 ARAKLNDSRDQNAV
-2011 FAVADLGIKDIG
+2011 FAVADLGINDIG

-2053 AEDIRKQRDQA
+2053 ADDIRKQREQA

-2070 ALGKD
+2070 ALGKG
-2075 STDSGVLPEINGL
+2075 STDTGVLPEINGL
-2088 TGLTTDQLA
+2088 SDLTSDQLA
-2097 KFKKQANDAYD
+2097 KFKQQAQDAYN
-2108 HAVSSVSGALSEN
+2108 HAVANVSGALSEN

-2127 TGLSNIYQALS
+2127 TGLSNIYQALA

-2154 DKAQTSIDGD
+2154 DKAQTSIAKD
-2164 AKDKSTIE
+2164 AKDTSTIE
-2172 SERDKAKENIDKAQ
+2172 SERDKAKDNIDKAQ
-2186 NQDDVQKAQNEGNN
+2186 NEDDVQKAQDEGNK
-2200 AINAIVDTANDEKIT
+2200 AIEAIVDTANDENIT

-2266 RINSATSQDK
+2266 RINSATNQDQ
-2276 LADAKGQNNA
+2276 LSDAKGQNNA
-2286 DLDKVNNEIVK
+2286 DLNKVNNEIVK

-2307 LQDAVNKANEA
+2307 LQDAVTKANEA
-2318 ADKIAKDNPSL
+2318 ADKIAKDNPDL
-2329 ADQMRERIKSERD
+2329 ADQMRDRIKSERD
-2342 KAAENVQT
+2342 KAAQNIQA
-2350 AQNNATD
+2350 AQNNTTD
-2357 ANSAMNQA
+2357 ANSAINQA
-2365 AQAGSDA
+2365 AQAGNDA
-2372 ITGLTQRFEE
+2372 ISGLTQRFEE

-2391 DYAEAAK
+2391 EYAEAAK
-2398 AKLPSLGLDSTEISQ
+2398 AKLPGSGLDPTEISQ
-2413 NETAINDAMQKGVS
+2413 NEAAINDAMQKAVS
-2427 DLYGADDNTNL
+2427 DLYGADDNADL

-2467 AIDKFV
+2467 AIDKYV
-2473 KDKGNINQ
+2473 KDKGSISQ

-2508 ISKVALPNS
+2508 ISKVALPSS
-2517 PTTTDLDNA
+2517 PTTTDLENA
-2526 KQKLQNIEKGLDS
+2526 KKKLQNIEKGLDS
-2539 EGHATNL
+2539 EGHSINL
-2546 GEAGINQLYQ
+2546 GETGIDQLYQ
-2556 TAQNKEEIYQI
+2556 TARNKEEIYQI

-2575 LGQKAEADKKLESSG
+2575 LEQKAEADKKLEDSG
-2590 LVNSDLQKQKQKLQ
+2590 LVNSDLQKQKQKVQ
-2604 DIYDQNK
+2604 DIYDQSK
-2611 AKINAVSTTDKN
+2611 AKINAVPTTDEN
-2623 GKDRSAADI
+2623 GKERSTDDVK
-2632 QKDVD
+2632 KDVD

-2649 SESGSHIPGFTD
+2649 SDSGSHVPGFTD
-2661 VEKDTALAAAKA
+2661 VEKDTDLAAAKA
-2673 KAEDILQS
+2673 KAEDILQR
-2681 KYAKAHNII
+2681 KYSTTHNII
-2690 GLSQLTGEQKKALNK
+2690 GSSQLTAAQKKTLNK

-2712 NEKASIEQQTDITKI
+2712 NEKASIEQQTDINKI
-2727 PTDENQIGTKITDT
+2727 PTDENQIGTKLTDT
-2741 YQNISEWFDYNQ
+2741 YQNTSEWFDYNQ
-2753 ANALKGSG
+2753 TNALKGAG
-2761 NEITGLEAGYNGLT
+2761 NEVTGLEAGYNGLT

-2781 PDYQSNIQA
+2781 PDYQRNIQA
-2790 IREAIAAIKHSTNID
+2790 IQDAIDAIKHSTNIG
-2805 STTQSYSNGINAYNE
+2805 STTQAYSNGINAYNE
-2820 LMGKERVN
+2820 LMSKEKVN

-2835 NKLNEIDS
+2835 DTLNNIDS
-2843 LVPQDRDHFKNRL
+2843 LLPQDRDHFKNRL
-2856 DGIHGSVNTVLT
+2856 DGIHGSIDSVLT

-2882 QINHDIDMTRQAIDQ
+2882 QMNHDIDMARQAIDQ

-2904 TVKSSANGDIETEY
+2904 AVKSSANRDVEAEY
-2918 KGAVAQNQKYFGDS
+2918 KGAVAQNQKYFGESASIHSTDS
-2932 AWIYSTNSEHDKY
+2932 QHDKY
-2945 KVISGNSYDE
+2945 KDISGNSYDE
-2955 VLNNRITGI
+2955 VLNNRLTGI
-2964 RKIAQAAVS
+2964 REIAKAAVS

-2995 YTDDEKAK
+2995 YTDDEKAA

-3009 RILADAQEKINQ
+3009 RILADAQTKINQ
-3021 NNTLTDI
+3021 NDNLTDI
-3028 DGKRDDGIE
+3028 DGKRDDGID

-3045 SAVIDKIIKDS
+3045 STVIDKIIKDS
-3056 ANNDNNGNDS
+3056 ANNNNNGNNDNSNGGGDDS
-3066 GSNGNSSGSNGD
+3066 NSNGNGSASSIP
-3078 NSGSNGNNTGNSG
+3078 T
-3091 NDSGSN
+3091 
-3097 GNSSGNSGNDSGS
+3097 
-3110 NGNSSGSN
+3110 
-3118 GNNTG
+3118 
-3123 DSGNNSGS
+3123 
-3131 NGNNTG
+3131 
-3137 DSGNNSGS
+3137 
-3145 NGNNTGNSGNDSG
+3145 
-3158 SNSNSTGNSGNDSG
+3158 
-3172 SNGNSSGNSGN
+3172 
-3183 DSGSNG
+3183 
-3189 NSSGSN
+3189 
-3195 GDNTGDSGNN
+3195 
-3205 SGSNGNS
+3205 
-3212 SGSNGNNTGSNGNNN
+3212 
-3227 NSNSGGDN
+3227 
-3235 SNSADNSSTSSSPAN
+3235 
-3250 PVNPAEQPT
+3250 NPADPAKQPT
-3259 TDKENGKN
+3259 NDKENGAN
-3267 DAPNDLGESTNVTLM
+3267 GTPNDLGESTNVTLM
-3282 HNAYLYDDSGKR
+3282 HNAYLYDNSGKR
-3294 ANKVTLAA
+3294 ANKVTLGA
-3302 GSILTTYGTIT
+3302 GSILSTYGTVT

-3327 SNKKYYVDAANGQ
+3327 NNKKYYVAATNGQ

-3345 VVHNAYIY
+3345 LTHNAYVY
-3353 NQLGKRVKNTGLYKK
+3353 NQLGKRVKKTGVYKK
-3368 GQLLNTYGG
+3368 GQLLNTFGG
-3377 IVKIR
+3377 IVKIC
-3382 GKKYFIIS
+3382 GKRYFTIA
-3390 KNRFVKAGNVKLV
+3390 KNRYVKAGNVKLV
-3403 TASGAAGE
+3403 TAMGSAGE
-3411 ETAAAIINTADQP
+3411 EVAAETINTAVQP
-3424 VITTTKKLMHNAYLY
+3424 VETTTKKLMHNAYLY
-3439 DESGKR
+3439 DENGKR
-3445 ANKLIINLGS
+3445 ANKLIINSGS
-3455 ELETVGKKTISG
+3455 EIETVAKKTVGG

-3487 RLKLKH
+3487 KLKLKH

-3498 NKYGHR
+3498 NKYGNR
-3504 LGKKILRK
+3504 LGKKVLRK
-3512 HKAVQTYGNPV
+3512 HNAVKTYGNPI

-3528 KYFIIAKG
+3528 KFYVIANGK
-3536 RYIKKANF
+3536 YIKKANF

>member
-44 LSNQTVKADT
+44 LNNQTVKADT
-54 VDPANEEVDPQTN
+54 VDPANEEVNSQKN
-67 GNETPKTEQAED
+67 ENETTKTEQTEG
-79 TAKTATTQKQSSQ
+79 TAKTATTEKQSSQ

-105 SSFLRDSD
+105 SSFLRDSGSD
-113 SKASHSFATGQAE
+113 SKASHSLLTGQE
-126 SGKTAP
+126 KSEKTTSEP
-132 ESTNNSDQQPD
+132 TNSSDQQSSQDQQTNDVSSPKGD
-143 ADSTDKANKSA
+143 TT
-154 KPVDSTAA
+154 KPVDSTA
-162 VAADANA
+162 VVDEDPNA

-175 NTRDAGVAKV
+175 NTRDAGVAQV
-185 HTFNQLITAFQ
+185 HTFTELITAFQ
-196 NESVS
+196 NESIS

-215 GSQAFYFNGR
+215 GSQAYYFYGR

-237 RYKVDLKGNHLQL
+237 RFKVDLKGNHLQL
-250 NSGSTQDLDITYDNL
+250 NSGSTQDLDIIYDNL

-274 VIMTDDYNQDGHFSK
+274 VIMTDDYNKDGHFSK
-289 ITFNNV
+289 VTFNNV

-361 GNVIEM
+361 GNVLEM

-375 IEKDAKVT
+375 IAKDAKVT
-383 LAPRIYIPNNNL
+383 LAPRIYFPNNNL

-418 NVDGELNIITGSDHY
+418 NVNGELNIIVGSDHY

-633 TADRLAEIKAQAA
+633 TADKLAEIKAEAA
-646 KAHIAL
+646 KANISL
-652 DKLPA
+652 DKLPT
-657 DVQNSL
+657 DVQTSL

-668 NGWNYDQIFLDIIQK
+668 NGWTYDQIFSDIIQK
-683 AFNNSSNFGYNNISF
+683 AFNNSNNFGYNNISF

-712 KVKITRNDDGSQTI
+712 KVQITRNSDGSQTI

-733 INYNSAVDGPDSDPQ
+733 INYNSTVDGPDSDPE

-758 PVATKAYII
+758 PVATKAYIM
-767 ANLIDSMGKKN
+767 ANLIDSMGVKT
-778 AWTPRDQNGKNL
+778 AWTPKDQNGKNL
-790 IDNPYVQTKDTVRD
+790 IDNPYSQTKDTIRD
-804 SSNSSLDPLP
+804 SSNSSLNPLP
-814 TQYAAIVNDDGSFSF
+814 TQFATIVNDDGSFSF
-829 TIPADQTINFDKG
+829 TIPADQTIKFDKG

-857 PSSVAT
+857 PSSLAA

-877 ADAQD
+877 SDAQD

-887 ITDEISA
+887 ITDAISD
-894 AKINRPNNLSDAQV
+894 AKIHRPNNLSEAQV
-908 KEFNEQLDKIA
+908 KDFNDQLDKVA
-919 AAASKTITSDNEK
+919 VAASKTIDTDNEK
-932 TSVYAPS
+932 TSVYAS
-939 SNTLTEINNRKNAAL
+939 SANTLTEVNNRKNAAL
-954 DAVKNIVNQAQN
+954 DAIKNIVNQAQN
-966 SSAIETSHNNAI
+966 SSTIEASRNNAI

-994 MVDAINSARDK
+994 MVDAINAARDK
-1005 AINTVKSF
+1005 AINTIKSI

-1028 AIDQAAYGYKKSIEI
+1028 AIDQAAYGYKKSIET

-1070 DEVVNLPKRLS
+1070 TEVTNLPTRLA

-1094 RDLDQVSV
+1094 KDLDQVSV
-1102 DGHQKEAQGIIDQV
+1102 DGHQKEAQDIIDKV

-1127 AVAQDEIKNH
+1127 AVAQDEINNH
-1137 ADKTAEIK
+1137 ADKTAEIR
-1145 DSYNKAVHNII
+1145 DSYNQAVHNII

-1165 GKESIKNINADQEAS
+1165 GKESIKDINADQEAS
-1180 KISAAAAAAKKR
+1180 KINAAAAAAKQR
-1192 VQDSGIS
+1192 VQNSGIS
-1199 LDQQVPLL
+1199 LDQQTPLL

-1219 KPGSSK
+1219 KPGSSM

-1238 TAINQREAAA
+1238 NAIQQREAAA

-1259 EIMGYATTTENSLG
+1259 EIIGYANANENSLG
-1273 IPSNSEIEKTVADGL
+1273 IPSNSEIEKTVTDGL
-1288 TNIDHASDSA
+1288 TNIDKASDSA
-1298 AVATTEESTKRLI
+1298 AVSTTEESTKRSI
-1311 LRQLSKIKLAKVEN
+1311 LRQLSKIKLAKVES
-1325 DIESQLRSL
+1325 DIETQLRSL
-1334 PGLSADDIDDSVAAA
+1334 PGLSANDIDDSVVAA
-1349 QKLLNNSTTPFGY
+1349 QKLLNNSTTPLGY
-1362 NQLIDQA
+1362 NQRIDQA
-1369 DSLTAIDSTRND
+1369 DSLTAIDSARND
-1381 GIAALN
+1381 GIDALN
-1387 NLQLSAKA
+1387 NLLASAKA
-1395 KGERNQSLDDAIK
+1395 NGERNNSLADAIK
-1408 QIRQEQTNADKE
+1408 QIRQEQTNANSR
-1420 IDQTNNLT
+1420 IDQTSNLT

-1442 VTDSIDTLNKVDSSK
+1442 VNDSIDTLNKVNSSK
-1457 ITETVTN
+1457 IAETVTN
-1464 AKNSIDNIV
+1464 AKNSIENIV

-1489 KAAQDVDTAVT
+1489 NAAQDIDTAVN

-1543 SDITS
+1543 ADITS

-1555 NILKD
+1555 SILKD

-1565 ITATRAQ
+1565 ITATKAQ

-1580 KANAKNTLANSHLN
+1580 KANAKDVLANAQKNEQLDS
-1594 PATIQAKQDQ
+1594 ATVQAKRDQ

-1637 SVINSLSPDLEAQA
+1637 SVINSLSSDINAQA
-1651 LEKQRQSAIGK
+1651 LEKQRQTAIGK
-1662 LKDMR
+1662 LKDAR

-1702 IQGAGKDDI
+1702 IQSAGKDDI
-1711 DAALTKGQNDL
+1711 DAVLTKGINDL
-1722 TSIQTAAN
+1722 TTIQAAAN

-1738 LTALMDERN
+1738 LAALMNERN

-1757 QITSANKDE
+1757 QITSANKDD

-1781 INDKSTTTNEQL
+1781 INNKNTTTNEQL
-1793 NAIVQNGKS
+1793 NEIVQNGKS
-1802 LIDNVISDINVNKIL
+1802 LIDNVISDVNVNKIL

-1825 AQKAIDRINNS
+1825 AQKAIERINNS

-1845 TAINNITSAR
+1845 TTISNITSAR
-1855 DNAKSVVDSTADIS
+1855 DNAKSAIDSTAAIS
-1869 DANTAEKNGE
+1869 DANTAEKKGE

-1898 TKNSIANAATS
+1898 TRNNIANAATS

-1924 QRNEV
+1924 QRKAV
-1929 KKQFND
+1929 DDKFND
-1935 AISQLGSIPGDANSK
+1935 AISQLESIPTDSNSK

-1963 YQDAL
+1963 YQDAI
-1968 NKINK
+1968 NKINS

-1983 KVVAIDLI
+1983 KVVATELI
-1991 KQTASA
+1991 KNTALA
-1997 ARAKLPDSRDQNAV
+1997 ARDKLHDSRDQNAV
-2011 FAVADLGIKDIG
+2011 FEVADLGIKDID
-2023 AANDSATVEK
+2023 AANDSDTVEK

-2038 LQGISNVVANASKSD
+2038 LQGISNVVTNASKSD
-2053 AEDIRKQRDQA
+2053 ADDIRNQRDQA

-2070 ALGKD
+2070 ALGKG
-2075 STDSGVLPEINGL
+2075 STDTGVLPEINGL

-2097 KFKKQANDAYD
+2097 KFKQQAQDAYD
-2108 HAVSSVSGALSEN
+2108 HAVASVNGALSEN

-2154 DKAQTSIDGD
+2154 DKAQASIAKD
-2164 AKDKSTIE
+2164 ANDKSTIE
-2172 SERDKAKENIDKAQ
+2172 SERDKAKENIDKAK
-2186 NQDDVQKAQNEGNN
+2186 NEDDVQKAQDEGNK
-2200 AINAIVDTANDEKIT
+2200 AIEAIVDTANDENIT

-2266 RINSATSQDK
+2266 RINSATNQDQ
-2276 LADAKGQNNA
+2276 LSDAKDQNNA
-2286 DLDKVNNEIVK
+2286 DLNKVNNEIIK

-2318 ADKIAKDNPSL
+2318 ADKIAKDNPNL
-2329 ADQMRERIKSERD
+2329 ADQMRDRIKSERD
-2342 KAAENVQT
+2342 KAAQNIQA
-2350 AQNNATD
+2350 AQNNSTD

-2391 DYAEAAK
+2391 EYAETAK
-2398 AKLPSLGLDSTEISQ
+2398 AKLPGSGLDPTEISQ
-2413 NETAINDAMQKGVS
+2413 NEAAINDAMQKGVS
-2427 DLYGADDNTNL
+2427 DLYGADDNADL
-2438 GQVEKAGEAAI
+2438 GKVEKAGEAAI

-2467 AIDKFV
+2467 AIDKYV
-2473 KDKGNINQ
+2473 KDKGSISQ
-2481 VASDLTDQQKADLQ
+2481 VASDLTDQQKVDLQ

-2508 ISKVALPNS
+2508 ISKVALPSS
-2517 PTTTDLDNA
+2517 PTTTDLENA
-2526 KQKLQNIEKGLDS
+2526 KKKLQNIEKGLDS
-2539 EGHATNL
+2539 EGHSINL
-2546 GEAGINQLYQ
+2546 GETGIDQLYQ

-2575 LGQKAEADKKLESSG
+2575 LEQKAEADKKLEDSG
-2590 LVNSDLQKQKQKLQ
+2590 LVNSDLQKQKQKIQ
-2604 DIYDQNK
+2604 DIYDQSK
-2611 AKINAVSTTDKN
+2611 AKINAVPTTDKN
-2623 GKDRSAADI
+2623 GNDRSTDDVK
-2632 QKDVD
+2632 KDVD

-2649 SESGSHIPGFTD
+2649 SDSGSHVPGFTD
-2661 VEKDTALAAAKA
+2661 VEKDTDLAAAKA
-2673 KAEDILQS
+2673 KAEDILQR
-2681 KYAKAHNII
+2681 KYATTHNII
-2690 GLSQLTGEQKKALNK
+2690 GLSQLTADQKKTLNK

-2712 NEKASIEQQTDITKI
+2712 NEKASIEQQTDINKI
-2727 PTDENQIGTKITDT
+2727 PTDENQIGTKLTDT
-2741 YQNISEWFDYNQ
+2741 YQNTSEWFDYNQ
-2753 ANALKGSG
+2753 SNALNGAG

-2775 EEQKAN
+2775 EAQKAN
-2781 PDYQSNIQA
+2781 PDYQRNIQA
-2790 IREAIAAIKHSTNID
+2790 IREAIDAIKHSTNIE

-2820 LMGKERVN
+2820 LMSREKVN

-2835 NKLNEIDS
+2835 DTLNNIDS
-2843 LVPQDRDHFKNRL
+2843 LLPQDRDHFKNRL
-2856 DGIHGSVNTVLT
+2856 DGIHGSIDSVLT
-2868 QDAQADASYESIAN
+2868 QDAQADASYENIAN
-2882 QINHDIDMTRQAIDQ
+2882 QMNHDIDMARQAIDQ

-2904 TVKSSANGDIETEY
+2904 AVKSSANRDIESEY
-2918 KGAVAQNQKYFGDS
+2918 KGAVAQNQKYFGESASIHSTDS
-2932 AWIYSTNSEHDKY
+2932 QHDKF
-2945 KVISGNSYDE
+2945 KDISGNSYDE
-2955 VLNNRITGI
+2955 VLNNRLTGI
-2964 RKIAQAAVS
+2964 REIAKAAVS

-2995 YTDDEKAK
+2995 YTDDEKAA

-3009 RILADAQEKINQ
+3009 RILADAQTKINQ
-3021 NNTLTDI
+3021 NDNLTDI
-3028 DGKRDDGIE
+3028 DGKRDDGID

-3045 SAVIDKIIKDS
+3045 STVIDKIIKDS
-3056 ANNDNNGNDS
+3056 ANN
-3066 GSNGNSSGSNGD
+3066 
-3078 NSGSNGNNTGNSG
+3078 
-3091 NDSGSN
+3091 
-3097 GNSSGNSGNDSGS
+3097 
-3110 NGNSSGSN
+3110 
-3118 GNNTG
+3118 
-3123 DSGNNSGS
+3123 
-3131 NGNNTG
+3131 
-3137 DSGNNSGS
+3137 
-3145 NGNNTGNSGNDSG
+3145 
-3158 SNSNSTGNSGNDSG
+3158 
-3172 SNGNSSGNSGN
+3172 
-3183 DSGSNG
+3183 
-3189 NSSGSN
+3189 
-3195 GDNTGDSGNN
+3195 
-3205 SGSNGNS
+3205 
-3212 SGSNGNNTGSNGNNN
+3212 NN
-3227 NSNSGGDN
+3227 NSNNDNSIGGGDN
-3235 SNSADNSSTSSSPAN
+3235 SNSDGNGSTSS
-3250 PVNPAEQPT
+3250 NPADSAKQPT
-3259 TDKENGKN
+3259 NDKENGAN
-3267 DAPNDLGESTNVTLM
+3267 GTPNDLGESTNVTLM

-3294 ANKVTLAA
+3294 ANKVTLGA
-3302 GSILTTYGTIT
+3302 GSILSTHGTVT

-3327 SNKKYYVDAANGQ
+3327 NNKKYYVAATNGQ

-3345 VVHNAYIY
+3345 LTHNAYVY
-3353 NQLGKRVKNTGLYKK
+3353 NQLGKRVKKTGVYKK
-3368 GQLLNTYGG
+3368 GQLLNTFGG

-3382 GKKYFIIS
+3382 GKRYFTIA
-3390 KNRFVKAGNVKLV
+3390 KNRYVKAGNVKLV
-3403 TASGAAGE
+3403 TAMGSASEEVAA
-3411 ETAAAIINTADQP
+3411 ETINTAVQP
-3424 VITTTKKLMHNAYLY
+3424 VVTTTKKLMHNAYLY
-3439 DESGKR
+3439 DENGKR
-3445 ANKLIINLGS
+3445 ANKLIINSGS
-3455 ELETVGKKTISG
+3455 EIETVDKKTIGG

-3498 NKYGHR
+3498 NKYGNR
-3504 LGKKILRK
+3504 LGKKVLRK
-3512 HKAVQTYGNPV
+3512 HKAVKTYGNPI

-3528 KYFIIAKG
+3528 KFYVITNGK
-3536 RYIKKANF
+3536 YIKKANF

>member
-54 VDPANEEVDPQTN
+54 VDPASEEVDSQTN
-67 GNETPKTEQAED
+67 GNETTNTEQTA
-79 TAKTATTQKQSSQ
+79 TKAKTATTQKQSFQ

-105 SSFLRDSD
+105 SSFLKDSD
-113 SKASHSFATGQAE
+113 SKTSHSFATGQAE
-126 SGKTAP
+126 SEKTMP
-132 ESTNNSDQQPD
+132 ESTNNSDQQSSHNQD
-143 ADSTDKANKSA
+143 TAADSSA
-154 KPVDSTAA
+154 KGDTTKPVDSTAA
-162 VAADANA
+162 VANDSNA

-175 NTRDAGVAKV
+175 NTRDASVAQV
-185 HTFNQLITAFQ
+185 HTFDELIGAFQ
-196 NESVS
+196 NDSIS

-215 GSQAFYFNGR
+215 GSQAFYFYGR
-225 KMLIKSAGNGNT
+225 KMLIKSAGDSST

-339 FEFTGSNNSI
+339 FEFTGSNNSL

-367 AGSNNVVN
+367 AGNNNVVN
-375 IEKDAKVT
+375 IEKNAKVS
-383 LAPRIYIPNNNL
+383 LSPRIYIPNNSL

-418 NVDGELNIITGSDHY
+418 NVDGELNITTGSDHY

-469 IANNWWNRN
+469 IANNWGNRN

-511 KGTANIENGGF
+511 RGTANIENGGF
-522 NIVLGQPDPS
+522 NIILGKPGPN
-532 GKYVNGGTGQ
+532 GRYVDGGNGQ

-547 VQGGKLLVNNPT
+547 VQGGKLFVNNPT
-559 SLILNA
+559 SLILNV
-565 QGNTNPNTS
+565 QGNTNPATS

-588 QFDLSSTQSGVGKVT
+588 QFDLSSTQTGVGKVT

-611 VRKTDSTIAVDNIE
+611 VRKTDNTIAVDNIE

-633 TADRLAEIKAQAA
+633 TADKLAEIKAQAA
-646 KAHIAL
+646 KAHISL

-668 NGWNYDQIFLDIIQK
+668 NGWTYDQIFSDIIQK
-683 AFNNSSNFGYNNISF
+683 AFNNSNNFGYNNISF

-726 SGEPGSV
+726 SGEAGSV
-733 INYNSAVDGPDSDPQ
+733 INYNSATDGPDSDPE

-767 ANLIDSMGKKN
+767 ANLIDSMGVKT
-778 AWTPRDQNGKNL
+778 AWTPKDQNGKNI
-790 IDNPYVQTKDTVRD
+790 IDNPYAQTKDTTRD
-804 SSNSSLDPLP
+804 SSNSSLNPLP
-814 TQYAAIVNDDGSFSF
+814 TQFAAIVNDDGSFSF
-829 TIPADQTINFDKG
+829 TIPADQTIKFDKG
-842 YSVELTPNANFVSYD
+842 YSIELTPNANFVSYD
-857 PSSVAT
+857 PSSVAA

-877 ADAQD
+877 TDAQD

-887 ITDEISA
+887 ITDAISD
-894 AKINRPNNLSDAQV
+894 AKINRPNNLSDAQI
-908 KEFNEQLDKIA
+908 KEFNDQLDKIA
-919 AAASKTITSDNEK
+919 SAASKTITSDNEK
-932 TSVYAPS
+932 TSVYAS
-939 SNTLTEINNRKNAAL
+939 GANTLTEVNNRKKAAL
-954 DAVKNIVNQAQN
+954 DAIKNIVSQAQN
-966 SSAIETSHNNAI
+966 SSTIEASRNNAI

-994 MVDAINSARDK
+994 MTDAINAARDK
-1005 AINTVKSF
+1005 AINTIKGI
-1013 QADKDITEAMKNGIN
+1013 QADKDITEAEKNGIN
-1028 AIDQAAYGYKKSIEI
+1028 AIDQAAYGYKKSIET

-1055 AYKLASDPNLSKEEK
+1055 AYKLANDPNLSKEEK
-1070 DEVVNLPKRLS
+1070 DEIVNLPTRLA

-1094 RDLDQVSV
+1094 KDLDQVSV
-1102 DGHQKEAQGIIDQV
+1102 DGHQKEAQGIIDKV

-1137 ADKTAEIK
+1137 ADKTTEIK
-1145 DSYNKAVHNII
+1145 DSYNKAVHDII

-1165 GKESIKNINADQEAS
+1165 GKESIKDINADQEAS
-1180 KISAAAAAAKKR
+1180 KINAAAAAAKER
-1192 VQDSGIS
+1192 VQNSGIS
-1199 LDQQVPLL
+1199 LDQQTPLL

-1219 KPGSSK
+1219 KPGSAK

-1238 TAINQREAAA
+1238 TVINQREAAA

-1259 EIMGYATTTENSLG
+1259 EILGYANANESSLG
-1273 IPSNSEIEKTVADGL
+1273 IPSNSEIEKTVTDGL
-1288 TNIDHASDSA
+1288 TNIDQASDSA
-1298 AVATTEESTKRLI
+1298 TVSTTEESTKRSI
-1311 LRQLSKIKLAKVEN
+1311 LRQLSKIKLAQVESN
-1325 DIESQLRSL
+1325 IESQLRSL
-1334 PGLSADDIDDSVAAA
+1334 PGLSANDIDDSVANA
-1349 QKLLNNSTTPFGY
+1349 QKLLNNSSTPLGY
-1362 NQLIDQA
+1362 NQRIDQA
-1369 DSLTAIDSTRND
+1369 DSLTAIDSARND
-1381 GIAALN
+1381 GIDALN
-1387 NLQLSAKA
+1387 SLLASAKA

-1408 QIRQEQTNADKE
+1408 QIRQEQVNADNQ

-1428 DEQKKAYHDQISKV
+1428 TEQKKAYHDQISKV
-1442 VTDSIDTLNKVDSSK
+1442 VNDSIDTLNKVDSSK
-1457 ITETVTN
+1457 IAETVTN

-1489 KAAQDVDTAVT
+1489 KAAQDVDTAVN

-1565 ITATRAQ
+1565 ITATKAQ

-1580 KANAKNTLANSHLN
+1580 KANAKNTLANSHLD
-1594 PATIQAKQDQ
+1594 PAIVQAKQDQ

-1623 DINDDAQKGIDAIN
+1623 DINTDAQTGIDAIN

-1651 LEKQRQSAIGK
+1651 LEQQRQTAIGK
-1662 LKDMR
+1662 LKDAR
-1667 DSANSQITNDPN
+1667 DSASSQITNDPN

-1702 IQGAGKDDI
+1702 IQGASKDDI
-1711 DAALTKGQNDL
+1711 DAALTKGKNDL
-1722 TSIQTAAN
+1722 ANIQAAAN

-1793 NAIVQNGKS
+1793 NKIVQNGKS
-1802 LIDNVISDINVNKIL
+1802 SIDDVISDVNVNKIL

-1825 AQKAIDRINNS
+1825 AQKAIDRINSS

-1845 TAINNITSAR
+1845 TTINNITSAR
-1855 DNAKSVVDSTADIS
+1855 DNAKSIIDSTNAVS
-1869 DANTAEKNGE
+1869 DANIAEKKGE

-1898 TKNSIANAATS
+1898 TKNNIANAASS
-1909 AKNRLNDIYSKLSED
+1909 AKNRLSDIYSKLSND

-1929 KKQFND
+1929 KKQFDD
-1935 AISQLGSIPGDANSK
+1935 AISQLESIPTDANSK
-1950 IDAATNKDQLTGI
+1950 IDAATNKEQLTGI
-1963 YQDAL
+1963 YQDTL
-1968 NKINK
+1968 NKINN

-1983 KVVAIDLI
+1983 KVVATDLI
-1991 KQTASA
+1991 KNTAYA
-1997 ARAKLPDSRDQNAV
+1997 ARAKLNDSRDQNAV

-2053 AEDIRKQRDQA
+2053 ADDIRNQRDQA

-2070 ALGKD
+2070 ALGKG
-2075 STDSGVLPEINGL
+2075 STDTGVLPEINGL
-2088 TGLTTDQLA
+2088 TGLNPDQLA
-2097 KFKKQANDAYD
+2097 KFKQQAQDAYD

-2154 DKAQTSIDGD
+2154 DKAQTSIASD
-2164 AKDKSTIE
+2164 ANDKSTIE

-2186 NQDDVQKAQNEGNN
+2186 NQDDVQKAQDEGNK
-2200 AINAIVDTANDEKIT
+2200 AIEAIVDTAKDTSLT

-2266 RINSATSQDK
+2266 RVNSATSQDQ
-2276 LADAKGQNNA
+2276 LSDAKGQNDA
-2286 DLDKVNNEIVK
+2286 DLNKVNNEIVK

-2329 ADQMRERIKSERD
+2329 ADQMRDRIKSERD
-2342 KAAENVQT
+2342 KAAQNIQA

-2365 AQAGSDA
+2365 AQAGNDA

-2391 DYAEAAK
+2391 EYAEAAK
-2398 AKLPSLGLDSTEISQ
+2398 TKLPSSGLDPTEISQ
-2413 NETAINDAMQKGVS
+2413 NEAAINDAMQKGIS
-2427 DLYGADDNTNL
+2427 DLYGADDNANL
-2438 GQVEKAGEAAI
+2438 SQVEKAGEAAI

-2467 AIDKFV
+2467 AIDKYV
-2473 KDKGNINQ
+2473 KDKGSIGQ
-2481 VASDLTDQQKADLQ
+2481 VASHLTDQQQADLQ

-2508 ISKVALPNS
+2508 ISKVALPSS
-2517 PTTTDLDNA
+2517 PTTTDLENA

-2539 EGHATNL
+2539 EGHSTNL
-2546 GEAGINQLYQ
+2546 GETGIDQLYQ

-2575 LGQKAEADKKLESSG
+2575 LEQKAEADKKLEGSG
-2590 LVNSDLQKQKQKLQ
+2590 LVNSDLQKQKQRLQ
-2604 DIYDQNK
+2604 DIYDQSK
-2611 AKINAVSTTDKN
+2611 AKINAVPTTDKN
-2623 GKDRSAADI
+2623 GNDRSTADI

-2649 SESGSHIPGFTD
+2649 NNSGSHIPGFAD
-2661 VEKDTALAAAKA
+2661 VEKDTNLAAAKA
-2673 KAEDILQS
+2673 KAEDILQR
-2681 KYAKAHNII
+2681 KYSTTHNII
-2690 GLSQLTGEQKKALNK
+2690 GSSQLTADQKKALNK

-2712 NEKASIEQQTDITKI
+2712 TEKADIEQQTDINKI
-2727 PTDENQIGTKITDT
+2727 PTDENQIGTKLTDT
-2741 YQNISEWFDYNQ
+2741 YQNTSEWFDYNQ
-2753 ANALKGSG
+2753 ANALKGAG

-2775 EEQKAN
+2775 EAQKAN
-2781 PDYQSNIQA
+2781 PDYQRNIQA
-2790 IREAIAAIKHSTNID
+2790 IQDAIDAIKHSTNIG
-2805 STTQSYSNGINAYNE
+2805 STSQAYSNGINAYNE
-2820 LMGKERVN
+2820 LMGKEKVN
-2828 DMFNKAK
+2828 DLFNKAK
-2835 NKLNEIDS
+2835 DKLNNIDS
-2843 LVPQDRDHFKNRL
+2843 LLPQDRDHFKNRL
-2856 DGIHGSVNTVLT
+2856 DGIHGSIDSVLT
-2868 QDAQADASYESIAN
+2868 QDAQADASYENIAN
-2882 QINHDIDMTRQAIDQ
+2882 QMNHDIDMARQAIDQ

-2904 TVKSSANGDIETEY
+2904 AVKSSANRDVEAEY
-2918 KGAVAQNQKYFGDS
+2918 KGAVAQNQKYFGES
-2932 AWIYSTNSEHDKY
+2932 ALIYATNSEHDKY
-2945 KVISGNSYDE
+2945 KDISGNSYDE

-2964 RKIAQAAVS
+2964 REIAKAAVS

-2995 YTDDEKAK
+2995 YTDDEKAA

-3045 SAVIDKIIKDS
+3045 STVIDKIIKDS
-3056 ANNDNNGNDS
+3056 ANSNNNGN
-3066 GSNGNSSGSNGD
+3066 N
-3078 NSGSNGNNTGNSG
+3078 NGNNTN
-3091 NDSGSN
+3091 
-3097 GNSSGNSGNDSGS
+3097 
-3110 NGNSSGSN
+3110 
-3118 GNNTG
+3118 
-3123 DSGNNSGS
+3123 NNSD
-3131 NGNNTG
+3131 NN
-3137 DSGNNSGS
+3137 
-3145 NGNNTGNSGNDSG
+3145 G
-3158 SNSNSTGNSGNDSG
+3158 SNSNSD
-3172 SNGNSSGNSGN
+3172 SNG
-3183 DSGSNG
+3183 
-3189 NSSGSN
+3189 
-3195 GDNTGDSGNN
+3195 
-3205 SGSNGNS
+3205 
-3212 SGSNGNNTGSNGNNN
+3212 
-3227 NSNSGGDN
+3227 
-3235 SNSADNSSTSSSPAN
+3235 STSSIPVN
-3250 PVNPAEQPT
+3250 PVNQPS
-3259 TDKENGKN
+3259 TDKQNGTN
-3267 DAPNDLGESTNVTLM
+3267 GAPNDLGESTNVTLM
-3282 HNAYLYDDSGKR
+3282 HNAYLYDNSAKR
-3294 ANKVTLAA
+3294 ANKVTLGA
-3302 GSILTTYGTIT
+3302 GSILTTYGTVSIG
-3313 IAGREYYVL
+3313 GREYYVL

-3327 SNKKYYVDAANGQ
+3327 NNKKYYVAATNGQ

-3353 NQLGKRVKNTGLYKK
+3353 NQLGKRVKKTGVYKK
-3368 GQLLNTYGG
+3368 GQLLNTFGG
-3377 IVKIR
+3377 VVKIR
-3382 GKKYFIIS
+3382 GKRYFTIA

-3403 TASGAAGE
+3403 TATGSAGE
-3411 ETAAAIINTADQP
+3411 EVAAATINAAVQT
-3424 VITTTKKLMHNAYLY
+3424 VETTTKKLMHNAYLY
-3439 DESGKR
+3439 DENGKR

-3455 ELETVGKKTISG
+3455 EIETVAKKTISG
-3467 KTYYALA
+3467 KTYYVLT
-3474 DGLFVDSGNIDAK
+3474 DGLLVNSGNIDAK
-3487 RLKLKH
+3487 KLKLKH

-3504 LGKKILRK
+3504 LGKKVLRK
-3512 HKAVQTYGNPV
+3512 HKAVKTYGNPI

-3536 RYIKKANF
+3536 RFIKKANF

>member
-54 VDPANEEVDPQTN
+54 VDPANEEVSSQKSE
-67 GNETPKTEQAED
+67 NETTKTEQTED
-79 TAKTATTQKQSSQ
+79 TAKTATAERQSDQ

-105 SSFLRDSD
+105 SSFLRDSGSD
-113 SKASHSFATGQAE
+113 SKASHSFSTGQAKSE
-126 SGKTAP
+126 KSAP
-132 ESTNNSDQQPD
+132 ESTNNSGQQSSQNQD
-143 ADSTDKANKSA
+143 TDVASSA
-154 KPVDSTAA
+154 KGNATTRPDDSTAA
-162 VAADANA
+162 VANDSNA
-169 AENTEI
+169 AENTKI
-175 NTRDAGVAKV
+175 NTRDASVAQV
-185 HTFNQLITAFQ
+185 HTFDELIAAFQ
-196 NESVS
+196 NESIS

-215 GSQAFYFNGR
+215 GSQAFYFYGR
-225 KMLIKSAGNGNT
+225 KMLIKSAGDGST

-339 FEFTGSNNSI
+339 FEFTGSNNSL

-367 AGSNNVVN
+367 AGNNNVVN
-375 IEKDAKVT
+375 IEKNAKVS
-383 LAPRIYIPNNNL
+383 LSPRIYIPNNNL

-418 NVDGELNIITGSDHY
+418 NVDGELNITTGSDHY

-469 IANNWWNRN
+469 IANNWGNRN

-511 KGTANIENGGF
+511 RGTANIENGGF
-522 NIVLGQPDPS
+522 NIVLGKLGPN
-532 GKYVNGGTGQ
+532 GRYVDGGNGQ

-547 VQGGKLLVNNPT
+547 VQGGKLFVNNPT
-559 SLILNA
+559 SLILNV
-565 QGNTNPNTS
+565 QGNTNPATS

-588 QFDLSSTQSGVGKVT
+588 QFDLSSTQTGVGKVT

-611 VRKTDSTIAVDNIE
+611 VRKTDNTIAVDNIE

-646 KAHIAL
+646 KAHISF
-652 DKLPA
+652 DKLPE
-657 DVQNSL
+657 DVQTSL

-668 NGWNYDQIFLDIIQK
+668 NGWTYDQIFSDIIQK
-683 AFNNSSNFGYNNISF
+683 AFNNSNNFGYNNISF

-712 KVKITRNDDGSQTI
+712 KVKITRNSDGSQTI

-733 INYNSAVDGPDSDPQ
+733 INYNSATDGPDSDPE

-758 PVATKAYII
+758 PVATKAYIM
-767 ANLIDSMGKKN
+767 ANLIDSMGVKT
-778 AWTPRDQNGKNL
+778 AWTPKDQNGKNI
-790 IDNPYVQTKDTVRD
+790 IDNPYAQTKDTTRD
-804 SSNSSLDPLP
+804 SSNSSLNPLP
-814 TQYAAIVNDDGSFSF
+814 TQFATIVNDDGSFSF
-829 TIPADQTINFDKG
+829 TIPADQTIRFDKG
-842 YSVELTPNANFVSYD
+842 YSIELTPNANFVSYD
-857 PSSVAT
+857 PSSVAA

-877 ADAQD
+877 TDAQD

-887 ITDEISA
+887 ITDAISD
-894 AKINRPNNLSDAQV
+894 AKINRPNNLSDAQI
-908 KEFNEQLDKIA
+908 KEFNDQLDKIA
-919 AAASKTITSDNEK
+919 SAASKTITSDNEK
-932 TSVYAPS
+932 TSVYAS
-939 SNTLTEINNRKNAAL
+939 SANTLTEVNNRKNAAL
-954 DAVKNIVNQAQN
+954 DAIKNIVSQAQN
-966 SSAIETSHNNAI
+966 SSTIESSRDSAI
-978 TNLNNEATL
+978 TNLNNEAIL

-994 MVDAINSARDK
+994 MVDAINAARDK
-1005 AINTVKSF
+1005 AINTIKGI
-1013 QADKDITEAMKNGIN
+1013 QADKDITEAEKNGIN
-1028 AIDQAAYGYKKSIEI
+1028 AIDQAAYGYKKSIET

-1055 AYKLASDPNLSKEEK
+1055 AYKLANDPNLSKEEK
-1070 DEVVNLPKRLS
+1070 DEIVNLPTRLA

-1094 RDLDQVSV
+1094 KDLDQVSV
-1102 DGHQKEAQGIIDQV
+1102 DGHQKEAQGIIDKV

-1137 ADKTAEIK
+1137 ADKTTEIK

-1165 GKESIKNINADQEAS
+1165 GKESIKDINADQEAS
-1180 KISAAAAAAKKR
+1180 KINAAAAAAKER
-1192 VQDSGIS
+1192 VQNSGIS
-1199 LDQQVPLL
+1199 LDQQTPLL
-1207 DAIDQAAEVATA
+1207 DAIDQATEVATA

-1238 TAINQREAAA
+1238 TAIKQREAAT

-1259 EIMGYATTTENSLG
+1259 EILGYANANESSLG
-1273 IPSNSEIEKTVADGL
+1273 IPSNSEIEKTVTDGL
-1288 TNIDHASDSA
+1288 TNIDQASDSA
-1298 AVATTEESTKRLI
+1298 TVSTTEESTKRSI
-1311 LRQLSKIKLAKVEN
+1311 LRQLSKIKLAQVESN
-1325 DIESQLRSL
+1325 IESQLRSL
-1334 PGLSADDIDDSVAAA
+1334 PGLSANDIDDSVANA
-1349 QKLLNNSTTPFGY
+1349 QKLLNNSSTPLGY
-1362 NQLIDQA
+1362 NQRIDQA
-1369 DSLTAIDSTRND
+1369 DSLTAIDSARND
-1381 GIAALN
+1381 GIDALN
-1387 NLQLSAKA
+1387 SLLTSAKA
-1395 KGERNQSLDDAIK
+1395 KGERNQSLADAIK
-1408 QIRQEQTNADKE
+1408 QIRQEQANADNQ

-1428 DEQKKAYHDQISKV
+1428 AEQKKAYHDQISKV
-1442 VTDSIDTLNKVDSSK
+1442 VNDSIDTLNKVDSSK
-1457 ITETVTN
+1457 IAETVTN

-1473 SDAQGTANKE
+1473 SDARGTANKE

-1489 KAAQDVDTAVT
+1489 KAAQDVDTAVN

-1543 SDITS
+1543 ADITS

-1565 ITATRAQ
+1565 ITATKAQ

-1580 KANAKNTLANSHLN
+1580 KANAKNTLANSHLD
-1594 PATIQAKQDQ
+1594 PAIVQAKQDQ

-1623 DINDDAQKGIDAIN
+1623 DINTDAQTGIDAIN

-1651 LEKQRQSAIGK
+1651 LEQQRQTAIGK
-1662 LKDMR
+1662 LKDAR
-1667 DSANSQITNDPN
+1667 DSASSQITNDPN

-1702 IQGAGKDDI
+1702 IQGANKDDI
-1711 DAALTKGQNDL
+1711 DAALTKGKNDL
-1722 TSIQTAAN
+1722 ANIQAAAN

-1793 NAIVQNGKS
+1793 NKIVQNGKS
-1802 LIDNVISDINVNKIL
+1802 SIDDVISDVNVNKIL

-1845 TAINNITSAR
+1845 TTINNITSAR
-1855 DNAKSVVDSTADIS
+1855 DNAKSAVDSTHAVP

-1879 SAIDAAEAAG
+1879 AAIDAAEATG

-1898 TKNSIANAATS
+1898 TKSNIANAASS
-1909 AKNRLNDIYSKLSED
+1909 AKNRLSDIFSKLSND

-1929 KKQFND
+1929 KKQFDD
-1935 AISQLGSIPGDANSK
+1935 AISQLESIPTDANSK
-1950 IDAATNKDQLTGI
+1950 IDAATNKEQLTGI

-1968 NKINK
+1968 NKINN

-1983 KVVAIDLI
+1983 KVVATDLI
-1991 KQTASA
+1991 KNTAYA
-1997 ARAKLPDSRDQNAV
+1997 ARAKLNDSRDQNAV

-2038 LQGISNVVANASKSD
+2038 LQGISNVVTNASKSD
-2053 AEDIRKQRDQA
+2053 ADDIRNQRDQA

-2070 ALGKD
+2070 ALGKG
-2075 STDSGVLPEINGL
+2075 STDTGVLPEINGL
-2088 TGLTTDQLA
+2088 SDLTSDQLG
-2097 KFKKQANDAYD
+2097 KFKQQAQDAYN
-2108 HAVSSVSGALSEN
+2108 HAVANVSGALSEN

-2154 DKAQTSIDGD
+2154 DKAQTSIASD
-2164 AKDKSTIE
+2164 AKDTSTIE

-2186 NQDDVQKAQNEGNN
+2186 NQDDVQKAQDEGNK
-2200 AINAIVDTANDEKIT
+2200 AIEAIVDTAKDTSLT

-2257 DQIRQSGET
+2257 DQLRQSGET
-2266 RINSATSQDK
+2266 RVNSATNQDQ
-2276 LADAKGQNNA
+2276 LTDAKGQNNA
-2286 DLDKVNNEIVK
+2286 DLNKVNNEIIK

-2329 ADQMRERIKSERD
+2329 ADQMRDRIKSERD
-2342 KAAENVQT
+2342 KAAQNVQT
-2350 AQNNATD
+2350 AQSNATD

-2365 AQAGSDA
+2365 AQAGNDA

-2391 DYAEAAK
+2391 EYAEAAK
-2398 AKLPSLGLDSTEISQ
+2398 TKLPSSGLDPTEISQ
-2413 NETAINDAMQKGVS
+2413 NEAAINDAMQKGIS
-2427 DLYGADDNTNL
+2427 DLYGADDNANL
-2438 GQVEKAGEAAI
+2438 SQVEKAGEAAI

-2467 AIDKFV
+2467 AIDKYV
-2473 KDKGNINQ
+2473 KDKGSISQ
-2481 VASDLTDQQKADLQ
+2481 VASHLTDQQQADLQ

-2508 ISKVALPNS
+2508 ISKVALPSS
-2517 PTTTDLDNA
+2517 PTTTDLENA

-2539 EGHATNL
+2539 EGHSTNL
-2546 GEAGINQLYQ
+2546 GETGIDQLYQ
-2556 TAQNKEEIYQI
+2556 TARNKEEIYQI

-2575 LGQKAEADKKLESSG
+2575 LEQKAEADKKLEDSG
-2590 LVNSDLQKQKQKLQ
+2590 LVNSDLQKQKQRLQ
-2604 DIYDQNK
+2604 DIYDQSK
-2611 AKINAVSTTDKN
+2611 AKINAVPTTDKN
-2623 GKDRSAADI
+2623 GNDRSTADI

-2649 SESGSHIPGFTD
+2649 NNSGSHIPGFAD
-2661 VEKDTALAAAKA
+2661 VEKDTNLAAAKA
-2673 KAEDILQS
+2673 KAENILQR
-2681 KYAKAHNII
+2681 KYSTTHNII
-2690 GLSQLTGEQKKALNK
+2690 GSSQLTASQKKALNK
-2705 IVDDLYA
+2705 IVDDQYA
-2712 NEKASIEQQTDITKI
+2712 SEKADIEQQTDINKI
-2727 PTDENQIGTKITDT
+2727 PTDENQIGTKLTDT
-2741 YQNISEWFDYNQ
+2741 YQNTSEWFDYNQ
-2753 ANALKGSG
+2753 ANALKGAG

-2775 EEQKAN
+2775 EAQKAN
-2781 PDYQSNIQA
+2781 PDYQRNIQA
-2790 IREAIAAIKHSTNID
+2790 IQDAIDAIKHSTNIG
-2805 STTQSYSNGINAYNE
+2805 STTQAYSNGINAYNE
-2820 LMGKERVN
+2820 LIGKEKVN
-2828 DMFNKAK
+2828 DLFNKAK
-2835 NKLNEIDS
+2835 DKLNNIDS
-2843 LVPQDRDHFKNRL
+2843 LLPQDRDHFKNRL
-2856 DGIHGSVNTVLT
+2856 DGIHGSIDTILS
-2868 QDAQADASYESIAN
+2868 QDAQADASYENIAN
-2882 QINHDIDMTRQAIDQ
+2882 QMNHDIDMARQAIDQ

-2904 TVKSSANGDIETEY
+2904 AVKSSANRDVEAEY

-2932 AWIYSTNSEHDKY
+2932 AWIYATNSEHDKY
-2945 KVISGNSYDE
+2945 KDISGNSYDE

-2964 RKIAQAAVS
+2964 REIAKAAVS

-2995 YTDDEKAK
+2995 YTDDEKAA

-3045 SAVIDKIIKDS
+3045 STVIDKIIKDS
-3056 ANNDNNGNDS
+3056 ANSNNNGN
-3066 GSNGNSSGSNGD
+3066 N
-3078 NSGSNGNNTGNSG
+3078 NGNNTN
-3091 NDSGSN
+3091 
-3097 GNSSGNSGNDSGS
+3097 
-3110 NGNSSGSN
+3110 
-3118 GNNTG
+3118 
-3123 DSGNNSGS
+3123 NNSD
-3131 NGNNTG
+3131 NN
-3137 DSGNNSGS
+3137 
-3145 NGNNTGNSGNDSG
+3145 G
-3158 SNSNSTGNSGNDSG
+3158 SNSNSD
-3172 SNGNSSGNSGN
+3172 SNG
-3183 DSGSNG
+3183 
-3189 NSSGSN
+3189 
-3195 GDNTGDSGNN
+3195 
-3205 SGSNGNS
+3205 
-3212 SGSNGNNTGSNGNNN
+3212 
-3227 NSNSGGDN
+3227 
-3235 SNSADNSSTSSSPAN
+3235 STSSIPIN
-3250 PVNPAEQPT
+3250 PVNQPS
-3259 TDKENGKN
+3259 TDKQNGTN
-3267 DAPNDLGESTNVTLM
+3267 GAPNDLGESTNVTLM
-3282 HNAYLYDDSGKR
+3282 HNAYLYDNSGKR
-3294 ANKVTLAA
+3294 ANKVTLGA
-3302 GSILTTYGTIT
+3302 GSILTTYGTVSIG
-3313 IAGREYYVL
+3313 GREYYVL

-3327 SNKKYYVDAANGQ
+3327 NNKKYYVAATNGQ

-3353 NQLGKRVKNTGLYKK
+3353 NQLGKRVKKTGVYKK
-3368 GQLLNTYGG
+3368 GQLLNTFGG
-3377 IVKIR
+3377 VVKIR
-3382 GKKYFIIS
+3382 GKRYFTIA

-3403 TASGAAGE
+3403 TATGSAGE
-3411 ETAAAIINTADQP
+3411 EVAAATINAAVQT
-3424 VITTTKKLMHNAYLY
+3424 VETTTKKLMHNAYLY
-3439 DESGKR
+3439 DENGKR

-3455 ELETVGKKTISG
+3455 EIETVAKKTISG
-3467 KTYYALA
+3467 KTYYVLT
-3474 DGLFVDSGNIDAK
+3474 DGLLVNSGNIDAK
-3487 RLKLKH
+3487 KLKLKH

-3504 LGKKILRK
+3504 LGKKVLRK
-3512 HKAVQTYGNPV
+3512 HKAVKTYGNPV

-3536 RYIKKANF
+3536 RFIKKANF

>member
-54 VDPANEEVDPQTN
+54 VDPANEEVNSQKN
-67 GNETPKTEQAED
+67 ENETTKTEQTGD
-79 TAKTATTQKQSSQ
+79 TAKTATTEEQSSQ

-105 SSFLRDSD
+105 SSFLRDSGSD
-113 SKASHSFATGQAE
+113 SKASHSLSTGQKKSE
-126 SGKTAP
+126 KTTSEP
-132 ESTNNSDQQPD
+132 TNSSEQQSSQDQQTND
-143 ADSTDKANKSA
+143 ASSPKGDTT
-154 KPVDSTAA
+154 KPVDSTDV
-162 VAADANA
+162 VAEDSNA

-175 NTRDAGVAKV
+175 NTRDASLAQV
-185 HTFNQLITAFQ
+185 HTFNELIAAFQ
-196 NESVS
+196 NESIS

-215 GSQAFYFNGR
+215 GSQAYYFYGR

-237 RYKVDLKGNHLQL
+237 RFKVDLKGNHLQL
-250 NSGSTQDLDITYDNL
+250 NSGSTQDLDIIYDNL

-274 VIMTDDYNQDGHFSK
+274 VIMTDDYNKDGHFSK
-289 ITFNNV
+289 VTFNNV

-361 GNVIEM
+361 GNVLEM

-375 IEKDAKVT
+375 IAKDAKVT
-383 LAPRIYIPNNNL
+383 LAPRIYVPNNNL

-469 IANNWWNRN
+469 IANNWGNRN

-511 KGTANIENGGF
+511 RGTANIENGGF
-522 NIVLGQPDPS
+522 NIVLGKLGPN
-532 GKYVNGGTGQ
+532 GRYVDGGNGQ

-547 VQGGKLLVNNPT
+547 VQGGKLFVNNPT
-559 SLILNA
+559 SLILNV
-565 QGNTNPNTS
+565 QGNTNPATS

-588 QFDLSSTQSGVGKVT
+588 QFDLSSTQTGVGKVT

-611 VRKTDSTIAVDNIE
+611 VRKTDNTIAVDNIE

-633 TADRLAEIKAQAA
+633 TADKLAEIKAQAA
-646 KAHIAL
+646 KAHISL

-668 NGWNYDQIFLDIIQK
+668 NGWTYDQIFSDIIQK
-683 AFNNSSNFGYNNISF
+683 AFNNRNNFGYNNISF

-712 KVKITRNDDGSQTI
+712 KVQITRNSDGSQTI

-733 INYNSAVDGPDSDPQ
+733 INYNSTVDGPDFDPE

-758 PVATKAYII
+758 PVATKAYIM
-767 ANLIDSMGKKN
+767 ANLIDSMGVKT
-778 AWTPRDQNGKNL
+778 AWTPKDQNGKNL
-790 IDNPYVQTKDTVRD
+790 IDNPYSQTKDTIRD
-804 SSNSSLDPLP
+804 SSNSSLSPLP
-814 TQYAAIVNDDGSFSF
+814 TQFAAIVNDDGSFSF
-829 TIPADQTINFDKG
+829 TIPADQTIKFDKG

-857 PSSVAT
+857 PSSVAAR
-863 GRRPIIKNLDILTL
+863 RRPIVKNLDILTL
-877 ADAQD
+877 SDAQD

-887 ITDEISA
+887 ITDAISD
-894 AKINRPNNLSDAQV
+894 AKIHRPNNLSEAQV
-908 KEFNEQLDKIA
+908 KDFNEQLDKVA
-919 AAASKTITSDNEK
+919 AAASKTINSDNEK
-932 TSVYAPS
+932 TSVYAS
-939 SNTLTEINNRKNAAL
+939 SANTLTEVNNRKNAAL
-954 DAVKNIVNQAQN
+954 DAIKNIVSQAQN
-966 SSAIETSHNNAI
+966 SSTIESSRDSAI
-978 TNLNNEATL
+978 TNLNNEAIL

-994 MVDAINSARDK
+994 MVDAINAARDK
-1005 AINTVKSF
+1005 AINTVKGI
-1013 QADKDITEAMKNGIN
+1013 QANKDITEAMKNGIN

-1055 AYKLASDPNLSKEEK
+1055 TYKLANDPNLSKEEK
-1070 DEVVNLPKRLS
+1070 DEVLKLTSRLS

-1094 RDLDQVSV
+1094 KDLDQVSV

-1145 DSYNKAVHNII
+1145 DSYNQAVHNII

-1165 GKESIKNINADQEAS
+1165 GKESIKEINADQEAS
-1180 KISAAAAAAKKR
+1180 KINAAAAAAKER
-1192 VQDSGIS
+1192 VQNSGIS
-1199 LDQQVPLL
+1199 LNQQTPLL
-1207 DAIDQAAEVATA
+1207 DAIDQATEVATA

-1238 TAINQREAAA
+1238 TAIKQREAAA

-1259 EIMGYATTTENSLG
+1259 EILGYASANENSLG
-1273 IPSNSEIEKTVADGL
+1273 ISSNSDIEKTVNDGL
-1288 TNIDHASDSA
+1288 TNIDQASDSA
-1298 AVATTEESTKRLI
+1298 AVSTTEESTKRSI
-1311 LRQLSKIKLAKVEN
+1311 LRQLSKIKLAKAES
-1325 DIESQLRSL
+1325 DIETQLRSL
-1334 PGLSADDIDDSVAAA
+1334 PGLSANDTDDSVASA
-1349 QKLLNNSTTPFGY
+1349 QKLLNNSTTPLGY
-1362 NQLIDQA
+1362 NQRIDQA
-1369 DSLTAIDSTRND
+1369 DSLTAIDSARND

-1387 NLQLSAKA
+1387 NLLASAKA
-1395 KGERNQSLDDAIK
+1395 KGERNNSLADAIK
-1408 QIRQEQTNADKE
+1408 QIRQAQTKANNQ
-1420 IDQTNNLT
+1420 IDQTSNLT

-1442 VTDSIDTLNKVDSSK
+1442 VNDNIDTLNKVASSK
-1457 ITETVTN
+1457 IAETVTN

-1483 VEEART
+1483 VEEARAN
-1489 KAAQDVDTAVT
+1489 AAQDIDTAVN

-1528 DAQAA
+1528 DAHAA
-1533 KAKIASAQNV
+1533 KAKIASSQNV

-1548 AKQDGQN
+1548 AKQEGQN

-1565 ITATRAQ
+1565 ITATKAQ

-1580 KANAKNTLANSHLN
+1580 KANAKNTLANSHLD
-1594 PATIQAKQDQ
+1594 PAIVQAKQDQ

-1623 DINDDAQKGIDAIN
+1623 DISTDAQTGIDAIN
-1637 SVINSLSPDLEAQA
+1637 SVINSLSPDLEAHA
-1651 LEKQRQSAIGK
+1651 LEQQRQTAIGK
-1662 LKDMR
+1662 LKDAR
-1667 DSANSQITNDPN
+1667 DSASSQITNDPN

-1702 IQGAGKDDI
+1702 IQGANKDDI
-1711 DAALTKGQNDL
+1711 DAALTKGKNDL
-1722 TSIQTAAN
+1722 ANIQTAAN

-1738 LTALMDERN
+1738 LAALMDERN

-1757 QITSANKDE
+1757 QITSANKAD
-1766 LRAKVDATYDIGVNG
+1766 LRAKVDAIYNIGVNG
-1781 INDKSTTTNEQL
+1781 INNKTTTTNGQL
-1793 NAIVQNGKS
+1793 NEIVQSGKS
-1802 LIDNVISDINVNKIL
+1802 LIDNVISDVNVNKIL

-1836 SDITNDAKT
+1836 SDITNDAKNT
-1845 TAINNITSAR
+1845 TISNITSAR
-1855 DNAKSVVDSTADIS
+1855 DNAKSAVDSTDAIS
-1869 DANTAEKNGE
+1869 DANTAEKKGE
-1879 SAIDAAEAAG
+1879 SDIDAAEATG

-1898 TKNSIANAATS
+1898 IKNSIANAASS
-1909 AKNRLNDIYSKLSED
+1909 ANNRLSDIFSKLSTD

-1929 KKQFND
+1929 KDKFND
-1935 AISQLGSIPGDANSK
+1935 AINQLGTIPTDANSK
-1950 IDAATNKDQLTGI
+1950 IDAATNKEQLTGI

-1968 NKINK
+1968 NKINN

-1983 KVVAIDLI
+1983 KVVATDLI
-1991 KQTASA
+1991 KNTAYA
-1997 ARAKLPDSRDQNAV
+1997 ARAKLNDSRDQNAV

-2075 STDSGVLPEINGL
+2075 STDTGVLPEINGL
-2088 TGLTTDQLA
+2088 SDLTSDQLA
-2097 KFKKQANDAYD
+2097 KFKQQAQDAYD
-2108 HAVSSVSGALSEN
+2108 HAVANVSGALLEN

-2127 TGLSNIYQALS
+2127 TGLSNIYQALA

-2172 SERDKAKENIDKAQ
+2172 SERDKAKDNIDKAQ
-2186 NQDDVQKAQNEGNN
+2186 NEDDVQKAQDEGNK
-2200 AINAIVDTANDEKIT
+2200 AIEAIVDTANDENIT

-2234 QIDQDLAD
+2234 QIDQDMAD

-2257 DQIRQSGET
+2257 DQLRQSGET
-2266 RINSATSQDK
+2266 RINSATNQDQ
-2276 LADAKGQNNA
+2276 LSDAKGQNNA
-2286 DLDKVNNEIVK
+2286 GLNKVNNEIIK

-2318 ADKIAKDNPSL
+2318 ADKIAKDNPNL
-2329 ADQMRERIKSERD
+2329 ADQMRDRIKSERD
-2342 KAAENVQT
+2342 KAAQNIQA
-2350 AQNNATD
+2350 AQNNETD

-2365 AQAGSDA
+2365 AQAGNDA

-2391 DYAEAAK
+2391 EYAEAAK
-2398 AKLPSLGLDSTEISQ
+2398 AKLPSSGLDPNEINQ
-2413 NETAINDAMQKGVS
+2413 NEAAINDAMQKAVS
-2427 DLYGADDNTNL
+2427 DLYSADDNADL

-2467 AIDKFV
+2467 AIDKYV
-2473 KDKGNINQ
+2473 KDKGSISQ

-2508 ISKVALPNS
+2508 ISKVALPSS
-2517 PTTTDLDNA
+2517 PTTTDLENA

-2539 EGHATNL
+2539 EGHPINL
-2546 GEAGINQLYQ
+2546 GETGINQLYQ
-2556 TAQNKEEIYQI
+2556 TAQDKEKIYQI

-2575 LGQKAEADKKLESSG
+2575 LEQKAEADKKLEDSG
-2590 LVNSDLQKQKQKLQ
+2590 LVNSDLQKQKQKIQ
-2604 DIYDQNK
+2604 DIYDQSK
-2611 AKINAVSTTDKN
+2611 AKINAVPTIDKN
-2623 GKDRSAADI
+2623 GNERSTDDI

-2649 SESGSHIPGFTD
+2649 SDSGSHVPGFAD
-2661 VEKDTALAAAKA
+2661 VEKDTDLAAAKA
-2673 KAEDILQS
+2673 KAEDILQR
-2681 KYAKAHNII
+2681 KYATTHNII
-2690 GLSQLTGEQKKALNK
+2690 GLSQLTAAQKKALNK

-2712 NEKASIEQQTDITKI
+2712 NEKASIEQQTDINKI
-2727 PTDENQIGTKITDT
+2727 PTDENQIGTKLTDT
-2741 YQNISEWFDYNQ
+2741 YQNTSEWFDYNQ
-2753 ANALKGSG
+2753 ANALKGAG
-2761 NEITGLEAGYNGLT
+2761 NEVTGLEAGYNGLT

-2781 PDYQSNIQA
+2781 PDYQRNIQA
-2790 IREAIAAIKHSTNID
+2790 IREAIDAIKHSTNIG
-2805 STTQSYSNGINAYNE
+2805 STTQSYSKGINAYNE
-2820 LMGKERVN
+2820 LMAKEQVN

-2835 NKLNEIDS
+2835 DTLNDIDS
-2843 LVPQDRDHFKNRL
+2843 LLPEDRDHFKNRL
-2856 DGIHGSVNTVLT
+2856 DGIHGSINTVLT
-2868 QDAQADASYESIAN
+2868 QDAQADASYENIAN
-2882 QINHDIDMTRQAIDQ
+2882 QMNHDIDMTRQAIDQ

-2904 TVKSSANGDIETEY
+2904 TVKSSANRDIEAEY

-2932 AWIYSTNSEHDKY
+2932 AWIYATNSEHDKY
-2945 KVISGNSYDE
+2945 KYISGNSYDE
-2955 VLNNRITGI
+2955 VSNNRLTGI
-2964 RKIAQAAVS
+2964 REIAKSAVS

-2980 KKIDNNRVKHENGDN
+2980 KKIDNNKVKHENGDS
-2995 YTDDEKAK
+2995 YTNDEKAV

-3037 AINKASSD
+3037 TINKASSD
-3045 SAVIDKIIKDS
+3045 STVIDKIIKDS
-3056 ANNDNNGNDS
+3056 ANNNN
-3066 GSNGNSSGSNGD
+3066 
-3078 NSGSNGNNTGNSG
+3078 
-3091 NDSGSN
+3091 
-3097 GNSSGNSGNDSGS
+3097 
-3110 NGNSSGSN
+3110 
-3118 GNNTG
+3118 
-3123 DSGNNSGS
+3123 
-3131 NGNNTG
+3131 
-3137 DSGNNSGS
+3137 
-3145 NGNNTGNSGNDSG
+3145 
-3158 SNSNSTGNSGNDSG
+3158 
-3172 SNGNSSGNSGN
+3172 
-3183 DSGSNG
+3183 
-3189 NSSGSN
+3189 
-3195 GDNTGDSGNN
+3195 
-3205 SGSNGNS
+3205 
-3212 SGSNGNNTGSNGNNN
+3212 NGNNN
-3227 NSNSGGDN
+3227 SNNDGGNPTSNSNGN
-3235 SNSADNSSTSSSPAN
+3235 TTSN
-3250 PVNPAEQPT
+3250 PVNPPKQPT
-3259 TDKENGKN
+3259 TDKENGTN
-3267 DAPNDLGESTNVTLM
+3267 GAPNDLGESTNVTLM
-3282 HNAYLYDDSGKR
+3282 HNAYLYDEDGKR
-3294 ANKVTLAA
+3294 ANKVTLGA
-3302 GSILTTYGTIT
+3302 GSTVITYGTKT
-3313 IAGREYYVL
+3313 INGKEYYIL
-3322 VDTHD
+3322 VDQGAN
-3327 SNKKYYVDAANGQ
+3327 NKKYYVAATNGQ
-3340 ATKQK
+3340 ATTQK
-3345 VVHNAYIY
+3345 VKHNSYVY
-3353 NQLGKRVKNTGLYKK
+3353 NQVGKRVKKSGVFKK
-3368 GQLLNTYGG
+3368 GKTVNTYGAA
-3377 IVKIR
+3377 VKIS
-3382 GKKYFIIS
+3382 GKKYFTIG
-3390 KNRFVKAGNVKLV
+3390 KNRYIKAANVAPV
-3403 TASGAAGE
+3403 TAAQTAKE
-3411 ETAAAIINTADQP
+3411 EVTATSSN
-3424 VITTTKKLMHNAYLY
+3424 TTTPATTTVVKKLMHNAYLY
-3439 DESGKR
+3439 DENGKR
-3445 ANKLIINLGS
+3445 ANKLIINSGS
-3455 ELETVGKKTISG
+3455 EIETTGKKTVNG

-3474 DGLFVDSGNIDAK
+3474 DGLLIDSGNVDAK
-3487 RLKLKH
+3487 KLKLKH

-3498 NKYGHR
+3498 SKYGHR
-3504 LGKKILRK
+3504 LGKKVLKK
-3512 HKAVQTYGNPV
+3512 HKVVKTYGNPV
-3523 KIGHK
+3523 KIAHK
-3528 KYFIIAKG
+3528 KFYVVASGK
-3536 RYIKKANF
+3536 YVKKANF

>member
-8 KERIRKME
+8 KERMRKME

-44 LSNQTVKADT
+44 LGNQTVKADT
-54 VDPANEEVDPQTN
+54 VDPANEEVDSQTN

-175 NTRDAGVAKV
+175 NTKDASLAQV
-185 HTFNQLITAFQ
+185 HNFTELIAAFQ
-196 NESVS
+196 NESIS

-215 GSQAFYFNGR
+215 GSQAYYFYGR

-237 RYKVDLKGNHLQL
+237 RFKVDLKGNHLQL
-250 NSGSTQDLDITYDNL
+250 NSGSTQDLDIIYDNL

-274 VIMTDDYNQDGHFSK
+274 VIMTDDYNKDGHFSK
-289 ITFNNV
+289 IKFNNV

-361 GNVIEM
+361 GNVLEM

-375 IEKDAKVT
+375 IAKDAKVT
-383 LAPRIYIPNNNL
+383 LAPRIYVPNNNL

-433 NGTNDNDQSSAI
+433 SGTNDNDQSSAI

-469 IANNWWNRN
+469 IANNWGNRN

-488 LPRGSL
+488 LSGGSL

-522 NIVLGQPDPS
+522 NIVLGKLGPN
-532 GKYVNGGTGQ
+532 GRYVDGGNGQ

-547 VQGGKLLVNNPT
+547 VQGGKLFVNNPT
-559 SLILNA
+559 SLILNV
-565 QGNTNPNTS
+565 QGNTNPATS

-588 QFDLSSTQSGVGKVT
+588 QFDLSSTQTGVGKVT

-611 VRKTDSTIAVDNIE
+611 VRKTDNTIAVDNIE

-633 TADRLAEIKAQAA
+633 TADKLAEIKAQAA
-646 KAHIAL
+646 KAHISL
-652 DKLPA
+652 DKLPP

-668 NGWNYDQIFLDIIQK
+668 NGWTYDQIFSDIIQK
-683 AFNNSSNFGYNNISF
+683 AFNNSNNFGYNNISF

-712 KVKITRNDDGSQTI
+712 KVQITRNSDGSQTI

-733 INYNSAVDGPDSDPQ
+733 INYNSTVDGPDSDPE

-758 PVATKAYII
+758 PVATKAYIM
-767 ANLIDSMGKKN
+767 ANLIDSMGVKT
-778 AWTPRDQNGKNL
+778 AWTPKDQNGNNI
-790 IDNPYVQTKDTVRD
+790 IDNPYSQTKDTIRD
-804 SSNSSLDPLP
+804 SSNSSLNPLP
-814 TQYAAIVNDDGSFSF
+814 TQFAAIVNDDGSFSF
-829 TIPADQTINFDKG
+829 TIPADQTIKFDKG
-842 YSVELTPNANFVSYD
+842 YSVELTPDANFVSYD
-857 PSSVAT
+857 PSSVAA

-877 ADAQD
+877 SDAQD

-887 ITDEISA
+887 ITDAISD
-894 AKINRPNNLSDAQV
+894 AKIHRPNNLSEAQV
-908 KEFNEQLDKIA
+908 KDFNEQLDKVA
-919 AAASKTITSDNEK
+919 SAASKTIDTNNEK
-932 TSVYAPS
+932 TSVYAS
-939 SNTLTEINNRKNAAL
+939 SANTLTEINNRKNAAL
-954 DAVKNIVNQAQN
+954 DAIKNIVSQAQN
-966 SSAIETSHNNAI
+966 SSTIESSRDSAI

-994 MVDAINSARDK
+994 MVDAINAARDK
-1005 AINTVKSF
+1005 AINTVKAF
-1013 QADKDITEAMKNGIN
+1013 QTDKGISEAEKNGIN
-1028 AIDQAAYGYKKSIEI
+1028 AIDQAAYGYKQSIET

-1055 AYKLASDPNLSKEEK
+1055 AYKLSSDPNLSQEEK
-1070 DEVVNLPKRLS
+1070 DEVVNLPKRLA

-1094 RDLDQVSV
+1094 KDLDQVSV

-1145 DSYNKAVHNII
+1145 DSYNQAVHNII

-1165 GKESIKNINADQEAS
+1165 GKESIKEINADQEAS
-1180 KISAAAAAAKKR
+1180 KINAAAAAAKKR

-1199 LDQQVPLL
+1199 LNQQTPLL
-1207 DAIDQAAEVATA
+1207 DAIDQATEVATA

-1238 TAINQREAAA
+1238 TAIKQREAAA

-1259 EIMGYATTTENSLG
+1259 EILGYASANENSLG
-1273 IPSNSEIEKTVADGL
+1273 ISSNSDIEKTVNDGL
-1288 TNIDHASDSA
+1288 TNIDQSSDSA
-1298 AVATTEESTKRLI
+1298 AVSTTEESTKRSI
-1311 LRQLSKIKLAKVEN
+1311 LRQLSKIKLAKAES

-1334 PGLSADDIDDSVAAA
+1334 PGLSANDIDDSVAAA
-1349 QKLLNNSTTPFGY
+1349 QKLLNNLTTPLGY
-1362 NQLIDQA
+1362 NQRIDQA
-1369 DSLTAIDSTRND
+1369 DSLTAIDSARND

-1387 NLQLSAKA
+1387 NLLVAAKA
-1395 KGERNQSLDDAIK
+1395 KGERNNSLADSIK
-1408 QIRQEQTNADKE
+1408 QIRQEQTNADQQ
-1420 IDQTNNLT
+1420 IDQTSNLT
-1428 DEQKKAYHDQISKV
+1428 AEQKKAYHDQISKV

-1457 ITETVTN
+1457 IAETVTN

-1473 SDAQGTANKE
+1473 SDAKGTANKE

-1489 KAAQDVDTAVT
+1489 NATQDVDTAVN

-1506 ESIDDSQL
+1506 ESIADSQL

-1548 AKQDGQN
+1548 AKQEGQN

-1565 ITATRAQ
+1565 ITATKAQ

-1580 KANAKNTLANSHLN
+1580 KANAKDVLANAQKNEQLD
-1594 PATIQAKQDQ
+1594 PATVQAKRDQ
-1604 IDAGYDQAIQA
+1604 IDDGYDQAIQA
-1615 ITNDHTVT
+1615 INNDHTVT
-1623 DINDDAQKGIDAIN
+1623 DINTDAQKGIDAIN

-1651 LEKQRQSAIGK
+1651 LTKQRQAAIEK
-1662 LKDMR
+1662 LRDAR
-1667 DSANSQITNDPN
+1667 DSVNSQITNDPN

-1702 IQGAGKDDI
+1702 IQGANKDDI
-1711 DAALTKGQNDL
+1711 DAALTKGKNDL
-1722 TSIQTAAN
+1722 ANILASAN

-1738 LTALMDERN
+1738 LATLMAERN

-1757 QITSANKDE
+1757 QITSANKAD
-1766 LRAKVDATYDIGVNG
+1766 LRAKVDSIYNIGVNG
-1781 INDKSTTTNEQL
+1781 INDKTTTTNGQL
-1793 NAIVQNGKS
+1793 NEIVQNGKS
-1802 LIDNVISDINVNKIL
+1802 LIDNVISDVNVNKIL

-1825 AQKAIDRINNS
+1825 AQKAIERISNS
-1836 SDITNDAKT
+1836 SDITNDTKT
-1845 TAINNITSAR
+1845 TTINNITAAR
-1855 DNAKSVVDSTADIS
+1855 DNAKSVVDSTDAIS
-1869 DANTAEKNGE
+1869 DANTAEKKGE
-1879 SAIDAAEAAG
+1879 SAIDAAEATG
-1889 NGFNTSKTD
+1889 NGFNASKTD
-1898 TKNSIANAATS
+1898 IKNSIANAANS
-1909 AKNRLNDIYSKLSED
+1909 AKNRLSDIYSKLSTD

-1929 KKQFND
+1929 KDKFND
-1935 AISQLGSIPGDANSK
+1935 AINQLGTIPTDANSK
-1950 IDAATNKDQLTGI
+1950 IDATTNKDQLTGI
-1963 YQDAL
+1963 YQDTL
-1968 NKINK
+1968 NKINDV
-1973 IESAAKLASD
+1973 ESAAKLASD
-1983 KVVAIDLI
+1983 KVVAKDLI
-1991 KQTASA
+1991 QKTALE
-1997 ARAKLPDSRDQNAV
+1997 ARDKLHDSRDQNAV
-2011 FAVADLGIKDIG
+2011 FEVADLGLKDID
-2023 AANDSATVEK
+2023 ATNDSDTVEK

-2038 LQGISNVVANASKSD
+2038 LQGISNVITNANKSD
-2053 AEDIRKQRDQA
+2053 ADDIRNQRDQA

-2070 ALGKD
+2070 ALGKG
-2075 STDSGVLPEINGL
+2075 STDTGVLPEINGL
-2088 TGLTTDQLA
+2088 PGLTSDQLA
-2097 KFKKQANDAYD
+2097 KFKQQAQDAYN
-2108 HAVSSVSGALSEN
+2108 HAVASVNGALAEN

-2127 TGLSNIYQALS
+2127 AGLNNIYQALA

-2143 AAKNKAKSALD
+2143 SVKNKANSFLD
-2154 DKAQTSIDGD
+2154 EYAKGAIQNDPRD
-2164 AKDKSTIE
+2164 ADMIN
-2172 SERDKAKENIDKAQ
+2172 SERDKAKAKVDKAK
-2186 NQDDVQKAQNEGNN
+2186 NQDDVQKAQDEGHDIMKGIIDTVNDKNMN
-2200 AINAIVDTANDEKIT
+2200 A
-2215 NAKTSAKNDFDN
+2215 AKDSAKNDLAD
-2227 STNKLQQ
+2227 SIGKLQQ
-2234 QIDQDLAD
+2234 QIDQDLAN
-2242 KKLGQDQYNDLKNKI
+2242 KKLGQDQYNDLKNKL
-2257 DQIRQSGET
+2257 DQVRQSGES
-2266 RINSATSQDK
+2266 RINSTVNKDQ
-2276 LADAKGQNNA
+2276 LADAKNQNNV
-2286 DLDKVNNEIVK
+2286 DLDKANNEIIK

-2307 LQDAVNKANEA
+2307 LQDAVNKANES

-2329 ADQMRERIKSERD
+2329 ADQMRDRIKSERD
-2342 KAAENVQT
+2342 KAAQNIQA
-2350 AQNNATD
+2350 AQNNSTD
-2357 ANSAMNQA
+2357 ANSAMNKA
-2365 AQAGSDA
+2365 AQDGNDA

-2391 DYAEAAK
+2391 EYAEAAK
-2398 AKLPSLGLDSTEISQ
+2398 AKLPSLGLDPTEISK
-2413 NETAINDAMQKGVS
+2413 NEAAINEAMQKGVS
-2427 DLYGADDNTNL
+2427 DLYGADDNAKL
-2438 GQVEKAGEAAI
+2438 DQVEKAGEAAI

-2467 AIDKFV
+2467 AIDKYV
-2473 KDKGNINQ
+2473 KDKGSIGQ
-2481 VASDLTDQQKADLQ
+2481 VASHLTDQQKADLQ

-2508 ISKVALPNS
+2508 ISKVALPSN
-2517 PTTTDLDNA
+2517 PTTTDFENV
-2526 KQKLQNIEKGLDS
+2526 KQKLQSIEKGLDS
-2539 EGHATNL
+2539 DGHSINL
-2546 GEAGINQLYQ
+2546 GETGINQLYQ

-2575 LGQKAEADKKLESSG
+2575 LEQKAEADKKLESSG

-2604 DIYDQNK
+2604 DIYDQSK
-2611 AKINAVSTTDKN
+2611 AKINAVPTTDKN
-2623 GKDRSAADI
+2623 GNDRSTDDI

-2649 SESGSHIPGFTD
+2649 SDSGSHIPGFAD
-2661 VEKDTALAAAKA
+2661 VEKDTDLAAAKA
-2673 KAEDILQS
+2673 KVEDILQR
-2681 KYAKAHNII
+2681 KYATTHNII
-2690 GLSQLTGEQKKALNK
+2690 GLSQLTADQKKALNK

-2712 NEKASIEQQTDITKI
+2712 NEKASIEQQTDINKI
-2727 PTDENQIGTKITDT
+2727 PTDENQIGTKLTDT
-2741 YQNISEWFDYNQ
+2741 YQNTSEWFDYNQ
-2753 ANALKGSG
+2753 TNALKGAG
-2761 NEITGLEAGYNGLT
+2761 NEVTGLEAGYNGLT

-2781 PDYQSNIQA
+2781 PDYQRNIQA
-2790 IREAIAAIKHSTNID
+2790 IREAIDSIKHSTNIG

-2820 LMGKERVN
+2820 LMAKEQVK

-2835 NKLNEIDS
+2835 DKLNDIDS
-2843 LVPQDRDHFKNRL
+2843 LLPPDRDHFKNRL
-2856 DGIHGSVNTVLT
+2856 DGIHGSVDNVLT

-2882 QINHDIDMTRQAIDQ
+2882 QMNHDIDMTRQAIDQ

-2904 TVKSSANGDIETEY
+2904 TVKSSANRDIEAEY

-2945 KVISGNSYDE
+2945 KYISGNSYDE
-2955 VLNNRITGI
+2955 VSNNRITGI
-2964 RKIAQAAVS
+2964 REIAKAAVS

-2980 KKIDNNRVKHENGDN
+2980 KKIDNNKVKHENGDN
-2995 YTDDEKAK
+2995 YTDDEKAA

-3009 RILADAQEKINQ
+3009 RILADAQKKINQ
-3021 NNTLTDI
+3021 NNTLTDV

-3045 SAVIDKIIKDS
+3045 STVIDKIIKDS
-3056 ANNDNNGNDS
+3056 ANNSNNGNNGNNDNTNNNGGNS
-3066 GSNGNSSGSNGD
+3066 TSNGNGDTTSN
-3078 NSGSNGNNTGNSG
+3078 
-3091 NDSGSN
+3091 
-3097 GNSSGNSGNDSGS
+3097 
-3110 NGNSSGSN
+3110 
-3118 GNNTG
+3118 
-3123 DSGNNSGS
+3123 
-3131 NGNNTG
+3131 
-3137 DSGNNSGS
+3137 
-3145 NGNNTGNSGNDSG
+3145 
-3158 SNSNSTGNSGNDSG
+3158 
-3172 SNGNSSGNSGN
+3172 
-3183 DSGSNG
+3183 
-3189 NSSGSN
+3189 
-3195 GDNTGDSGNN
+3195 
-3205 SGSNGNS
+3205 
-3212 SGSNGNNTGSNGNNN
+3212 
-3227 NSNSGGDN
+3227 
-3235 SNSADNSSTSSSPAN
+3235 PAN
-3250 PVNPAEQPT
+3250 PAKQPT
-3259 TDKENGKN
+3259 TDKENG
-3267 DAPNDLGESTNVTLM
+3267 AANDLGESTNVTLM
-3282 HNAYLYDDSGKR
+3282 HNAYLYDNSGKR
-3294 ANKVTLAA
+3294 ANKVTLGA
-3302 GSILTTYGTIT
+3302 GSILSTYGTVT
-3313 IAGREYYVL
+3313 IAGNEYYVL
-3322 VDTHD
+3322 IDTHD
-3327 SNKKYYVDAANGQ
+3327 NNKKYYVAVGNGL
-3340 ATKQK
+3340 AIEQK
-3345 VVHNAYIY
+3345 LKHNAYVY
-3353 NQLGKRVKNTGLYKK
+3353 NKFGQRVKKAGVLKK
-3368 GQLLNTYGG
+3368 GSIIKTYGDS
-3377 IVKIR
+3377 VKLR
-3382 GKKYFIIS
+3382 GEKYFIID
-3390 KNRFVKAGNVKLV
+3390 KNRYVKALNVAVIVSNQSAKV
-3403 TASGAAGE
+3403 EAISANGPKE
-3411 ETAAAIINTADQP
+3411 ESE
-3424 VITTTKKLMHNAYLY
+3424 TTIEKTLMHNAYLY
-3439 DESGKR
+3439 DENGHR
-3445 ANKLIINLGS
+3445 ANQLIYLAGS
-3455 ELETVGKKTISG
+3455 IISVTGQKAISG
-3467 KTYYALA
+3467 SNYYILQNGFLVNAGNV
-3474 DGLFVDSGNIDAK
+3474 DGKN
-3487 RLKLKH
+3487 LKLRH
-3493 NAYIY
+3493 NAYLY
-3498 NKYGHR
+3498 SKYGNR
-3504 LGKKILRK
+3504 LGKKVLRK
-3512 HKAVQTYGNPV
+3512 NHSISTYGDPISIKN
-3523 KIGHK
+3523 K
-3528 KYFIIAKG
+3528 KY
-3536 RYIKKANF
+3536 YIVAQNKYVKKANF